1 MSTNC
6 YNPIKGIDD
15 VISSKIQGWNKYRV
29 ATLRGMYDE
38 SHPSPLDTSDLDK
51 AVQELISYRR
61 NLGKVNAESI
71 KTASFNLSESY
82 QKLKESFSAEERF
95 NRINMISTMF
105 SDRLDA
111 LQEAN
116 PSLSRKVIC
125 NGFISNGKLVAG
137 QFSVFEGVYNDLLE
151 YYLEAVEEDDMD
163 TANSYKKV
171 LENWGALVS
180 HARMRLRDTE
190 ELKLGNNIEYADD
203 TNPDNYN
210 DNKLS
215 ELYDASESKRE
226 AWQET
231 SDMQSAF
238 GSVGKQVRKL
248 LGSIQRVENGEEVYD
263 DLGFPIMLDP
273 VKTHQSLIEILRGVT
288 SENQMIG
295 LLRNASSSQSWLQPV
310 IEELENNDQLRT
322 QFYVDFKKNFQ
333 PYSILLEEIKN
344 ELRTFK
350 TLILN
355 RVNISL
361 SGQYLTS
368 ITLGKQVNPDTSVF
382 NKDGSINWKNLQN
395 LREIVAEYFPSKN
408 VSIVPKFYSNKE
420 TSWQEKKR
428 VLIKIT
434 EALGIDI
441 DGNTLDRIMSNG
453 RDLHK
458 FTDAISELI
467 EFGTDKILNKS
478 ELESLNKG
486 NFSLSKSSFKD
497 FIKFSPAGSTAKQG
511 VIREKIDKML
521 TIITKNR
528 EGLRL
533 ESRVRHKDKN
543 GNNITLFSNVIPSYL
558 GDKMD
563 RIASFVTNN
572 DRQGLRRMIENEFLD
587 SSFFM
592 DNGTILNRWIK
603 DLYESDLDEK
613 SFATNF
619 VFKRFLG
626 TSDNSFENFT
636 SKQHAIDMM
645 TEYFSERQISPKNI
659 KYIDEE
665 EFNKSKNLKSFP
677 KDQLYYVNGTNY
689 YYKYNSID
697 SKGNNV
703 WTKHIKDD
711 YAYYPVFILGDSGVS
726 KFIKAKRYSAKE
738 ILDGLYDVYR
748 QERRRMALTKAANS
762 KLKEEE
768 YSPIENFSNKED
780 EYTILPFL
788 NKDYK
793 SPDGTVGKYAAM
805 IGENPSKQ
813 EVVKAIQAYME
824 EAVNIF
830 KKNLNNLGLLETKEV
845 YNPNTNKKEVQYIYF
860 SQEVNGDK
868 TIDKVIADYY
878 WNTKFATIQQ
888 LQLFTIDPAFYKGT
902 KDLQKRY
909 KEIHAPG
916 SVLSLEARDFDG
928 NLYSKDGIERC
939 VYFDDINLNAELSN
953 PEFMTAI
960 KAKFGKNSPVYKAYT
975 KNTLTDGQGYRTLES
990 YRKVMGMAG
999 KWTQEMENVY
1009 NAIKQLRAEYGK
1021 DAQIPSDKLA
1031 EIASMAVVF
1040 QPIKPYMYTIENYAV
1055 NNTDKLKIPVQHKYA
1070 EAVLIPELLP
1080 AGSKLRDMAYWMESK
1095 GVDLVGST
1103 KIVKVGG
1110 FGSTD
1115 ISKASNAKELNDAL
1129 DKAYIH
1135 QLSYGDYRI
1144 QTNVPEHINS
1154 SQLFGTQVRKLIMTN
1169 VEMDDY
1175 HYENYVG
1182 GNKVNL
1188 GGKYGDVRLNGRNLV
1203 SFYNSLI
1210 VANILESYDLF
1221 ANEVSDIKKLSDKL
1235 LQTTINNSR
1244 ESMDNML
1251 AYSLTGDD
1259 KFLVPLFEGALEH
1272 DSSAMLFSMFKKR
1285 VNKQSIKGG
1294 SAVQVSA
1301 MGIKGYEE
1309 SGDLK
1314 YVVDPNNPNNI
1325 LYAECE
1331 IPWDISYT
1339 DINGKEV
1346 TLEFSDYCNEDG
1358 TLKTDKDGNTLLE
1371 KKFPNALSILA
1382 YRIPT
1387 ERDYSMINLRVKRF
1401 SQKTAGGTIKVPAQ
1415 GTTIAGFDFD
1425 IDKLYFM
1432 RNEYRQRELSSS
1444 EVAEI
1449 WKEFYET
1456 YSNIKDVLKEAREE
1470 DTESLDRLYKY
1481 WDKAGLPYSY
1491 KEAFA
1496 QFIADRGYISFES
1509 YDFSKSPLDNT
1520 RAARNNMLIKLI
1532 QERLMDYETFEQRYT
1547 PGGFANASKAAR
1559 TLRELLF
1566 GSLEGIVSRGTSTSK
1581 ISGENISS
1589 KGSEFAKK
1597 LTNVG
1602 NNLEVTYKGVTFR
1615 NAEHAYQTWKSGE
1628 FDNTAYNSINTW
1640 KPVGSKPVNK
1650 QINFQIMVDILT
1662 EKLKQ
1667 HPELIEGIKERGGHE
1682 YIISSTHNVVGDKY
1696 WESSGQNA
1704 FIKALAEAA
1713 INVGIS
1719 PINNNFIKSTVD
1731 FNAIAERAKD
1741 SKSDPEPNYD
1751 PSDPMTIIT
1760 YNQQNQVAGKLIGI
1774 FANQNTNH
1782 AFSSLMKEFTLKEP
1796 IRFAGHSYNDLLHA
1810 PKGIDVDLNV
1820 AEFLAA
1826 SVDAVKDPVLNF
1838 LNLNTITAD
1847 AGAVLARI
1855 GYTTQEIGLLFNQP
1869 IIKEICEYSF
1879 NNGVTADMAIREV
1892 VKNYM
1897 GDDTESPKA
1906 NPDEDFSINKL
1917 ALNIVNDRVM
1927 REQGKNAM
1935 DNKSFKA
1942 DQLKVAELFSQI
1954 QTVAGDVSQFVTST
1968 KFTASNAVGSTF
1980 GDLYSQQMK
1989 VKNYIDKF
1997 VVKNGKNALSVN
2009 IKVTDTIDSP
2019 ITNNTNLQ
2027 GSNQE
2032 YLESLIENPLAYE
2045 QAMYDMNRRANSL
2058 LNSYYPY
2065 ETPSY
2070 RNARNRLASLT
2081 KNNFLDADTINSI
2094 HSDMLVYMLSQQE
2107 DSLFNGEIPIPVDS
2121 INTPNLDT
2129 TVNSYTGN
2137 ITPDANTIFVFG
2149 SNPEGRHGAG
2159 AAKIAREQFGAI
2171 YGQGEGLQGNAYA
2184 LPTKDLRVTKNNGLR
2199 SISEAQIIEN
2209 IKKLYEVAKQN
2220 PDKQFKIA
2228 YRNTDKASLNGYTG
2242 LEMIDMFLKAGS
2254 IPTNIVFS
2262 KEWID
2267 TGKFDLPTKKV
2278 QSTSKSYIPA
2288 REYYTKHFA
2297 KEVFN
2302 TLESN
2307 PDLKSLPLFQYM
2319 QFVTNEKTGDI
2330 SMNVQGIG
2338 GLAPYQKDE
2347 LKESW
2352 AELLKTEPDLASNLF
2367 MYNFYKLGFT
2377 FSPLAFMNLAPTE
2390 LKLNMKLWR
2399 EWDPSADN
2407 GKGAWIQSDKSYID
2421 FLNEVKKGISVNIEE
2436 FAKQYILNHLDNRS
2450 LVFTAKGSTR
2460 DFLKKEVYKNG
2471 VAASEFTLKVSKL
2484 GDDAKNYT
2492 IADDTIPKSWTAF
2505 RPCIIVDGIVY
2516 MCESG
2521 NDKFNVSTDGSMT
2534 YRKVSQLGTTNKSL
2548 QYISDSETKITDSQT
2563 YDDKMPGSTKRED
2576 RVPEEHPEKV
2586 DRDKL
2591 VNDLIYYSLMNGNL
2605 VEESTDKFKEDIS
2618 IFKDSDLKDTI
2629 EDIKNELRE
2638 KGLIDKTGKKIC

>member
-1 MSTNC
+1 MSTKC

-15 VISSKIQGWNKYRV
+15 VIASKIQGWNEYRV

-38 SHPSPLDTSDLDK
+38 SHSSPLDTSDLDK
-51 AVQELISYRR
+51 AVQDLISYRR
-61 NLGKVNAESI
+61 DLGKMNAESI
-71 KTASFNLSESY
+71 KTTSSNLSESY
-82 QKLKESFSAEERF
+82 QKLKESLSAEERF

-116 PSLSRKVIC
+116 PFLSRKVIC
-125 NGFISNGKLVAG
+125 NGFVSNGKLVAG

-151 YYLEAVEEDDMD
+151 YYSEAVEEGDMD

-190 ELKLGNNIEYADD
+190 ELRLGDKIEYADD

-231 SDMQSAF
+231 SDMHSAF

-273 VKTHQSLIEILRGVT
+273 VKAHQSLIEILRGVT
-288 SENQMIG
+288 SERQMIG
-295 LLRNASSSQSWLQPV
+295 LLRNASNSQTWLQPV

-333 PYSILLEEIKN
+333 PYSILLEEVKN
-344 ELRTFK
+344 GLRTFK

-355 RVNISL
+355 RVNNSL

-368 ITLGKQVNPDTSVF
+368 ITLGKQVNPNTSVF
-382 NKDGSINWKNLQN
+382 NKDGSINWKNLQS
-395 LREIVAEYFPSKN
+395 LRELVKEYFPSKS
-408 VSIVPKFYSNKE
+408 VSITPKFYNNKE

-441 DGNTLDRIMSNG
+441 DGGTLDKIMSSG

-458 FTDAISELI
+458 FTDAISELV
-467 EFGTDKILNKS
+467 EFGTDKILNKK
-478 ELESLNKG
+478 ELESLDKG
-486 NFSLSKSSFKD
+486 EYSLSNRSFKD
-497 FIKFSPAGSTAKQG
+497 FIRFSPAGSTAKQG

-521 TIITKNR
+521 SIVTKNR

-543 GNNITLFSNVIPSYL
+543 GNNVTLFSNVIPSYL

-563 RIASFVTNN
+563 RIASFVSNN

-592 DNGTILNRWIK
+592 DKDNGTIFNRWLR
-603 DLYESDLDEK
+603 DLYESGLDEK
-613 SFATNF
+613 DFAANF
-619 VFKRFLG
+619 GFKRFLG

-645 TEYFSERQISPKNI
+645 AEYFSERQKSP
-659 KYIDEE
+659 
-665 EFNKSKNLKSFP
+665 
-677 KDQLYYVNGTNY
+677 
-689 YYKYNSID
+689 NSQ
-697 SKGNNV
+697 
-703 WTKHIKDD
+703 

-726 KFIKAKRYSAKE
+726 KFIKAKRYSTQE

-748 QERRRMALTKAANS
+748 QERRRMALTSAANT
-762 KLKEEE
+762 KLKEGG
-768 YSPIENFSNKED
+768 YSLIENFSSKEN
-780 EYTILPFL
+780 EYTALPFL

-793 SPDGTVGKYAAM
+793 SPDGTVGKYADM

-824 EAVNIF
+824 EAVNSF
-830 KKNLNNLGLLETKEV
+830 KTSLNNLGLLETKEV
-845 YNPNTNKKEVQYIYF
+845 YNPKTNKKEVQYVYF
-860 SQEVNGDK
+860 SQEVKGNK
-868 TIDKVIADYY
+868 SIDEVIADYY

-928 NLYSKDGIERC
+928 NLYSEDGIERC
-939 VYFDDINLNAELSN
+939 VYFDDINLNAEVSN
-953 PEFMTAI
+953 PEFMKAI
-960 KAKFGKNSPVYKAYT
+960 EAKFGKNSPVYKAYT

-1009 NAIKQLRAEYGK
+1009 NTIKQLRAEYGK
-1021 DAQIPSDKLA
+1021 DAQIPSDKLT
-1031 EIASMAVVF
+1031 EIANMSVVF
-1040 QPIKPYMYTIENYAV
+1040 QPIKPYMYTIENLAV
-1055 NNTDKLKIPVQHKYA
+1055 NSTDKLKIPVQHKYA

-1115 ISKASNAKELNDAL
+1115 MSKASNAQELSNAL

-1154 SQLFGTQVRKLIMTN
+1154 SQLFGTQVRKLIMAN
-1169 VEMDDY
+1169 IKMDDY

-1182 GNKVNL
+1182 GKKVNL
-1188 GGKYGDVRLNGRNLV
+1188 GGKYGEVRLNGRNLV

-1210 VANILESYDLF
+1210 VANILKSYDLF

-1272 DSSAMLFSMFKKR
+1272 DSSAMLFSIFKKR

-1309 SGDLK
+1309 SGDLH
-1314 YVVDPNNPNNI
+1314 YVVDPNNPDNI

-1346 TLEFSDYCNEDG
+1346 ALEFSDYCNEDG

-1456 YSNIKDVLKEAREE
+1456 YPNIKDVLKEAREE
-1470 DTESLDRLYKY
+1470 DTESLNRLYRY

-1509 YDFSKSPLDNT
+1509 YDFSKSSLDNT

-1566 GSLEGIVSRGTSTSK
+1566 GNLEGIVSR
-1581 ISGENISS
+1581 E
-1589 KGSEFAKK
+1589 
-1597 LTNVG
+1597 
-1602 NNLEVTYKGVTFR
+1602 
-1615 NAEHAYQTWKSGE
+1615 
-1628 FDNTAYNSINTW
+1628 
-1640 KPVGSKPVNK
+1640 
-1650 QINFQIMVDILT
+1650 
-1662 EKLKQ
+1662 
-1667 HPELIEGIKERGGHE
+1667 
-1682 YIISSTHNVVGDKY
+1682 
-1696 WESSGQNA
+1696 
-1704 FIKALAEAA
+1704 
-1713 INVGIS
+1713 
-1719 PINNNFIKSTVD
+1719 TVD

-1751 PSDPMTIIT
+1751 SSDPMTIIT

-1782 AFSSLMKEFTLKEP
+1782 AFSSLMSEFTLKDP

-1879 NNGVTADMAIREV
+1879 NNGVTADMAMREV

-1935 DNKSFKA
+1935 DNQSFKA

-1954 QTVAGDVSQFVTST
+1954 QTVAGDISQFVTSS

-2009 IKVTDTIDSP
+2009 MKVTDIIDSP

-2032 YLESLIENPLAYE
+2032 YLKSLIENPLAYE
-2045 QAMYDMNRRANSL
+2045 QAMYDMNRRAGML

-2065 ETPSY
+2065 NTPSY
-2070 RNARNRLASLT
+2070 SGARNRLAELT
-2081 KNNFLDADTINSI
+2081 KSNFLDADTINSI

-2107 DSLFNGEIPIPVDS
+2107 DSLFNGEM
-2121 INTPNLDT
+2121 
-2129 TVNSYTGN
+2129 
-2137 ITPDANTIFVFG
+2137 
-2149 SNPEGRHGAG
+2149 
-2159 AAKIAREQFGAI
+2159 
-2171 YGQGEGLQGNAYA
+2171 
-2184 LPTKDLRVTKNNGLR
+2184 PTKDG
-2199 SISEAQIIEN
+2199 
-2209 IKKLYEVAKQN
+2209 
-2220 PDKQFKIA
+2220 
-2228 YRNTDKASLNGYTG
+2228 
-2242 LEMIDMFLKAGS
+2242 
-2254 IPTNIVFS
+2254 
-2262 KEWID
+2262 
-2267 TGKFDLPTKKV
+2267 
-2278 QSTSKSYIPA
+2278 IPA

-2352 AELLKTEPDLASNLF
+2352 AELLKTEPDLARDLF

-2390 LKLNMKLWR
+2390 LKLAIKVGR
-2399 EWDPSADN
+2399 KWDSSANDGN
-2407 GKGAWIQSDKSYID
+2407 GAWVERSYVD
-2421 FLNEVKKGISVNIEE
+2421 FLNDVKEGTVTANSEK
-2436 FAKQYILNHLDNRS
+2436 FAKQYILNHLDNRR
-2450 LVFTAKGSTR
+2450 LVFTAKGSN
-2460 DFLKKEVYKNG
+2460 LKYLKTLVYKNG
-2471 VAASEFTLKVSKL
+2471 EAVSNFTLDVNKL

-2492 IADDTIPKSWTAF
+2492 IKDSTLPKNCVAF
-2505 RPCIIVDGIVY
+2505 RPCIVVDGITY
-2516 MCESG
+2516 ICDSS
-2521 NDKFNVSTDGSMT
+2521 NDKFNVSYDGSIT
-2534 YRKVSQLGTTNKSL
+2534 YYKVSQLGTTNKSL
-2548 QYISDSETKITDSQT
+2548 QYVSDSESRLTDNEQYDNNMEGNSSQEFIPENT
-2563 YDDKMPGSTKRED
+2563 PNSFNREETINQIID
-2576 RVPEEHPEKV
+2576 YGIKNGEFMAEQVESIKEYLNSQSDVDLSDTVNAIRNEIQNSGLTDNTGEKV
-2586 DRDKL
+2586 
-2591 VNDLIYYSLMNGNL
+2591 
-2605 VEESTDKFKEDIS
+2605 
-2618 IFKDSDLKDTI
+2618 
-2629 EDIKNELRE
+2629 
-2638 KGLIDKTGKKIC
+2638 C

>member
-1 MSTNC
+1 MSTKC

-15 VISSKIQGWNKYRV
+15 VIASKIQGWNEYRV
-29 ATLRGMYDE
+29 AILRGMYDE
-38 SHPSPLDTSDLDK
+38 SHSSPLDTSDLDK
-51 AVQELISYRR
+51 AVQDLISYRR
-61 NLGKVNAESI
+61 DLGKMNAESI
-71 KTASFNLSESY
+71 KTTSSNLSESY

-125 NGFISNGKLVAG
+125 NGFVSNGKLVAG

-151 YYLEAVEEDDMD
+151 YYSEAVEEGDMD

-190 ELKLGNNIEYADD
+190 ELRLGDKIEYADD

-231 SDMQSAF
+231 SDMHSAF

-273 VKTHQSLIEILRGVT
+273 VKAHQSLIEILRGVT
-288 SENQMIG
+288 SERQMIG
-295 LLRNASSSQSWLQPV
+295 LLRNASNSQTWLQPV

-333 PYSILLEEIKN
+333 PYSILLEEVKN
-344 ELRTFK
+344 GLRTFK

-355 RVNISL
+355 RVNNSL

-368 ITLGKQVNPDTSVF
+368 ITLGKQVNPNTSVF
-382 NKDGSINWKNLQN
+382 NKDGSINWKNLQS
-395 LREIVAEYFPSKN
+395 LRELVKEYFPSKS
-408 VSIVPKFYSNKE
+408 VSITPKFYNNKE

-441 DGNTLDRIMSNG
+441 DGGTLDKIMSSG

-458 FTDAISELI
+458 FTDAISELV
-467 EFGTDKILNKS
+467 EFGTDKILNKK
-478 ELESLNKG
+478 ELESLDKG
-486 NFSLSKSSFKD
+486 EYSLSNRSFKD
-497 FIKFSPAGSTAKQG
+497 FIRFSPAGSTAKQG

-521 TIITKNR
+521 SIVTKNR

-572 DRQGLRRMIENEFLD
+572 DRQGLRKMIESEYLD

-592 DNGTILNRWIK
+592 DKDNGTIFNRWLR
-603 DLYESDLDEK
+603 DLYESGLDEK
-613 SFATNF
+613 DFAANF
-619 VFKRFLG
+619 GFKRFLG

-645 TEYFSERQISPKNI
+645 AEYWSERQISPKDI

-677 KDQLYYVNGTNY
+677 KDKLYYINGTNY
-689 YYKYNSID
+689 YYKYNGVD
-697 SKGNNV
+697 SKENTI
-703 WTKHIKDD
+703 WTKHVKDD

-726 KFIKAKRYSAKE
+726 KFIKAKRYSAQE

-748 QERRRMALTKAANS
+748 QERRRMALTVAANA
-762 KLKEEE
+762 KLKQGN
-768 YSPIENFSNKED
+768 YSLIDNFSGKEN
-780 EYTILPFL
+780 EFTALPFL

-793 SPDGTVGKYAAM
+793 SPDGTIGKYAEM
-805 IGENPSKQ
+805 IGDNPSKQ
-813 EVVKAIQAYME
+813 EVTKAIEAYME
-824 EAVNIF
+824 EAVTGF
-830 KKNLNNLGLLETKEV
+830 KTNLDNLGLLETKEV
-845 YNPNTNKKEVQYIYF
+845 YNPSTNKKEAQYVYF
-860 SQEVNGDK
+860 SQEVNGNK
-868 TIDKVIADYY
+868 TIDEVIADYY

-888 LQLFTIDPAFYKGT
+888 LQMFTIDPAFYNGT

-916 SVLSLEARDFDG
+916 TVLSLEAKDFDG
-928 NLYSKDGIERC
+928 NLYSEDGIERC
-939 VYFDDINLNAELSN
+939 VYFDDINLNAEVSN
-953 PEFMTAI
+953 PEFMKAI
-960 KAKFGKNSPVYKAYT
+960 EAKFGKNSSVYKAYT

-1009 NAIKQLRAEYGK
+1009 KAIKQLRAEYGK
-1021 DAQIPSDKLA
+1021 DAQIPADKLE
-1031 EIASMAVVF
+1031 EIAKMSVVF

-1055 NNTDKLKIPVQHKYA
+1055 NNTDKLKISVNHKYA

-1115 ISKASNAKELNDAL
+1115 ISKASNAKELNAAL
-1129 DKAYIH
+1129 DKAYVH

-1154 SQLFGTQVRKLIMTN
+1154 SQLFGTQVRKLIMAN
-1169 VEMDDY
+1169 IKMDDC
-1175 HYENYVG
+1175 HYKNYVG
-1182 GNKVNL
+1182 GKKVNL
-1188 GGKYGDVRLNGRNLV
+1188 GGKYGEVRLNGRNLV

-1210 VANILESYDLF
+1210 VSNILESYDLF

-1309 SGDLK
+1309 SGDLE
-1314 YVVDPNNPNNI
+1314 YVIDPNNPNNI

-1331 IPWDISYT
+1331 IPWDVSYT
-1339 DINGKEV
+1339 DVNGNEV
-1346 TLEFSDYCNEDG
+1346 ALEFSDYCNEDG
-1358 TLKTDKDGNTLLE
+1358 TLKTDKDGKALLE

-1401 SQKTAGGTIKVPAQ
+1401 SQKTAGGTLKVPAQ

-1432 RNEYRQRELSSS
+1432 RNEYTQTKLTDKQIEEIWGEIYKENPDIKAALLRVRNENTTAQELITDLFKSFYNSDLAQD
-1444 EVAEI
+1444 VAE
-1449 WKEFYET
+1449 T
-1456 YSNIKDVLKEAREE
+1456 SLKK
-1470 DTESLDRLYKY
+1470 DRLYKY
-1481 WDKAGLPYSY
+1481 WNEAGLEGSPQEVFSKYLEKHSDKY
-1491 KEAFA
+1491 L
-1496 QFIADRGYISFES
+1496 SFES
-1509 YDFSKSPLDNT
+1509 YDFSKSPLENT

-1566 GSLEGIVSRGTSTSK
+1566 GNLEGIVSRG
-1581 ISGENISS
+1581 
-1589 KGSEFAKK
+1589 
-1597 LTNVG
+1597 
-1602 NNLEVTYKGVTFR
+1602 
-1615 NAEHAYQTWKSGE
+1615 
-1628 FDNTAYNSINTW
+1628 
-1640 KPVGSKPVNK
+1640 
-1650 QINFQIMVDILT
+1650 
-1662 EKLKQ
+1662 
-1667 HPELIEGIKERGGHE
+1667 
-1682 YIISSTHNVVGDKY
+1682 
-1696 WESSGQNA
+1696 
-1704 FIKALAEAA
+1704 
-1713 INVGIS
+1713 
-1719 PINNNFIKSTVD
+1719 TVD

-1741 SKSDPEPNYD
+1741 KKSDPEPNYD

-1782 AFSSLMKEFTLKEP
+1782 AFSSLMSEFTLKNP

-1879 NNGVTADMAIREV
+1879 NNGVTADMAMREV

-1897 GDDTESPKA
+1897 GDDTKSPKA

-1935 DNKSFKA
+1935 DNQSFKA

-1954 QTVAGDVSQFVTST
+1954 QTVAGDISQFVTSS

-2009 IKVTDTIDSP
+2009 MKVTDVINSP
-2019 ITNNTNLQ
+2019 ITNDANLY

-2045 QAMYDMNRRANSL
+2045 QAMYDMNRSAGIL
-2058 LNSYYPY
+2058 LNNYYPY
-2065 ETPSY
+2065 NTLAYS
-2070 RNARNRLASLT
+2070 NARNRLASLT
-2081 KNNFLDADTINSI
+2081 KSNFLDADTINSI
-2094 HSDMLVYMLSQQE
+2094 HSDMLVYMLAQQE
-2107 DSLFNGEIPIPVDS
+2107 DSLFNGEM
-2121 INTPNLDT
+2121 
-2129 TVNSYTGN
+2129 
-2137 ITPDANTIFVFG
+2137 
-2149 SNPEGRHGAG
+2149 
-2159 AAKIAREQFGAI
+2159 
-2171 YGQGEGLQGNAYA
+2171 
-2184 LPTKDLRVTKNNGLR
+2184 PTKNG
-2199 SISEAQIIEN
+2199 
-2209 IKKLYEVAKQN
+2209 
-2220 PDKQFKIA
+2220 
-2228 YRNTDKASLNGYTG
+2228 
-2242 LEMIDMFLKAGS
+2242 
-2254 IPTNIVFS
+2254 
-2262 KEWID
+2262 
-2267 TGKFDLPTKKV
+2267 
-2278 QSTSKSYIPA
+2278 IPA

-2297 KEVFN
+2297 REVFN

-2319 QFVTNEKTGDI
+2319 QFVTDEKTGDI

-2352 AELLKTEPDLASNLF
+2352 AELLKTEPDLARDLF

-2390 LKLNMKLWR
+2390 LKLAIKVGR
-2399 EWDPSADN
+2399 KWDSSANDGN
-2407 GKGAWIQSDKSYID
+2407 GAWIERSYID
-2421 FLNEVKKGISVNIEE
+2421 FLNDVMEGYIHVNSEK
-2436 FAKQYILNHLDNRS
+2436 FAKQYILNHLDNKK
-2450 LVFTAKGSTR
+2450 LVFTAKGSN
-2460 DFLKKEVYKNG
+2460 LKYLKTLVYKNNEA
-2471 VAASEFTLKVSKL
+2471 VSNFTLDVSKL
-2484 GDDAKNYT
+2484 GDDANNYT
-2492 IADDTIPKSWTAF
+2492 IKDDTLQKNQTAF
-2505 RPCIIVDGIVY
+2505 RPCIVVDGIVY
-2516 MCESG
+2516 MCNNG
-2521 NDKFNVSTDGSMT
+2521 NDKFNVSTGGSIT
-2534 YRKVSQLGTTNKSL
+2534 YYKVSQLGTTNKSL
-2548 QYISDSETKITDSQT
+2548 QYVSDSEAKITDSQT
-2563 YDDKMPGSTKRED
+2563 YDNKIPGSTKMED
-2576 RVPEEHPEKV
+2576 IVPEEHPEKV

-2591 VNDLIYYSLMNGNL
+2591 VNDLIKYSIMNGNL
-2605 VEESTDKFKEDIS
+2605 AGEKTELEKFKKDIS
-2618 IFKDSDLKDTI
+2618 IFNDSDIIETI
-2629 EDIKNELRE
+2629 EGIKKELRE
-2638 KGLIDKTGKKIC
+2638 KGLIDNTGEKVC

>member
-1 MSTNC
+1 MSTKC

-15 VISSKIQGWNKYRV
+15 VIASKIQGWNEYRV

-38 SHPSPLDTSDLDK
+38 SHSSPLDTSDLDR
-51 AVQELISYRR
+51 AVQDLISYRR
-61 NLGKVNAESI
+61 DLGKMNAESI
-71 KTASFNLSESY
+71 KTTSSNLSESY

-116 PSLSRKVIC
+116 PFLSRKVIC
-125 NGFISNGKLVAG
+125 NGFVSNGKLVAG

-151 YYLEAVEEDDMD
+151 YYSEAVEEGDMD

-190 ELKLGNNIEYADD
+190 ELRLGDKIEYADD

-231 SDMQSAF
+231 SDMHSAF

-273 VKTHQSLIEILRGVT
+273 VKAHQSLIEILRGVT
-288 SENQMIG
+288 SERQMIG
-295 LLRNASSSQSWLQPV
+295 LLRNASNSQTWLQPV

-333 PYSILLEEIKN
+333 PYSILLEEVKN
-344 ELRTFK
+344 GLRTFK

-355 RVNISL
+355 RVNNSL

-368 ITLGKQVNPDTSVF
+368 ITLGKQVNPNTSVF
-382 NKDGSINWKNLQN
+382 NKDGSINWKNLQS
-395 LREIVAEYFPSKN
+395 LRELVKEYFPSKS
-408 VSIVPKFYSNKE
+408 VSITPKFYNNKE

-441 DGNTLDRIMSNG
+441 DGGTLDKIMSSG

-458 FTDAISELI
+458 FTDAISELV
-467 EFGTDKILNKS
+467 EFGTDKILNKK
-478 ELESLNKG
+478 ELESLDKG
-486 NFSLSKSSFKD
+486 EYSLSNRSFKD
-497 FIKFSPAGSTAKQG
+497 FIRFSPAGSTAKQG

-521 TIITKNR
+521 SIVTKNR

-543 GNNITLFSNVIPSYL
+543 GNNVTLFSNVIPSYL

-563 RIASFVTNN
+563 RIASFVSNN

-592 DNGTILNRWIK
+592 DKDNGTIFNRWLR
-603 DLYESDLDEK
+603 DLYESGLDEK
-613 SFATNF
+613 DFAANF
-619 VFKRFLG
+619 GFKRFLG

-645 TEYFSERQISPKNI
+645 AEYFSERQKSP
-659 KYIDEE
+659 
-665 EFNKSKNLKSFP
+665 
-677 KDQLYYVNGTNY
+677 
-689 YYKYNSID
+689 NSQ
-697 SKGNNV
+697 
-703 WTKHIKDD
+703 

-726 KFIKAKRYSAKE
+726 KFIKAKRYSAQE

-748 QERRRMALTKAANS
+748 QERRRMALTSAANT
-762 KLKEEE
+762 KLKEGG
-768 YSPIENFSNKED
+768 YSLIENFSSKEN
-780 EYTILPFL
+780 EYTALPFL

-824 EAVNIF
+824 EAVNSF
-830 KKNLNNLGLLETKEV
+830 KTSLNNLGLLETKEV
-845 YNPNTNKKEVQYIYF
+845 YNPKTNKKEVQYVYF
-860 SQEVNGDK
+860 SQEVNGNK
-868 TIDKVIADYY
+868 SIDEVIADYY

-928 NLYSKDGIERC
+928 NLYSEDGIERC
-939 VYFDDINLNAELSN
+939 VYFDDINLNAEVSN
-953 PEFMTAI
+953 PEFMKAI
-960 KAKFGKNSPVYKAYT
+960 EAKFGKNSPVYKAYT

-1009 NAIKQLRAEYGK
+1009 NTIKQLRAEYGK
-1021 DAQIPSDKLA
+1021 DAQIPSDKLT
-1031 EIASMAVVF
+1031 EIANMSVVF
-1040 QPIKPYMYTIENYAV
+1040 QPIKPYMYTIENLAV
-1055 NNTDKLKIPVQHKYA
+1055 NSTDKLKIPVQHKYA

-1115 ISKASNAKELNDAL
+1115 ISKASNAQELSNAL

-1154 SQLFGTQVRKLIMTN
+1154 SQLFGTQVRKLIMAN
-1169 VEMDDY
+1169 IKMDDY

-1182 GNKVNL
+1182 GKKVNL
-1188 GGKYGDVRLNGRNLV
+1188 GGKYGEVRLNGRNLV

-1210 VANILESYDLF
+1210 VANILKSYDLF

-1272 DSSAMLFSMFKKR
+1272 DSSAMLFSIFKKR

-1309 SGDLK
+1309 SGDLH

-1346 TLEFSDYCNEDG
+1346 ALEFSDYCNEDG

-1456 YSNIKDVLKEAREE
+1456 YLNIKDVLKEAREE
-1470 DTESLDRLYKY
+1470 DTESLNRLYKY

-1566 GSLEGIVSRGTSTSK
+1566 GNLEGIVSRG
-1581 ISGENISS
+1581 
-1589 KGSEFAKK
+1589 
-1597 LTNVG
+1597 
-1602 NNLEVTYKGVTFR
+1602 
-1615 NAEHAYQTWKSGE
+1615 
-1628 FDNTAYNSINTW
+1628 
-1640 KPVGSKPVNK
+1640 
-1650 QINFQIMVDILT
+1650 
-1662 EKLKQ
+1662 
-1667 HPELIEGIKERGGHE
+1667 
-1682 YIISSTHNVVGDKY
+1682 
-1696 WESSGQNA
+1696 
-1704 FIKALAEAA
+1704 
-1713 INVGIS
+1713 
-1719 PINNNFIKSTVD
+1719 TVD

-1782 AFSSLMKEFTLKEP
+1782 AFSSLTSEFTLKDP

-1879 NNGVTADMAIREV
+1879 NNGVTADMAMREV

-1935 DNKSFKA
+1935 DNQSFKA

-1954 QTVAGDVSQFVTST
+1954 QTVAGDISQFVTSS

-2009 IKVTDTIDSP
+2009 MKVTDIIDSP

-2032 YLESLIENPLAYE
+2032 YLKSLIENPLAYE
-2045 QAMYDMNRRANSL
+2045 QAMYDMNRRAGML

-2065 ETPSY
+2065 NTPSY
-2070 RNARNRLASLT
+2070 SGARNRLAELT
-2081 KNNFLDADTINSI
+2081 KSNFLDADTINSI

-2107 DSLFNGEIPIPVDS
+2107 DSLFNGEM
-2121 INTPNLDT
+2121 
-2129 TVNSYTGN
+2129 
-2137 ITPDANTIFVFG
+2137 
-2149 SNPEGRHGAG
+2149 
-2159 AAKIAREQFGAI
+2159 
-2171 YGQGEGLQGNAYA
+2171 
-2184 LPTKDLRVTKNNGLR
+2184 PTKDG
-2199 SISEAQIIEN
+2199 
-2209 IKKLYEVAKQN
+2209 
-2220 PDKQFKIA
+2220 
-2228 YRNTDKASLNGYTG
+2228 
-2242 LEMIDMFLKAGS
+2242 
-2254 IPTNIVFS
+2254 
-2262 KEWID
+2262 
-2267 TGKFDLPTKKV
+2267 
-2278 QSTSKSYIPA
+2278 IPA

-2352 AELLKTEPDLASNLF
+2352 AELLKTEPDLARDLF

-2390 LKLNMKLWR
+2390 LKLAIKVGR
-2399 EWDPSADN
+2399 KWDSSANDGN
-2407 GKGAWIQSDKSYID
+2407 GAWVERSYVD
-2421 FLNEVKKGISVNIEE
+2421 FLNDVKEGTVTANSEK
-2436 FAKQYILNHLDNRS
+2436 FAKQYILNHLDNRR
-2450 LVFTAKGSTR
+2450 LVFTAKGSN
-2460 DFLKKEVYKNG
+2460 LKYLKTLVYKN
-2471 VAASEFTLKVSKL
+2471 SEAVSNFTLDVNKL

-2492 IADDTIPKSWTAF
+2492 IKDSTLPKNCVAF
-2505 RPCIIVDGIVY
+2505 RPCIVVDGITY
-2516 MCESG
+2516 ICDSS
-2521 NDKFNVSTDGSMT
+2521 NDKFNVSYDGSIT
-2534 YRKVSQLGTTNKSL
+2534 YYKVSQLGTTNKSL
-2548 QYISDSETKITDSQT
+2548 QYVSDSESRLTDNEQYDNNMEGNSSQEFIPENT
-2563 YDDKMPGSTKRED
+2563 PNSFNREEAINQIID
-2576 RVPEEHPEKV
+2576 YGIKNGEFMAEQVESIKDYLNSQSDVDLSDTVNAIRNEIQNSGLTDNTGEKV
-2586 DRDKL
+2586 
-2591 VNDLIYYSLMNGNL
+2591 
-2605 VEESTDKFKEDIS
+2605 
-2618 IFKDSDLKDTI
+2618 
-2629 EDIKNELRE
+2629 
-2638 KGLIDKTGKKIC
+2638 C

>member
-1 MSTNC
+1 MSTKC

-15 VISSKIQGWNKYRV
+15 VIASKIQGWNEYGV

-38 SHPSPLDTSDLDK
+38 SHSSPLDTSDLDK
-51 AVQELISYRR
+51 AVQDLISYRR
-61 NLGKVNAESI
+61 DLGKMNAESI
-71 KTASFNLSESY
+71 KTTSSNLSESY

-116 PSLSRKVIC
+116 PFLSRKVIC
-125 NGFISNGKLVAG
+125 NGFVSNGKLVAG

-151 YYLEAVEEDDMD
+151 YYSEAVEEGDMD

-190 ELKLGNNIEYADD
+190 ELRLGDKIEYADD

-231 SDMQSAF
+231 SDMHSAF

-273 VKTHQSLIEILRGVT
+273 VKAHQSLIEILRGVT
-288 SENQMIG
+288 SERQMIG
-295 LLRNASSSQSWLQPV
+295 LLRNASNSQTWLQPV

-333 PYSILLEEIKN
+333 PYSILLEEVKN
-344 ELRTFK
+344 GLRTFK

-355 RVNISL
+355 RVNNSL

-368 ITLGKQVNPDTSVF
+368 ITLGKQVNPNTSVF
-382 NKDGSINWKNLQN
+382 NKDGSINWKNLQS
-395 LREIVAEYFPSKN
+395 LRELVKEYFPSKS
-408 VSIVPKFYSNKE
+408 VSITPKFYNNKE

-441 DGNTLDRIMSNG
+441 DGGTLDKIMSSG

-458 FTDAISELI
+458 FTDAISELV
-467 EFGTDKILNKS
+467 EFGTDKILNKK
-478 ELESLNKG
+478 ELESLDKG
-486 NFSLSKSSFKD
+486 EYSLSNRSFKD
-497 FIKFSPAGSTAKQG
+497 FIRFSPAGSTAKQG

-521 TIITKNR
+521 SIVTKNR

-543 GNNITLFSNVIPSYL
+543 GNNVTLFSNVIPSYL

-563 RIASFVTNN
+563 RIASFVSNN

-592 DNGTILNRWIK
+592 DKDNGTIFNRWLR
-603 DLYESDLDEK
+603 DLYESGLDEK
-613 SFATNF
+613 DFAANF
-619 VFKRFLG
+619 GFKRFLG

-645 TEYFSERQISPKNI
+645 AEYFSERQLSA
-659 KYIDEE
+659 
-665 EFNKSKNLKSFP
+665 
-677 KDQLYYVNGTNY
+677 
-689 YYKYNSID
+689 NSQ
-697 SKGNNV
+697 
-703 WTKHIKDD
+703 

-726 KFIKAKRYSAKE
+726 KFIKAKRYSAQE

-748 QERRRMALTKAANS
+748 QERRRMALTSAANT
-762 KLKEEE
+762 KLKEGG
-768 YSPIENFSNKED
+768 YSLIENFSSKEN
-780 EYTILPFL
+780 EYTALPFL

-824 EAVNIF
+824 EAVNSF
-830 KKNLNNLGLLETKEV
+830 KTSLNNLGLLETKEV
-845 YNPNTNKKEVQYIYF
+845 YNPKTNKKEVQYVYF
-860 SQEVNGDK
+860 SQEVNGNK
-868 TIDKVIADYY
+868 SIDEVIADYY

-928 NLYSKDGIERC
+928 NLYSEDGIERC
-939 VYFDDINLNAELSN
+939 VYFDDINLNAEMSN
-953 PEFMTAI
+953 PEFMKAI
-960 KAKFGKNSPVYKAYT
+960 EAKFGKNSPVYKAYT

-1009 NAIKQLRAEYGK
+1009 NTIKQLRAEYGK
-1021 DAQIPSDKLA
+1021 DAQIPSDKLT
-1031 EIASMAVVF
+1031 EIANMSVVF
-1040 QPIKPYMYTIENYAV
+1040 QPIKPYMYTIENLAV
-1055 NNTDKLKIPVQHKYA
+1055 NSTDKLKIPVQHKYA

-1115 ISKASNAKELNDAL
+1115 ISKASNAQELSNAL

-1154 SQLFGTQVRKLIMTN
+1154 SQLFGTQVRKLIMAN
-1169 VEMDDY
+1169 IKMDDY

-1182 GNKVNL
+1182 GKKVNL
-1188 GGKYGDVRLNGRNLV
+1188 GGKYGEVRLNGRNLV

-1210 VANILESYDLF
+1210 VANILKSYDLF

-1272 DSSAMLFSMFKKR
+1272 DSSAMLFSIFKKR

-1309 SGDLK
+1309 SGDLH

-1346 TLEFSDYCNEDG
+1346 ALEFSDYCNEDG

-1456 YSNIKDVLKEAREE
+1456 YPNIKDVLKEAREE
-1470 DTESLDRLYKY
+1470 DTESLNRLYKY

-1509 YDFSKSPLDNT
+1509 YDFSKSSLDNT

-1566 GSLEGIVSRGTSTSK
+1566 GNLEGIVSRG
-1581 ISGENISS
+1581 
-1589 KGSEFAKK
+1589 
-1597 LTNVG
+1597 
-1602 NNLEVTYKGVTFR
+1602 
-1615 NAEHAYQTWKSGE
+1615 
-1628 FDNTAYNSINTW
+1628 
-1640 KPVGSKPVNK
+1640 
-1650 QINFQIMVDILT
+1650 
-1662 EKLKQ
+1662 
-1667 HPELIEGIKERGGHE
+1667 
-1682 YIISSTHNVVGDKY
+1682 
-1696 WESSGQNA
+1696 
-1704 FIKALAEAA
+1704 
-1713 INVGIS
+1713 
-1719 PINNNFIKSTVD
+1719 TVD

-1782 AFSSLMKEFTLKEP
+1782 AFSSLMSEFTLKDP

-1879 NNGVTADMAIREV
+1879 NNGVTADMAMREV

-1935 DNKSFKA
+1935 DNQSFKA

-1954 QTVAGDVSQFVTST
+1954 QTVAGDTSQFVTSS

-2009 IKVTDTIDSP
+2009 MKVTDIIDSP

-2045 QAMYDMNRRANSL
+2045 QAMYDMNRRAGML

-2065 ETPSY
+2065 NTPSY
-2070 RNARNRLASLT
+2070 SGARNRLAELT
-2081 KNNFLDADTINSI
+2081 KSNFLDADTINSI

-2107 DSLFNGEIPIPVDS
+2107 DSLFNGEM
-2121 INTPNLDT
+2121 
-2129 TVNSYTGN
+2129 
-2137 ITPDANTIFVFG
+2137 
-2149 SNPEGRHGAG
+2149 
-2159 AAKIAREQFGAI
+2159 
-2171 YGQGEGLQGNAYA
+2171 
-2184 LPTKDLRVTKNNGLR
+2184 PTKDG
-2199 SISEAQIIEN
+2199 
-2209 IKKLYEVAKQN
+2209 
-2220 PDKQFKIA
+2220 
-2228 YRNTDKASLNGYTG
+2228 
-2242 LEMIDMFLKAGS
+2242 
-2254 IPTNIVFS
+2254 
-2262 KEWID
+2262 
-2267 TGKFDLPTKKV
+2267 
-2278 QSTSKSYIPA
+2278 IPA

-2302 TLESN
+2302 TLGSN

-2347 LKESW
+2347 LKENW
-2352 AELLKTEPDLASNLF
+2352 AELLKTEPDLARDLF

-2390 LKLNMKLWR
+2390 LKLAIKVGR
-2399 EWDPSADN
+2399 KWDSSANDGN
-2407 GKGAWIQSDKSYID
+2407 GAWVERSYVD
-2421 FLNEVKKGISVNIEE
+2421 FLNDVKEGTVTANSEK
-2436 FAKQYILNHLDNRS
+2436 FAKQYILNHLDNKR
-2450 LVFTAKGSTR
+2450 LVLTAKGSIYKLIK
-2460 DFLKKEVYKNG
+2460 DDVYKNNET
-2471 VAASEFTLKVSKL
+2471 VSSFTLNGGKL
-2484 GDDAKNYT
+2484 GDDAKYFT
-2492 IADDTIPKSWTAF
+2492 IKDSSLPKNVIAF
-2505 RPCIIVDGIVY
+2505 RPCIVIDGVIY

-2521 NDKFNVSTDGSMT
+2521 NDKFNVSYDGSIT
-2534 YRKVSQLGTTNKSL
+2534 YYKVSQLGTTNKSL
-2548 QYISDSETKITDSQT
+2548 QYVSDSESKMKDTESYDSNIS
-2563 YDDKMPGSTKRED
+2563 GSTKKED
-2576 RVPEEHPEKV
+2576 LIPEQNPEKFN
-2586 DRDKL
+2586 REELINKL
-2591 VNDLIYYSLMNGNL
+2591 MLYSLKNGNL
-2605 VEESTDKFKEDIS
+2605 VSEDVDKFKKDIS
-2618 IFKDSDLKDTI
+2618 TLNNSDLIETI
-2629 EDIKNELRE
+2629 NDIRVELKE
-2638 KGLIDKTGKKIC
+2638 KGLIDNSGNLVC

>member
-1 MSTNC
+1 MSTKC

-15 VISSKIQGWNKYRV
+15 VIASKIQGWNEYRV

-38 SHPSPLDTSDLDK
+38 SHSSPLDTSDLDR
-51 AVQELISYRR
+51 AVQDLISYRR
-61 NLGKVNAESI
+61 DLGKMNAESI
-71 KTASFNLSESY
+71 KTTSSNLSESY

-116 PSLSRKVIC
+116 PFLSRKVIC
-125 NGFISNGKLVAG
+125 NGFVSNGKLVAG

-151 YYLEAVEEDDMD
+151 YYSEAVEEGDMD

-190 ELKLGNNIEYADD
+190 ELRLGDKIEYADD

-231 SDMQSAF
+231 SDMHSAF

-273 VKTHQSLIEILRGVT
+273 VKAHQSLIEILRGVT
-288 SENQMIG
+288 SERQMIG
-295 LLRNASSSQSWLQPV
+295 LLRNASNSQTWLQPV

-333 PYSILLEEIKN
+333 PYSILLEEVKN
-344 ELRTFK
+344 GLRTFK

-355 RVNISL
+355 RVNNSL

-368 ITLGKQVNPDTSVF
+368 ITLGKQVNPNTSVF
-382 NKDGSINWKNLQN
+382 NKDGSINWKNLQS
-395 LREIVAEYFPSKN
+395 LRELVKEYFPSKS
-408 VSIVPKFYSNKE
+408 VSITPKFYNNKE

-441 DGNTLDRIMSNG
+441 DGGTLDKIMSSG

-458 FTDAISELI
+458 FTDAISELV
-467 EFGTDKILNKS
+467 EFGTDKILNKK
-478 ELESLNKG
+478 ELESLDKG
-486 NFSLSKSSFKD
+486 EYSLSNRSFKD
-497 FIKFSPAGSTAKQG
+497 FIRFSPAGSTAKQG

-521 TIITKNR
+521 SIVTKNR

-543 GNNITLFSNVIPSYL
+543 GNNVTLFSNVIPSYL

-563 RIASFVTNN
+563 RIASFVSNN

-592 DNGTILNRWIK
+592 DKDNGTIFNRWLR
-603 DLYESDLDEK
+603 DLYESGLDEK
-613 SFATNF
+613 DFAANF
-619 VFKRFLG
+619 GFKRFLG

-645 TEYFSERQISPKNI
+645 AEYFSERQKSP
-659 KYIDEE
+659 
-665 EFNKSKNLKSFP
+665 
-677 KDQLYYVNGTNY
+677 
-689 YYKYNSID
+689 NSQ
-697 SKGNNV
+697 
-703 WTKHIKDD
+703 

-726 KFIKAKRYSAKE
+726 KFIKAKRYSAQE

-748 QERRRMALTKAANS
+748 QERRRMALTSAANT
-762 KLKEEE
+762 KLKEGG
-768 YSPIENFSNKED
+768 YSLIENFSSKEN
-780 EYTILPFL
+780 EYTALPFL

-824 EAVNIF
+824 EAVNSF
-830 KKNLNNLGLLETKEV
+830 KTSLNNLGLLETKEV
-845 YNPNTNKKEVQYIYF
+845 YNPKTNKKEVQYVYF
-860 SQEVNGDK
+860 SQEVNGNK
-868 TIDKVIADYY
+868 SIDEVIADYY

-928 NLYSKDGIERC
+928 NLYSEDGIERC
-939 VYFDDINLNAELSN
+939 VYFDDINLNAEVSN
-953 PEFMTAI
+953 PEFMKAI
-960 KAKFGKNSPVYKAYT
+960 EAKFGKNSPVYKAYT

-1009 NAIKQLRAEYGK
+1009 NTIKQLRAEYGK
-1021 DAQIPSDKLA
+1021 DAQIPSDKLT
-1031 EIASMAVVF
+1031 EIANMSVVF
-1040 QPIKPYMYTIENYAV
+1040 QPIKPYMYTIENLAV
-1055 NNTDKLKIPVQHKYA
+1055 NSTDKLKIPVQHKYA

-1115 ISKASNAKELNDAL
+1115 ISKASNAQELSNAL

-1154 SQLFGTQVRKLIMTN
+1154 SQLFGTQVRKLIMAN
-1169 VEMDDY
+1169 IKMDDY

-1182 GNKVNL
+1182 GKKVNL
-1188 GGKYGDVRLNGRNLV
+1188 GGKYGEVRLNGRNLV

-1210 VANILESYDLF
+1210 VANILKSYDLF

-1272 DSSAMLFSMFKKR
+1272 DSSAMLFSIFKKR

-1309 SGDLK
+1309 SGDLH

-1346 TLEFSDYCNEDG
+1346 ALEFSDYCNEDG

-1456 YSNIKDVLKEAREE
+1456 YPNIKDVLKEGREE
-1470 DTESLDRLYKY
+1470 DTESLNRLYKY

-1509 YDFSKSPLDNT
+1509 YDFSKSSLDNT

-1566 GSLEGIVSRGTSTSK
+1566 GNLEGIVSR
-1581 ISGENISS
+1581 E
-1589 KGSEFAKK
+1589 
-1597 LTNVG
+1597 
-1602 NNLEVTYKGVTFR
+1602 
-1615 NAEHAYQTWKSGE
+1615 
-1628 FDNTAYNSINTW
+1628 
-1640 KPVGSKPVNK
+1640 
-1650 QINFQIMVDILT
+1650 
-1662 EKLKQ
+1662 
-1667 HPELIEGIKERGGHE
+1667 
-1682 YIISSTHNVVGDKY
+1682 
-1696 WESSGQNA
+1696 
-1704 FIKALAEAA
+1704 
-1713 INVGIS
+1713 
-1719 PINNNFIKSTVD
+1719 TVD

-1782 AFSSLMKEFTLKEP
+1782 AFSSLMSEFTLKDP

-1879 NNGVTADMAIREV
+1879 NNGVTADMAMREV

-1935 DNKSFKA
+1935 DNQSFKA

-1954 QTVAGDVSQFVTST
+1954 QTVAGDISQFVTSS

-2009 IKVTDTIDSP
+2009 MKVTDIIDSP

-2032 YLESLIENPLAYE
+2032 YLKSLIENPLAYE
-2045 QAMYDMNRRANSL
+2045 QAMYDMNRRAGML

-2065 ETPSY
+2065 NTPSY
-2070 RNARNRLASLT
+2070 SGARNRLAELT
-2081 KNNFLDADTINSI
+2081 KSNFLDADTINSI

-2107 DSLFNGEIPIPVDS
+2107 DSLFNGEM
-2121 INTPNLDT
+2121 
-2129 TVNSYTGN
+2129 
-2137 ITPDANTIFVFG
+2137 
-2149 SNPEGRHGAG
+2149 
-2159 AAKIAREQFGAI
+2159 
-2171 YGQGEGLQGNAYA
+2171 
-2184 LPTKDLRVTKNNGLR
+2184 PTKDG
-2199 SISEAQIIEN
+2199 
-2209 IKKLYEVAKQN
+2209 
-2220 PDKQFKIA
+2220 
-2228 YRNTDKASLNGYTG
+2228 
-2242 LEMIDMFLKAGS
+2242 
-2254 IPTNIVFS
+2254 
-2262 KEWID
+2262 
-2267 TGKFDLPTKKV
+2267 
-2278 QSTSKSYIPA
+2278 IPA

-2347 LKESW
+2347 LKGSW
-2352 AELLKTEPDLASNLF
+2352 AELLKTEPDLARDLF

-2390 LKLNMKLWR
+2390 LKLAIKVGR
-2399 EWDPSADN
+2399 KWDSSANDGN
-2407 GKGAWIQSDKSYID
+2407 GAWVERSYVD
-2421 FLNEVKKGISVNIEE
+2421 FLNDVKEGTVTANSEK
-2436 FAKQYILNHLDNRS
+2436 FAKQYILNHLDNRR
-2450 LVFTAKGSTR
+2450 LVFTAKGSN
-2460 DFLKKEVYKNG
+2460 LKYLKTLVYKNG
-2471 VAASEFTLKVSKL
+2471 EAVSNFTLDVNKL

-2492 IADDTIPKSWTAF
+2492 IKDSTLPKNCVAF
-2505 RPCIIVDGIVY
+2505 RPCIVVDGITY
-2516 MCESG
+2516 ICDSS
-2521 NDKFNVSTDGSMT
+2521 NDKFNVSYDGSIT
-2534 YRKVSQLGTTNKSL
+2534 YYKVSQLGTTNKSL
-2548 QYISDSETKITDSQT
+2548 QYVSDSESRLTDNEQYDNNMEGNSSQEFIPENT
-2563 YDDKMPGSTKRED
+2563 PNSFNREEAINQIID
-2576 RVPEEHPEKV
+2576 YGIKNGEFMAEQVESIKEYLNSQSDVDLSDTVNAIRNEIQNSGLTDNTGEKV
-2586 DRDKL
+2586 
-2591 VNDLIYYSLMNGNL
+2591 
-2605 VEESTDKFKEDIS
+2605 
-2618 IFKDSDLKDTI
+2618 
-2629 EDIKNELRE
+2629 
-2638 KGLIDKTGKKIC
+2638 C

>member
-1 MSTNC
+1 MSTKC

-15 VISSKIQGWNKYRV
+15 IIASKIQGWNEYRV

-38 SHPSPLDTSDLDK
+38 SHSSPLDTSDLDK
-51 AVQELISYRR
+51 AVQDLISYRR
-61 NLGKVNAESI
+61 DLGKINAESI
-71 KTASFNLSESY
+71 KTTSSNLSESY

-116 PSLSRKVIC
+116 PFLSRKVIC
-125 NGFISNGKLVAG
+125 NGFVSNGKLVAG

-151 YYLEAVEEDDMD
+151 YYSEAVEEGDMD

-180 HARMRLRDTE
+180 HTRMRLRDTE
-190 ELKLGNNIEYADD
+190 ELRLGDKIEYADD

-231 SDMQSAF
+231 SDMHSAF

-273 VKTHQSLIEILRGVT
+273 VKAHQSLIEILRGVT
-288 SENQMIG
+288 SERQMIG
-295 LLRNASSSQSWLQPV
+295 LLRNASNSQTWLQPV

-333 PYSILLEEIKN
+333 PYSILLEEVKN
-344 ELRTFK
+344 GLRTFK
-350 TLILN
+350 TPILN
-355 RVNISL
+355 RVNNSL

-368 ITLGKQVNPDTSVF
+368 ITLGKQVNPNTSVF
-382 NKDGSINWKNLQN
+382 NKDGSINWKNLQS
-395 LREIVAEYFPSKN
+395 LRELVKEYFLSKS
-408 VSIVPKFYSNKE
+408 VSITSKFYNNKE

-441 DGNTLDRIMSNG
+441 DGGTLDKIMSSG

-458 FTDAISELI
+458 FTDAISELV
-467 EFGTDKILNKS
+467 EFGTDKILNKK
-478 ELESLNKG
+478 ELESLDKG
-486 NFSLSKSSFKD
+486 EYSLSNRSFKD
-497 FIKFSPAGSTAKQG
+497 FIRFSPAGSTAKQG

-521 TIITKNR
+521 SIVTKNR

-543 GNNITLFSNVIPSYL
+543 GNNVTLFSNVIPSYL

-563 RIASFVTNN
+563 RIASFVSNN

-592 DNGTILNRWIK
+592 DKDNGTIFNRWLR
-603 DLYESDLDEK
+603 DLYESGLDEK
-613 SFATNF
+613 DFAANF
-619 VFKRFLG
+619 EFKRFLG

-645 TEYFSERQISPKNI
+645 AEYFSERQKSP
-659 KYIDEE
+659 
-665 EFNKSKNLKSFP
+665 
-677 KDQLYYVNGTNY
+677 
-689 YYKYNSID
+689 NSQ
-697 SKGNNV
+697 
-703 WTKHIKDD
+703 

-726 KFIKAKRYSAKE
+726 KFIKAKRYSTQE

-748 QERRRMALTKAANS
+748 QERRRMALTSAANT
-762 KLKEEE
+762 KLKEGG
-768 YSPIENFSNKED
+768 YSLIENFSSKEN
-780 EYTILPFL
+780 EYTALPFL

-824 EAVNIF
+824 EAVNSF
-830 KKNLNNLGLLETKEV
+830 KTSLNNLGLLETKEV
-845 YNPNTNKKEVQYIYF
+845 YNPKTNKKEVQYVYF
-860 SQEVNGDK
+860 SQEVNGNK
-868 TIDKVIADYY
+868 SIDEVIADYY

-928 NLYSKDGIERC
+928 NLYSEDGIERC
-939 VYFDDINLNAELSN
+939 VYFDDINLNAEVSN
-953 PEFMTAI
+953 PEFMKAI
-960 KAKFGKNSPVYKAYT
+960 EAKFGKNSPVYKAYT

-1009 NAIKQLRAEYGK
+1009 NTIKQLRAEYGK
-1021 DAQIPSDKLA
+1021 DAQIPSDKLT
-1031 EIASMAVVF
+1031 EIANMSVVF
-1040 QPIKPYMYTIENYAV
+1040 QPIKPYMYTIENLAV
-1055 NNTDKLKIPVQHKYA
+1055 NSTDKLKIPVQHKYA

-1115 ISKASNAKELNDAL
+1115 ISKASNAQELSNAL

-1154 SQLFGTQVRKLIMTN
+1154 SQLFGTQVRKLIMAN
-1169 VEMDDY
+1169 IKMDDY

-1182 GNKVNL
+1182 GKKVNL
-1188 GGKYGDVRLNGRNLV
+1188 GGKYGEVRLNGRNLV

-1272 DSSAMLFSMFKKR
+1272 DSSAMLFSIFKKR

-1309 SGDLK
+1309 SGDLH

-1346 TLEFSDYCNEDG
+1346 ALEFSDYCNEDG

-1456 YSNIKDVLKEAREE
+1456 YLNIKDVLKEAREE
-1470 DTESLDRLYKY
+1470 DTESLNRLYKY

-1509 YDFSKSPLDNT
+1509 YDFSKSSLDNT

-1566 GSLEGIVSRGTSTSK
+1566 GNLEGIVSR
-1581 ISGENISS
+1581 E
-1589 KGSEFAKK
+1589 
-1597 LTNVG
+1597 
-1602 NNLEVTYKGVTFR
+1602 
-1615 NAEHAYQTWKSGE
+1615 
-1628 FDNTAYNSINTW
+1628 
-1640 KPVGSKPVNK
+1640 
-1650 QINFQIMVDILT
+1650 
-1662 EKLKQ
+1662 
-1667 HPELIEGIKERGGHE
+1667 
-1682 YIISSTHNVVGDKY
+1682 
-1696 WESSGQNA
+1696 
-1704 FIKALAEAA
+1704 
-1713 INVGIS
+1713 
-1719 PINNNFIKSTVD
+1719 TVD

-1782 AFSSLMKEFTLKEP
+1782 AFSSLMSEFTLKDP
-1796 IRFAGHSYNDLLHA
+1796 IRFAGHSYNDLLHT

-1879 NNGVTADMAIREV
+1879 NNGVTADMAMREV

-1897 GDDTESPKA
+1897 GDDTESPKV

-1917 ALNIVNDRVM
+1917 ALNIINNRVM

-1935 DNKSFKA
+1935 DNQSFKA

-1954 QTVAGDVSQFVTST
+1954 QTVAGDISQFVTSS

-2009 IKVTDTIDSP
+2009 MKVTDIIDSP

-2032 YLESLIENPLAYE
+2032 YLKSLIENPLAYE
-2045 QAMYDMNRRANSL
+2045 QAMYDMNRRAGML

-2065 ETPSY
+2065 NTPSY
-2070 RNARNRLASLT
+2070 SGARNRLAELT
-2081 KNNFLDADTINSI
+2081 KSNFLDADTINSI

-2107 DSLFNGEIPIPVDS
+2107 DSLFNGEM
-2121 INTPNLDT
+2121 
-2129 TVNSYTGN
+2129 
-2137 ITPDANTIFVFG
+2137 
-2149 SNPEGRHGAG
+2149 
-2159 AAKIAREQFGAI
+2159 
-2171 YGQGEGLQGNAYA
+2171 
-2184 LPTKDLRVTKNNGLR
+2184 PTKDG
-2199 SISEAQIIEN
+2199 
-2209 IKKLYEVAKQN
+2209 
-2220 PDKQFKIA
+2220 
-2228 YRNTDKASLNGYTG
+2228 
-2242 LEMIDMFLKAGS
+2242 
-2254 IPTNIVFS
+2254 
-2262 KEWID
+2262 
-2267 TGKFDLPTKKV
+2267 
-2278 QSTSKSYIPA
+2278 IPA

-2319 QFVTNEKTGDI
+2319 QFVTNEKTGDT

-2347 LKESW
+2347 LKGSW
-2352 AELLKTEPDLASNLF
+2352 AELLKTEPDLARDLF

-2390 LKLNMKLWR
+2390 LKLAIKVGR
-2399 EWDPSADN
+2399 KWDSSANDGN
-2407 GKGAWIQSDKSYID
+2407 GAWVERSYVD
-2421 FLNEVKKGISVNIEE
+2421 FLNDVKEGTVTANSEK
-2436 FAKQYILNHLDNRS
+2436 FAKQYILNHLDNRR
-2450 LVFTAKGSTR
+2450 LVFTAKGSN
-2460 DFLKKEVYKNG
+2460 LKYLKTLVYKNG
-2471 VAASEFTLKVSKL
+2471 EAVSNFTLDVNKL

-2492 IADDTIPKSWTAF
+2492 IKDSTLPKNCVAF
-2505 RPCIIVDGIVY
+2505 RPCIVVDGITY
-2516 MCESG
+2516 ICDSS
-2521 NDKFNVSTDGSMT
+2521 NDKFNVSYDGSIT
-2534 YRKVSQLGTTNKSL
+2534 YYKVSQLGTTNKSL
-2548 QYISDSETKITDSQT
+2548 QYVSDSESRLTDNEQYDNNMEGNSSQEFIPENT
-2563 YDDKMPGSTKRED
+2563 PNSFNREEAINQIID
-2576 RVPEEHPEKV
+2576 YGIKNGEFMAEQVESIKEYLNSQSDVDLSDTVNAIRNEIQNSGLTDNTGEKV
-2586 DRDKL
+2586 
-2591 VNDLIYYSLMNGNL
+2591 
-2605 VEESTDKFKEDIS
+2605 
-2618 IFKDSDLKDTI
+2618 
-2629 EDIKNELRE
+2629 
-2638 KGLIDKTGKKIC
+2638 C

>member
-1 MSTNC
+1 MSTKC

-15 VISSKIQGWNKYRV
+15 VIASKIQGWNEYRV

-38 SHPSPLDTSDLDK
+38 SHSSPLDTSDLDK
-51 AVQELISYRR
+51 AVQDLISYRR
-61 NLGKVNAESI
+61 DLGKMNAESI
-71 KTASFNLSESY
+71 KTTSSNLSESY

-116 PSLSRKVIC
+116 PFLSRKVIC
-125 NGFISNGKLVAG
+125 NGFVSNGKLVAG

-151 YYLEAVEEDDMD
+151 YYSEAVEEGDMD

-190 ELKLGNNIEYADD
+190 ELRLGDKIEYADD

-231 SDMQSAF
+231 SDMHSAF

-273 VKTHQSLIEILRGVT
+273 VKAHQSLIEILRGVT
-288 SENQMIG
+288 SERQMIG
-295 LLRNASSSQSWLQPV
+295 LLRNASNSQTWLQPV

-333 PYSILLEEIKN
+333 PYSILLEEVKN
-344 ELRTFK
+344 GLRTFK

-355 RVNISL
+355 RVNNSL

-368 ITLGKQVNPDTSVF
+368 ITLGKQVNPNTSVF
-382 NKDGSINWKNLQN
+382 NKDGSINWKNLQS
-395 LREIVAEYFPSKN
+395 LRELVKEYFPSKS
-408 VSIVPKFYSNKE
+408 VSITPKFYNNKE

-441 DGNTLDRIMSNG
+441 DGGTLDKIMSSG

-458 FTDAISELI
+458 FTDAISELV
-467 EFGTDKILNKS
+467 EFGTDKILNKK
-478 ELESLNKG
+478 ELESLDKG
-486 NFSLSKSSFKD
+486 EYSLSNRSFKD
-497 FIKFSPAGSTAKQG
+497 FIRFSPAGSTAKQG

-521 TIITKNR
+521 SIVTKNR

-543 GNNITLFSNVIPSYL
+543 GNNVTLFSNVIPSYL

-563 RIASFVTNN
+563 RIASFVSNN

-592 DNGTILNRWIK
+592 DKDNGTIFNRWLR
-603 DLYESDLDEK
+603 DLYESGLDEK
-613 SFATNF
+613 DFAANF
-619 VFKRFLG
+619 GFKRFLG

-645 TEYFSERQISPKNI
+645 AEYFSERQKSP
-659 KYIDEE
+659 
-665 EFNKSKNLKSFP
+665 
-677 KDQLYYVNGTNY
+677 
-689 YYKYNSID
+689 NSQ
-697 SKGNNV
+697 
-703 WTKHIKDD
+703 

-726 KFIKAKRYSAKE
+726 KFIKAKRYSAQE

-748 QERRRMALTKAANS
+748 QERRRMALTSAANT
-762 KLKEEE
+762 KLKEGG
-768 YSPIENFSNKED
+768 YSLIENFSSKEN
-780 EYTILPFL
+780 EYTALPFL

-824 EAVNIF
+824 EAVNSF
-830 KKNLNNLGLLETKEV
+830 KTSLNNLGLLETKEV
-845 YNPNTNKKEVQYIYF
+845 YNPKTNKKEVQYVYF
-860 SQEVNGDK
+860 SQEVNGNK
-868 TIDKVIADYY
+868 SIDEVIADYY

-928 NLYSKDGIERC
+928 NLYSEDGIERC
-939 VYFDDINLNAELSN
+939 VYFDDINLNAEVSN
-953 PEFMTAI
+953 PEFMKAI
-960 KAKFGKNSPVYKAYT
+960 EAKFGKNSPVYKAYT

-1009 NAIKQLRAEYGK
+1009 NTIKQLRAEYGK
-1021 DAQIPSDKLA
+1021 DAQIPSDKLT
-1031 EIASMAVVF
+1031 EIANMSVVF
-1040 QPIKPYMYTIENYAV
+1040 QPIKPYMYTIENLAV
-1055 NNTDKLKIPVQHKYA
+1055 NSTDKLKIPVQHKYA

-1115 ISKASNAKELNDAL
+1115 ISKASNAQELSNAL

-1154 SQLFGTQVRKLIMTN
+1154 SQLFGTQVRKLIMAN
-1169 VEMDDY
+1169 IKMDDY

-1182 GNKVNL
+1182 GKKVNL
-1188 GGKYGDVRLNGRNLV
+1188 GGKYGEVRLNGRNLV

-1210 VANILESYDLF
+1210 VANILKSYDLF

-1272 DSSAMLFSMFKKR
+1272 DSSAMLFSIFKKR

-1294 SAVQVSA
+1294 SAIQVSA

-1309 SGDLK
+1309 PGDLQ

-1325 LYAECE
+1325 LYAGCE

-1346 TLEFSDYCNEDG
+1346 ALEFSDYCNEDG

-1456 YSNIKDVLKEAREE
+1456 YPNIKDVLKEAREE
-1470 DTESLDRLYKY
+1470 DTESLNRLYKY

-1566 GSLEGIVSRGTSTSK
+1566 GNLEGIVSRG
-1581 ISGENISS
+1581 
-1589 KGSEFAKK
+1589 
-1597 LTNVG
+1597 
-1602 NNLEVTYKGVTFR
+1602 
-1615 NAEHAYQTWKSGE
+1615 
-1628 FDNTAYNSINTW
+1628 
-1640 KPVGSKPVNK
+1640 
-1650 QINFQIMVDILT
+1650 
-1662 EKLKQ
+1662 
-1667 HPELIEGIKERGGHE
+1667 
-1682 YIISSTHNVVGDKY
+1682 
-1696 WESSGQNA
+1696 
-1704 FIKALAEAA
+1704 
-1713 INVGIS
+1713 
-1719 PINNNFIKSTVD
+1719 TVD

-1782 AFSSLMKEFTLKEP
+1782 AFSSLMSEFTLKDP

-1879 NNGVTADMAIREV
+1879 NNGVTADMAMREV

-1935 DNKSFKA
+1935 DNQSFKA

-1954 QTVAGDVSQFVTST
+1954 QTVAGDTSQFVTSS

-2009 IKVTDTIDSP
+2009 MKVTDIIDSP

-2032 YLESLIENPLAYE
+2032 YLKSLIENPLAYE
-2045 QAMYDMNRRANSL
+2045 QAMYDMNRRAGML

-2065 ETPSY
+2065 NTPSY
-2070 RNARNRLASLT
+2070 SGARNRLAELT
-2081 KNNFLDADTINSI
+2081 KSNFLDADTINSI

-2107 DSLFNGEIPIPVDS
+2107 DSLFNGEM
-2121 INTPNLDT
+2121 
-2129 TVNSYTGN
+2129 
-2137 ITPDANTIFVFG
+2137 
-2149 SNPEGRHGAG
+2149 
-2159 AAKIAREQFGAI
+2159 
-2171 YGQGEGLQGNAYA
+2171 
-2184 LPTKDLRVTKNNGLR
+2184 PTKDG
-2199 SISEAQIIEN
+2199 
-2209 IKKLYEVAKQN
+2209 
-2220 PDKQFKIA
+2220 
-2228 YRNTDKASLNGYTG
+2228 
-2242 LEMIDMFLKAGS
+2242 
-2254 IPTNIVFS
+2254 
-2262 KEWID
+2262 
-2267 TGKFDLPTKKV
+2267 
-2278 QSTSKSYIPA
+2278 IPA

-2352 AELLKTEPDLASNLF
+2352 AELLKTEPDLARDLF

-2390 LKLNMKLWR
+2390 LKLAIKVGR
-2399 EWDPSADN
+2399 KWDSSANDGN
-2407 GKGAWIQSDKSYID
+2407 GAWVERSYVD
-2421 FLNEVKKGISVNIEE
+2421 FLNDVKEGTVTANSEK
-2436 FAKQYILNHLDNRS
+2436 FAKQYILNHLDNRR
-2450 LVFTAKGSTR
+2450 LVFTAKGSN
-2460 DFLKKEVYKNG
+2460 LKYLKTLVYKNG
-2471 VAASEFTLKVSKL
+2471 EAVSNFTLDVNKL

-2492 IADDTIPKSWTAF
+2492 IKDSTLPKNCVAF
-2505 RPCIIVDGIVY
+2505 RPCIVVDGITY
-2516 MCESG
+2516 ICDSS
-2521 NDKFNVSTDGSMT
+2521 NDKFNVSYDGSIT
-2534 YRKVSQLGTTNKSL
+2534 YYKVSQLGTTNKSL
-2548 QYISDSETKITDSQT
+2548 QYVSDSESRLTDNEQYDNNMEGNSSQEFIPENT
-2563 YDDKMPGSTKRED
+2563 PNSFNREEAINQIID
-2576 RVPEEHPEKV
+2576 YGIKNGEFMAEQVESIKEYLNSQSDVDLSDTVNAIRNEIQNSGLTDNTGEKV
-2586 DRDKL
+2586 
-2591 VNDLIYYSLMNGNL
+2591 
-2605 VEESTDKFKEDIS
+2605 
-2618 IFKDSDLKDTI
+2618 
-2629 EDIKNELRE
+2629 
-2638 KGLIDKTGKKIC
+2638 C

>member
-1 MSTNC
+1 MSTKC

-15 VISSKIQGWNKYRV
+15 VIASKIQGWNEYRV

-38 SHPSPLDTSDLDK
+38 SHSSPLDTSDLDK
-51 AVQELISYRR
+51 AVQDLISYRR
-61 NLGKVNAESI
+61 DLGKMNAESI
-71 KTASFNLSESY
+71 KTTSSNLSESY

-116 PSLSRKVIC
+116 PFLSRKVIC
-125 NGFISNGKLVAG
+125 NGFVSNGKLVAG

-151 YYLEAVEEDDMD
+151 YYSEAVEEGDMD

-190 ELKLGNNIEYADD
+190 ELRLGDKIEYADD

-231 SDMQSAF
+231 SDMHSAF

-273 VKTHQSLIEILRGVT
+273 VKAHQSLIKILRGVT
-288 SENQMIG
+288 SERQMIG
-295 LLRNASSSQSWLQPV
+295 LLRNASNSQTWLQPV

-333 PYSILLEEIKN
+333 PYSILLEEVKN
-344 ELRTFK
+344 GLRTFK

-355 RVNISL
+355 RVNNSL

-368 ITLGKQVNPDTSVF
+368 ITLGKQVNPNTSVF
-382 NKDGSINWKNLQN
+382 NKDGSINWKNLQS
-395 LREIVAEYFPSKN
+395 LRELVKEYFPSKS
-408 VSIVPKFYSNKE
+408 VSITPKFYNNKE

-441 DGNTLDRIMSNG
+441 DGGTLDKIMSSG

-458 FTDAISELI
+458 FTDAISELV
-467 EFGTDKILNKS
+467 EFGTDKILNKK
-478 ELESLNKG
+478 ELESLDKG
-486 NFSLSKSSFKD
+486 EYSLSNRSFKD
-497 FIKFSPAGSTAKQG
+497 FIRFSPAGSTAKQG

-521 TIITKNR
+521 SIVTKNR

-543 GNNITLFSNVIPSYL
+543 GNNVTLFSNVIPSYL

-563 RIASFVTNN
+563 RIASFVSNN

-592 DNGTILNRWIK
+592 DKDNGTIFNRWLR
-603 DLYESDLDEK
+603 DLYESGLDEK
-613 SFATNF
+613 DFAANF
-619 VFKRFLG
+619 GFKRFLG

-645 TEYFSERQISPKNI
+645 AEYFSERQKSP
-659 KYIDEE
+659 
-665 EFNKSKNLKSFP
+665 
-677 KDQLYYVNGTNY
+677 
-689 YYKYNSID
+689 NSQ
-697 SKGNNV
+697 
-703 WTKHIKDD
+703 

-726 KFIKAKRYSAKE
+726 KFIKAKRYSAQE

-748 QERRRMALTKAANS
+748 QERRRMALTSAANT
-762 KLKEEE
+762 KLKEGG
-768 YSPIENFSNKED
+768 YSLIENFSSKEN
-780 EYTILPFL
+780 EYTALPFL
-788 NKDYK
+788 NKDYE

-824 EAVNIF
+824 EAVNSF
-830 KKNLNNLGLLETKEV
+830 KTSLNNLGLLETKEV
-845 YNPNTNKKEVQYIYF
+845 YNPKTNKKEVQYVYF
-860 SQEVNGDK
+860 SQEVNGNK
-868 TIDKVIADYY
+868 SIDEVIADYY

-928 NLYSKDGIERC
+928 NLYSEDGIERC
-939 VYFDDINLNAELSN
+939 VYFDDINLNAEVSN
-953 PEFMTAI
+953 PEFMKAI
-960 KAKFGKNSPVYKAYT
+960 EAKFGKNSPVYKAYT

-1009 NAIKQLRAEYGK
+1009 NTIKQLRAEYGK
-1021 DAQIPSDKLA
+1021 DAQIPSDKLT
-1031 EIASMAVVF
+1031 EIANMSVVF
-1040 QPIKPYMYTIENYAV
+1040 QPIKPYMYTIENLAV
-1055 NNTDKLKIPVQHKYA
+1055 NSTDKLKIPVQHKYA

-1115 ISKASNAKELNDAL
+1115 ISKASNAQELSNAL

-1154 SQLFGTQVRKLIMTN
+1154 SQLFGTQVRKLIMAN
-1169 VEMDDY
+1169 IKMDDY

-1182 GNKVNL
+1182 GKKVNL
-1188 GGKYGDVRLNGRNLV
+1188 GGKYGEVRLNGRNLV

-1210 VANILESYDLF
+1210 VANILKSYDLF

-1272 DSSAMLFSMFKKR
+1272 DSSAMLFSIFKKR

-1309 SGDLK
+1309 SGDLH

-1346 TLEFSDYCNEDG
+1346 ALEFSDYCNEDG

-1456 YSNIKDVLKEAREE
+1456 YPNIKDVLKEAREE
-1470 DTESLDRLYKY
+1470 DTESLNRLYKY

-1566 GSLEGIVSRGTSTSK
+1566 GNLEGIVSRG
-1581 ISGENISS
+1581 
-1589 KGSEFAKK
+1589 
-1597 LTNVG
+1597 
-1602 NNLEVTYKGVTFR
+1602 
-1615 NAEHAYQTWKSGE
+1615 
-1628 FDNTAYNSINTW
+1628 
-1640 KPVGSKPVNK
+1640 
-1650 QINFQIMVDILT
+1650 
-1662 EKLKQ
+1662 
-1667 HPELIEGIKERGGHE
+1667 
-1682 YIISSTHNVVGDKY
+1682 
-1696 WESSGQNA
+1696 
-1704 FIKALAEAA
+1704 
-1713 INVGIS
+1713 
-1719 PINNNFIKSTVD
+1719 TVD

-1782 AFSSLMKEFTLKEP
+1782 AFSSLMSEFTLKDP

-1879 NNGVTADMAIREV
+1879 NNGVTADMAMREV

-1935 DNKSFKA
+1935 DNQSFKA

-1954 QTVAGDVSQFVTST
+1954 QTVAGDISQFVTSS

-2009 IKVTDTIDSP
+2009 MKVTDIIDSP

-2032 YLESLIENPLAYE
+2032 YLKSLIENPLAYE
-2045 QAMYDMNRRANSL
+2045 QAMYDMNRRAGML

-2065 ETPSY
+2065 NTPSY
-2070 RNARNRLASLT
+2070 SGARNRLAELT
-2081 KNNFLDADTINSI
+2081 KSNFLDADTINSI

-2107 DSLFNGEIPIPVDS
+2107 DSLFNGEM
-2121 INTPNLDT
+2121 
-2129 TVNSYTGN
+2129 
-2137 ITPDANTIFVFG
+2137 
-2149 SNPEGRHGAG
+2149 
-2159 AAKIAREQFGAI
+2159 
-2171 YGQGEGLQGNAYA
+2171 
-2184 LPTKDLRVTKNNGLR
+2184 PTKDG
-2199 SISEAQIIEN
+2199 
-2209 IKKLYEVAKQN
+2209 
-2220 PDKQFKIA
+2220 
-2228 YRNTDKASLNGYTG
+2228 
-2242 LEMIDMFLKAGS
+2242 
-2254 IPTNIVFS
+2254 
-2262 KEWID
+2262 
-2267 TGKFDLPTKKV
+2267 
-2278 QSTSKSYIPA
+2278 IPA

-2352 AELLKTEPDLASNLF
+2352 AELLKTEPDLARDLF

-2390 LKLNMKLWR
+2390 LKLAIKVGR
-2399 EWDPSADN
+2399 KWDSSANDGN
-2407 GKGAWIQSDKSYID
+2407 GAWVERSYVD
-2421 FLNEVKKGISVNIEE
+2421 FLNDVKEGTVTANSEK
-2436 FAKQYILNHLDNRS
+2436 FAKQYILNHLDNRR
-2450 LVFTAKGSTR
+2450 LVFTAKGSN
-2460 DFLKKEVYKNG
+2460 LKYLKTLVYKNG
-2471 VAASEFTLKVSKL
+2471 EAVSNFTLDVNKL

-2492 IADDTIPKSWTAF
+2492 IKDSTLPKNCVAF
-2505 RPCIIVDGIVY
+2505 RPCIVVDGITY
-2516 MCESG
+2516 ICDSS
-2521 NDKFNVSTDGSMT
+2521 NDKFNVSYDGSIT
-2534 YRKVSQLGTTNKSL
+2534 YYKVSQLGTTNKSL
-2548 QYISDSETKITDSQT
+2548 QYVSDSESRLTDNEQYDNNMEGNSSQEFIPENT
-2563 YDDKMPGSTKRED
+2563 PNSFNREEAINQIID
-2576 RVPEEHPEKV
+2576 YGIKNGEFMAEQVESIKEYLNSQSDVDLSDTVNAIRNEIQNSGLTDNTGEKV
-2586 DRDKL
+2586 
-2591 VNDLIYYSLMNGNL
+2591 
-2605 VEESTDKFKEDIS
+2605 
-2618 IFKDSDLKDTI
+2618 
-2629 EDIKNELRE
+2629 
-2638 KGLIDKTGKKIC
+2638 C

>member
-1 MSTNC
+1 MSTKC

-15 VISSKIQGWNKYRV
+15 VIASKIQGWNEYRV

-38 SHPSPLDTSDLDK
+38 SHSSPLDTSDLDK
-51 AVQELISYRR
+51 AVQDLISYRR
-61 NLGKVNAESI
+61 DLGKMNAESI
-71 KTASFNLSESY
+71 KTTSSNLSESY

-116 PSLSRKVIC
+116 PFLSRKVIC
-125 NGFISNGKLVAG
+125 NGFVSNGKLVAG

-151 YYLEAVEEDDMD
+151 YYSEAVEEGDMD

-190 ELKLGNNIEYADD
+190 ELRLGDKIEYADD

-231 SDMQSAF
+231 SDMHSAF

-273 VKTHQSLIEILRGVT
+273 VKAHQSLIEILRGVT
-288 SENQMIG
+288 SERQMIG
-295 LLRNASSSQSWLQPV
+295 LLRNASNSQTWLQPV

-333 PYSILLEEIKN
+333 PYSILLEEVKN
-344 ELRTFK
+344 GLRTFK

-355 RVNISL
+355 RVNNSL

-368 ITLGKQVNPDTSVF
+368 ITLGKQVNPNTSVF
-382 NKDGSINWKNLQN
+382 NKDGSINWKNLQS
-395 LREIVAEYFPSKN
+395 LRELVKEYFPSKS
-408 VSIVPKFYSNKE
+408 VSITPKFYNNKE

-441 DGNTLDRIMSNG
+441 DGGTLDKIMSSG

-458 FTDAISELI
+458 FTDAISELV
-467 EFGTDKILNKS
+467 EFGTDKILNKK
-478 ELESLNKG
+478 ELESLDKG
-486 NFSLSKSSFKD
+486 EYSLSNRSFKD
-497 FIKFSPAGSTAKQG
+497 FIRFSPAGSTAKQG

-521 TIITKNR
+521 SIVTKNR

-543 GNNITLFSNVIPSYL
+543 GNNVTLFSNVIPSYL

-563 RIASFVTNN
+563 RIASFVSNN

-592 DNGTILNRWIK
+592 DKDNGTIFNRWLR
-603 DLYESDLDEK
+603 DLYESGLDEK
-613 SFATNF
+613 DFAANF
-619 VFKRFLG
+619 GFKRFLG

-645 TEYFSERQISPKNI
+645 AEYFSERQKSP
-659 KYIDEE
+659 
-665 EFNKSKNLKSFP
+665 
-677 KDQLYYVNGTNY
+677 
-689 YYKYNSID
+689 NSQ
-697 SKGNNV
+697 
-703 WTKHIKDD
+703 

-726 KFIKAKRYSAKE
+726 KFIKAKRYSAQE

-748 QERRRMALTKAANS
+748 QERRRMALTSAANT
-762 KLKEEE
+762 KLKEGG
-768 YSPIENFSNKED
+768 YSLIENFSSKEN
-780 EYTILPFL
+780 EYTALPFL

-824 EAVNIF
+824 EAVNSF
-830 KKNLNNLGLLETKEV
+830 KTSLNNLGLLETKEV
-845 YNPNTNKKEVQYIYF
+845 YNPKTNKKEVQYVYF
-860 SQEVNGDK
+860 SQEVNGNK
-868 TIDKVIADYY
+868 SIDEVIADYY

-928 NLYSKDGIERC
+928 NLYSEDGIERC
-939 VYFDDINLNAELSN
+939 VYFDDINLNAEVSN
-953 PEFMTAI
+953 PEFMKAI
-960 KAKFGKNSPVYKAYT
+960 EAKFGKNSPVYKAYT

-1009 NAIKQLRAEYGK
+1009 NTIKQLRAEYGK
-1021 DAQIPSDKLA
+1021 DAQIPSDKLT
-1031 EIASMAVVF
+1031 EIANMSVVF
-1040 QPIKPYMYTIENYAV
+1040 QPIKPYMYTIENLAV
-1055 NNTDKLKIPVQHKYA
+1055 NSTDKLKIPVQHKYA

-1115 ISKASNAKELNDAL
+1115 ISKASNAQELSNAL

-1154 SQLFGTQVRKLIMTN
+1154 SQLFGTQVRKLIMAN
-1169 VEMDDY
+1169 IKMDDY

-1182 GNKVNL
+1182 GKKVNL
-1188 GGKYGDVRLNGRNLV
+1188 GGKYGEVRLNGRNLV

-1272 DSSAMLFSMFKKR
+1272 DSSAMLFSIFKKR

-1294 SAVQVSA
+1294 SAIQVSA

-1309 SGDLK
+1309 SGDLH

-1346 TLEFSDYCNEDG
+1346 ALEFSDYCNEDG

-1456 YSNIKDVLKEAREE
+1456 YPNIKDVLKEAREE
-1470 DTESLDRLYKY
+1470 DTESLNRLYKY

-1566 GSLEGIVSRGTSTSK
+1566 GNLEGIVSRG
-1581 ISGENISS
+1581 
-1589 KGSEFAKK
+1589 
-1597 LTNVG
+1597 
-1602 NNLEVTYKGVTFR
+1602 
-1615 NAEHAYQTWKSGE
+1615 
-1628 FDNTAYNSINTW
+1628 
-1640 KPVGSKPVNK
+1640 
-1650 QINFQIMVDILT
+1650 
-1662 EKLKQ
+1662 
-1667 HPELIEGIKERGGHE
+1667 
-1682 YIISSTHNVVGDKY
+1682 
-1696 WESSGQNA
+1696 
-1704 FIKALAEAA
+1704 
-1713 INVGIS
+1713 
-1719 PINNNFIKSTVD
+1719 TVD

-1782 AFSSLMKEFTLKEP
+1782 AFSSLMSEFTLKDP

-1879 NNGVTADMAIREV
+1879 NNGVTADMAMREV

-1935 DNKSFKA
+1935 DNQSFKA

-1954 QTVAGDVSQFVTST
+1954 QTVAGDISQFVTSS

-2009 IKVTDTIDSP
+2009 MKVTDIIDSP

-2045 QAMYDMNRRANSL
+2045 QAMYDMNRRAGML

-2065 ETPSY
+2065 NTPSY
-2070 RNARNRLASLT
+2070 SGARNRLAELT
-2081 KNNFLDADTINSI
+2081 KSNFLDADTINSI

-2107 DSLFNGEIPIPVDS
+2107 DSLFNGEM
-2121 INTPNLDT
+2121 
-2129 TVNSYTGN
+2129 
-2137 ITPDANTIFVFG
+2137 
-2149 SNPEGRHGAG
+2149 
-2159 AAKIAREQFGAI
+2159 
-2171 YGQGEGLQGNAYA
+2171 
-2184 LPTKDLRVTKNNGLR
+2184 PTKDG
-2199 SISEAQIIEN
+2199 
-2209 IKKLYEVAKQN
+2209 
-2220 PDKQFKIA
+2220 
-2228 YRNTDKASLNGYTG
+2228 
-2242 LEMIDMFLKAGS
+2242 
-2254 IPTNIVFS
+2254 
-2262 KEWID
+2262 
-2267 TGKFDLPTKKV
+2267 
-2278 QSTSKSYIPA
+2278 IPA

-2352 AELLKTEPDLASNLF
+2352 AELLKTEPDLARDLF

-2390 LKLNMKLWR
+2390 LKLAIKVGR
-2399 EWDPSADN
+2399 KWDSSANDGN
-2407 GKGAWIQSDKSYID
+2407 GAWVERSYVD
-2421 FLNEVKKGISVNIEE
+2421 FLNDVKEGTVTANSEK
-2436 FAKQYILNHLDNRS
+2436 FAKQYILNHLDNRR
-2450 LVFTAKGSTR
+2450 LVFTAKGSN
-2460 DFLKKEVYKNG
+2460 LKYLKTLVYKNG
-2471 VAASEFTLKVSKL
+2471 EAVSNFTLDVNKV

-2492 IADDTIPKSWTAF
+2492 IKDSTLPKNCVAF
-2505 RPCIIVDGIVY
+2505 RPCIVVDGITY
-2516 MCESG
+2516 ICDSS
-2521 NDKFNVSTDGSMT
+2521 NDKFNVSYDGSIT
-2534 YRKVSQLGTTNKSL
+2534 YYKVSQLGTTNKSL
-2548 QYISDSETKITDSQT
+2548 QYVSDSESRLTDNEQYDNNMEGNSSQEFIPENT
-2563 YDDKMPGSTKRED
+2563 PNSFNREEAINQIID
-2576 RVPEEHPEKV
+2576 YGIKNGEFMAEQVESIKEYLNSQSDVDLSDTVNAIRNEIQNSGLTDNTGEKV
-2586 DRDKL
+2586 
-2591 VNDLIYYSLMNGNL
+2591 
-2605 VEESTDKFKEDIS
+2605 
-2618 IFKDSDLKDTI
+2618 
-2629 EDIKNELRE
+2629 
-2638 KGLIDKTGKKIC
+2638 C

>member
-1 MSTNC
+1 MSTKC

-15 VISSKIQGWNKYRV
+15 VIASKIQGWNEYRV

-38 SHPSPLDTSDLDK
+38 SHSSPLDTSDLDK
-51 AVQELISYRR
+51 AVQDLISYRR
-61 NLGKVNAESI
+61 DLGKMNAESI
-71 KTASFNLSESY
+71 KTTSSNLSESY

-116 PSLSRKVIC
+116 PFLSRKVIC
-125 NGFISNGKLVAG
+125 NGFVSNGKLVAG

-151 YYLEAVEEDDMD
+151 YYSEAVEEGDMD

-190 ELKLGNNIEYADD
+190 ELRLGDKIEYADD

-231 SDMQSAF
+231 SDMHSAF

-273 VKTHQSLIEILRGVT
+273 VKAHQSLIKILRGVT
-288 SENQMIG
+288 SERQMIG
-295 LLRNASSSQSWLQPV
+295 LLRNASNSQTWLQPV

-333 PYSILLEEIKN
+333 PYSILLEEVKN
-344 ELRTFK
+344 GLRTFK
-350 TLILN
+350 TPILN
-355 RVNISL
+355 RVNNSL

-368 ITLGKQVNPDTSVF
+368 ITLGKQVNPNTSVF
-382 NKDGSINWKNLQN
+382 NKDGSINWKNLQS
-395 LREIVAEYFPSKN
+395 LRELVKEYFPSKS
-408 VSIVPKFYSNKE
+408 VSTTPKFYNNKE

-441 DGNTLDRIMSNG
+441 DGGTLDKIMSSG
-453 RDLHK
+453 GDLYK
-458 FTDAISELI
+458 FTDAISELV
-467 EFGTDKILNKS
+467 EFGTDKILNKK
-478 ELESLNKG
+478 ELESLDKG
-486 NFSLSKSSFKD
+486 EYSLSNRSFKD
-497 FIKFSPAGSTAKQG
+497 FIRFSPAGSTAKQG

-521 TIITKNR
+521 LIVTKNR

-543 GNNITLFSNVIPSYL
+543 GNNVTLFSNVIPSYL

-563 RIASFVTNN
+563 RIASFVSNN

-592 DNGTILNRWIK
+592 DKDNGTIFNRWLR
-603 DLYESDLDEK
+603 DLYESGLDEK
-613 SFATNF
+613 DFAANF
-619 VFKRFLG
+619 GFKRFLG

-645 TEYFSERQISPKNI
+645 AEYFSERQKSP
-659 KYIDEE
+659 
-665 EFNKSKNLKSFP
+665 
-677 KDQLYYVNGTNY
+677 
-689 YYKYNSID
+689 NSQ
-697 SKGNNV
+697 
-703 WTKHIKDD
+703 

-726 KFIKAKRYSAKE
+726 KFIKAKRYSAQE

-748 QERRRMALTKAANS
+748 QERRRMALTSAANT
-762 KLKEEE
+762 KLKEGG
-768 YSPIENFSNKED
+768 YSLIENFSSKEN
-780 EYTILPFL
+780 EYTVLPFL

-824 EAVNIF
+824 EAVNSF
-830 KKNLNNLGLLETKEV
+830 KTSLNNLGLLETKEV
-845 YNPNTNKKEVQYIYF
+845 YNPKTNKKEVQYVYF
-860 SQEVNGDK
+860 SQEVNGNK
-868 TIDKVIADYY
+868 SIDEVIADYY

-928 NLYSKDGIERC
+928 NLYSEDGIERC
-939 VYFDDINLNAELSN
+939 VYFDDINLNAEVSN
-953 PEFMTAI
+953 PEFMKAI
-960 KAKFGKNSPVYKAYT
+960 EAKFGKNSPVYKAYT

-1009 NAIKQLRAEYGK
+1009 NTIKQLRAEYGK
-1021 DAQIPSDKLA
+1021 DAQIPSDKLT
-1031 EIASMAVVF
+1031 EIANMSVVF
-1040 QPIKPYMYTIENYAV
+1040 QPIKPYMYTIENLAV
-1055 NNTDKLKIPVQHKYA
+1055 NGTDKLKIPVQHKYA

-1115 ISKASNAKELNDAL
+1115 ISKASNAQELSNAL

-1154 SQLFGTQVRKLIMTN
+1154 SQLFGTQVRKLIMAN
-1169 VEMDDY
+1169 IKMDDY

-1182 GNKVNL
+1182 GKKVNL
-1188 GGKYGDVRLNGRNLV
+1188 GGKYGEVRLNGRNLV

-1210 VANILESYDLF
+1210 VANILKSYDLF

-1251 AYSLTGDD
+1251 AYSLTGGD

-1272 DSSAMLFSMFKKR
+1272 DSSAMLFSIFKKR

-1309 SGDLK
+1309 SGDLH

-1346 TLEFSDYCNEDG
+1346 ALEFSDYCNEDG

-1456 YSNIKDVLKEAREE
+1456 YPNIKDVLKEAREE
-1470 DTESLDRLYKY
+1470 DTESLNRLYRY

-1566 GSLEGIVSRGTSTSK
+1566 GNLEGIVSRG
-1581 ISGENISS
+1581 
-1589 KGSEFAKK
+1589 
-1597 LTNVG
+1597 
-1602 NNLEVTYKGVTFR
+1602 
-1615 NAEHAYQTWKSGE
+1615 
-1628 FDNTAYNSINTW
+1628 
-1640 KPVGSKPVNK
+1640 
-1650 QINFQIMVDILT
+1650 
-1662 EKLKQ
+1662 
-1667 HPELIEGIKERGGHE
+1667 
-1682 YIISSTHNVVGDKY
+1682 
-1696 WESSGQNA
+1696 
-1704 FIKALAEAA
+1704 
-1713 INVGIS
+1713 
-1719 PINNNFIKSTVD
+1719 TVD

-1782 AFSSLMKEFTLKEP
+1782 AFSSLMSEFTLKDP

-1879 NNGVTADMAIREV
+1879 NNGVTADMAMREV

-1935 DNKSFKA
+1935 DNQSFKA

-1954 QTVAGDVSQFVTST
+1954 QTVAGDISQFVTSS

-2009 IKVTDTIDSP
+2009 MKVTDIIDSP

-2032 YLESLIENPLAYE
+2032 YLKSLIENPLAYE
-2045 QAMYDMNRRANSL
+2045 QAMYDMNRRAGML

-2065 ETPSY
+2065 NTPSY
-2070 RNARNRLASLT
+2070 SGARNRLAELT
-2081 KNNFLDADTINSI
+2081 KSNFLDADTINSI

-2107 DSLFNGEIPIPVDS
+2107 DSLFNGEM
-2121 INTPNLDT
+2121 
-2129 TVNSYTGN
+2129 
-2137 ITPDANTIFVFG
+2137 
-2149 SNPEGRHGAG
+2149 
-2159 AAKIAREQFGAI
+2159 
-2171 YGQGEGLQGNAYA
+2171 
-2184 LPTKDLRVTKNNGLR
+2184 PTKDG
-2199 SISEAQIIEN
+2199 
-2209 IKKLYEVAKQN
+2209 
-2220 PDKQFKIA
+2220 
-2228 YRNTDKASLNGYTG
+2228 
-2242 LEMIDMFLKAGS
+2242 
-2254 IPTNIVFS
+2254 
-2262 KEWID
+2262 
-2267 TGKFDLPTKKV
+2267 
-2278 QSTSKSYIPA
+2278 IPA

-2352 AELLKTEPDLASNLF
+2352 AELLKTEPDLARDLF

-2390 LKLNMKLWR
+2390 LKLAIKVGR
-2399 EWDPSADN
+2399 KWDSSANDGN
-2407 GKGAWIQSDKSYID
+2407 GAWVERSYVD
-2421 FLNEVKKGISVNIEE
+2421 FLNDVKEGTVTANSEK
-2436 FAKQYILNHLDNRS
+2436 FAKQYILNHLDNRR
-2450 LVFTAKGSTR
+2450 LVFTAKGSN
-2460 DFLKKEVYKNG
+2460 LKYLKTLVYKNG
-2471 VAASEFTLKVSKL
+2471 EAVSNFTLDVNKL

-2492 IADDTIPKSWTAF
+2492 IKDSTLPKNCVAF
-2505 RPCIIVDGIVY
+2505 RPCIVVDGITY
-2516 MCESG
+2516 ICDSS
-2521 NDKFNVSTDGSMT
+2521 NDKFNVSYDGSIT
-2534 YRKVSQLGTTNKSL
+2534 YYKVSQLGTTNKSL
-2548 QYISDSETKITDSQT
+2548 QYVSDSESRLTDNEQYDNNMEGNSSQEFIPENT
-2563 YDDKMPGSTKRED
+2563 PNSFNREEAINQIID
-2576 RVPEEHPEKV
+2576 YGIKNGEFMAEQVESIKEYLNSQSDVDLSDTVNAIRNEIQNSGLTDNTGEKV
-2586 DRDKL
+2586 
-2591 VNDLIYYSLMNGNL
+2591 
-2605 VEESTDKFKEDIS
+2605 
-2618 IFKDSDLKDTI
+2618 
-2629 EDIKNELRE
+2629 
-2638 KGLIDKTGKKIC
+2638 C

>member
-1 MSTNC
+1 MSTKC

-15 VISSKIQGWNKYRV
+15 VIASKIQGWNEYRV

-38 SHPSPLDTSDLDK
+38 SHSSPLDTSDLDK
-51 AVQELISYRR
+51 AVQDLISYRR
-61 NLGKVNAESI
+61 DLGKMNAESI
-71 KTASFNLSESY
+71 KTTSSNLSESY

-116 PSLSRKVIC
+116 PFLSRKVIC
-125 NGFISNGKLVAG
+125 NGFVSNGKLVAG

-151 YYLEAVEEDDMD
+151 YYSEAVEEGDMD

-190 ELKLGNNIEYADD
+190 ELRLGDKIEYADD

-231 SDMQSAF
+231 SDMHSAF

-273 VKTHQSLIEILRGVT
+273 VKAHQSLIEILRGVT
-288 SENQMIG
+288 SESQMIG
-295 LLRNASSSQSWLQPV
+295 LLRNAADSQTWLQPV
-310 IEELENNDQLRT
+310 VDALVDNDQLRT

-333 PYSILLEEIKN
+333 PYSILTETIKN
-344 ELRTFK
+344 GLRMFK
-350 TLILN
+350 TPILN
-355 RVNISL
+355 KPSTAL
-361 SGQYLTS
+361 EGQYLTA
-368 ITLGKQVNPDTSVF
+368 ITLGKQVNPDTSVY

-395 LREIVAEYFPSKN
+395 LISLIKEYLPSKD
-408 VSIVPKFYSNKE
+408 ITIAPKFYNNKE

-441 DGNTLDRIMSNG
+441 DGGTLDKIMSNG

-458 FTDAISELI
+458 FTDAIKDIVEY
-467 EFGTDKILNKS
+467 GTNKILTKKELEALDTGNYSSLSNKS
-478 ELESLNKG
+478 FEK
-486 NFSLSKSSFKD
+486 
-497 FIKFSPAGSTAKQG
+497 FIKIIPAGSTADKG
-511 VIREKIDKML
+511 VIREKINKML

-543 GNNITLFSNVIPSYL
+543 GNNVTLFSNVIPSYL

-563 RIASFVTNN
+563 RIASFVSNN

-592 DNGTILNRWIK
+592 DKDNGTIFNRWLR
-603 DLYESDLDEK
+603 DLYESGLDEK
-613 SFATNF
+613 DFAANF
-619 VFKRFLG
+619 GFKRFLG

-645 TEYFSERQISPKNI
+645 AEYFSERQKSP
-659 KYIDEE
+659 
-665 EFNKSKNLKSFP
+665 
-677 KDQLYYVNGTNY
+677 
-689 YYKYNSID
+689 NSQ
-697 SKGNNV
+697 
-703 WTKHIKDD
+703 

-726 KFIKAKRYSAKE
+726 KFIKAKRYSAQE

-748 QERRRMALTKAANS
+748 QERRRMALTSAANT
-762 KLKEEE
+762 KLKEGGC
-768 YSPIENFSNKED
+768 SLIENFSSKEN
-780 EYTILPFL
+780 EYTALPFL

-824 EAVNIF
+824 EAVNSF
-830 KKNLNNLGLLETKEV
+830 KTSLNNLGLLETKEV
-845 YNPNTNKKEVQYIYF
+845 YNPKTNKKEVQYVYF
-860 SQEVNGDK
+860 SQEVNGNK
-868 TIDKVIADYY
+868 SIDEVIADYY

-928 NLYSKDGIERC
+928 NLYSEDGIERC
-939 VYFDDINLNAELSN
+939 VYFDDINLNAEVSN
-953 PEFMTAI
+953 PEFMKAI
-960 KAKFGKNSPVYKAYT
+960 EAKFGKNSPVYKAYT

-1009 NAIKQLRAEYGK
+1009 NTIKQLRAEYGK
-1021 DAQIPSDKLA
+1021 DAQIPSDKLT
-1031 EIASMAVVF
+1031 EIANMSVVF
-1040 QPIKPYMYTIENYAV
+1040 QPIKPYMYTIENLAV
-1055 NNTDKLKIPVQHKYA
+1055 NSTDKLKIPVQHKYA

-1115 ISKASNAKELNDAL
+1115 ISKASNAQELSNAL

-1154 SQLFGTQVRKLIMTN
+1154 SQLFGTQVRKLIMAN
-1169 VEMDDY
+1169 IKMDDY

-1182 GNKVNL
+1182 GKKVNL
-1188 GGKYGDVRLNGRNLV
+1188 GGKYGEVRLNGRNLV

-1251 AYSLTGDD
+1251 AYSLTGDN

-1272 DSSAMLFSMFKKR
+1272 DSSAMLFSIFKKR

-1309 SGDLK
+1309 SGDLH

-1346 TLEFSDYCNEDG
+1346 ALEFSDYCNEDG

-1456 YSNIKDVLKEAREE
+1456 YPNIKDVLKEAREE
-1470 DTESLDRLYKY
+1470 DTESLNRLYKY

-1509 YDFSKSPLDNT
+1509 YDFSKSSLDNT

-1566 GSLEGIVSRGTSTSK
+1566 GNLEGIVSR
-1581 ISGENISS
+1581 E
-1589 KGSEFAKK
+1589 
-1597 LTNVG
+1597 
-1602 NNLEVTYKGVTFR
+1602 
-1615 NAEHAYQTWKSGE
+1615 
-1628 FDNTAYNSINTW
+1628 
-1640 KPVGSKPVNK
+1640 
-1650 QINFQIMVDILT
+1650 
-1662 EKLKQ
+1662 
-1667 HPELIEGIKERGGHE
+1667 
-1682 YIISSTHNVVGDKY
+1682 
-1696 WESSGQNA
+1696 
-1704 FIKALAEAA
+1704 
-1713 INVGIS
+1713 
-1719 PINNNFIKSTVD
+1719 TVD

-1782 AFSSLMKEFTLKEP
+1782 AFSSLMSEFTLKDP

-1879 NNGVTADMAIREV
+1879 NNGVTADMAMREV

-1935 DNKSFKA
+1935 DNQSFKA

-1954 QTVAGDVSQFVTST
+1954 QTVAGDISQFVTSS

-2009 IKVTDTIDSP
+2009 MKVTDIIDSP

-2045 QAMYDMNRRANSL
+2045 QAMYDMNRRAGML

-2065 ETPSY
+2065 NTPSY
-2070 RNARNRLASLT
+2070 SGARNRLAELT
-2081 KNNFLDADTINSI
+2081 KSNFLDADTINSI

-2107 DSLFNGEIPIPVDS
+2107 DSLFNGEM
-2121 INTPNLDT
+2121 
-2129 TVNSYTGN
+2129 
-2137 ITPDANTIFVFG
+2137 
-2149 SNPEGRHGAG
+2149 
-2159 AAKIAREQFGAI
+2159 
-2171 YGQGEGLQGNAYA
+2171 
-2184 LPTKDLRVTKNNGLR
+2184 PTKDG
-2199 SISEAQIIEN
+2199 
-2209 IKKLYEVAKQN
+2209 
-2220 PDKQFKIA
+2220 
-2228 YRNTDKASLNGYTG
+2228 
-2242 LEMIDMFLKAGS
+2242 
-2254 IPTNIVFS
+2254 
-2262 KEWID
+2262 
-2267 TGKFDLPTKKV
+2267 
-2278 QSTSKSYIPA
+2278 IPA

-2352 AELLKTEPDLASNLF
+2352 AELLKTEPDLARDLF

-2390 LKLNMKLWR
+2390 LKLAIKVGR
-2399 EWDPSADN
+2399 KWDSSANDGN
-2407 GKGAWIQSDKSYID
+2407 GAWVERSYVD
-2421 FLNEVKKGISVNIEE
+2421 FLNDVKEGTVTANSEK
-2436 FAKQYILNHLDNRS
+2436 FAKQYILNHLDNKR
-2450 LVFTAKGSTR
+2450 LVLTAKGSIYKLIK
-2460 DFLKKEVYKNG
+2460 DDVYKNNET
-2471 VAASEFTLKVSKL
+2471 VSSFTLNGGKL
-2484 GDDAKNYT
+2484 GDDAKYFT
-2492 IADDTIPKSWTAF
+2492 IKDSSLPKNVIAF
-2505 RPCIIVDGIVY
+2505 RPCIVIDGVIY

-2521 NDKFNVSTDGSMT
+2521 NDKFNVSYDGSIT
-2534 YRKVSQLGTTNKSL
+2534 YYKVSQLGTTNKSL
-2548 QYISDSETKITDSQT
+2548 QYVSDSESRLTDNEQYDNNMEGNSSQEFIPENT
-2563 YDDKMPGSTKRED
+2563 PNSFNREEAINQIID
-2576 RVPEEHPEKV
+2576 YGIKNGEFMAEQVESIKEYLNSQSDVDLSDTVNAIRNEIQNSGLTDNTGEKV
-2586 DRDKL
+2586 
-2591 VNDLIYYSLMNGNL
+2591 
-2605 VEESTDKFKEDIS
+2605 
-2618 IFKDSDLKDTI
+2618 
-2629 EDIKNELRE
+2629 
-2638 KGLIDKTGKKIC
+2638 C

>member
-1 MSTNC
+1 MSTKC

-15 VISSKIQGWNKYRV
+15 VIASKIQGWNEYRV

-38 SHPSPLDTSDLDK
+38 SHSSPLDTSDLDR
-51 AVQELISYRR
+51 AVQDLISYRR
-61 NLGKVNAESI
+61 DLGKMNAESI
-71 KTASFNLSESY
+71 KTTSSNLSESY

-116 PSLSRKVIC
+116 PFLSRKVIC
-125 NGFISNGKLVAG
+125 NGFVSNGKLVAG

-151 YYLEAVEEDDMD
+151 YYSEAVEEGDMD

-190 ELKLGNNIEYADD
+190 ELRLGDKIEYADD

-231 SDMQSAF
+231 SDMHSAF

-273 VKTHQSLIEILRGVT
+273 VKAHQSLIEILRGVT
-288 SENQMIG
+288 SERQMIG
-295 LLRNASSSQSWLQPV
+295 LLRNASNSQTWLQPV

-333 PYSILLEEIKN
+333 PYSILLEEVKN
-344 ELRTFK
+344 GLRTFK

-355 RVNISL
+355 RVNNSL

-368 ITLGKQVNPDTSVF
+368 ITLGKQVNPNTSVF
-382 NKDGSINWKNLQN
+382 NKDGSINWKNLQS
-395 LREIVAEYFPSKN
+395 LRELVKEYFPSKS
-408 VSIVPKFYSNKE
+408 VSITPKFYNNKE

-441 DGNTLDRIMSNG
+441 DGGTLDKIMSSG

-458 FTDAISELI
+458 FTDAISELV
-467 EFGTDKILNKS
+467 EFGTDKILNKK
-478 ELESLNKG
+478 ELESLDKG
-486 NFSLSKSSFKD
+486 EYSLSNRSFKD
-497 FIKFSPAGSTAKQG
+497 FIRFSPAGSTAKQG

-521 TIITKNR
+521 SIVTKNR

-543 GNNITLFSNVIPSYL
+543 GNNVTLFSNVIPSYL

-563 RIASFVTNN
+563 RIASFVSNN

-592 DNGTILNRWIK
+592 DKDNGTIFNRWLR
-603 DLYESDLDEK
+603 DLYESGLDEK
-613 SFATNF
+613 DFAANF
-619 VFKRFLG
+619 GFKRFLG

-645 TEYFSERQISPKNI
+645 AEYFSERQKSP
-659 KYIDEE
+659 
-665 EFNKSKNLKSFP
+665 
-677 KDQLYYVNGTNY
+677 
-689 YYKYNSID
+689 NSQ
-697 SKGNNV
+697 
-703 WTKHIKDD
+703 

-726 KFIKAKRYSAKE
+726 KFIKAKRYSAQE

-748 QERRRMALTKAANS
+748 QERRRMALTSAANT
-762 KLKEEE
+762 KLKEGG
-768 YSPIENFSNKED
+768 YSLIENFSSKEN
-780 EYTILPFL
+780 EYTALPFL

-824 EAVNIF
+824 EAVNSF
-830 KKNLNNLGLLETKEV
+830 KTSLNNLGLLETKEV
-845 YNPNTNKKEVQYIYF
+845 YNPKTNKKEVQYVYF
-860 SQEVNGDK
+860 SQEVNGNK
-868 TIDKVIADYY
+868 SIDEVIADYY

-928 NLYSKDGIERC
+928 NLYSEDGIERC
-939 VYFDDINLNAELSN
+939 VYFDDINLNAEVSN
-953 PEFMTAI
+953 PEFMKAI
-960 KAKFGKNSPVYKAYT
+960 EAKFGKNSPVYKAYT

-1009 NAIKQLRAEYGK
+1009 NTIKQLRAEYGK
-1021 DAQIPSDKLA
+1021 DAQIPSDKLT
-1031 EIASMAVVF
+1031 EIANMSVVF
-1040 QPIKPYMYTIENYAV
+1040 QPIKPYMYTIENLAV
-1055 NNTDKLKIPVQHKYA
+1055 NSTDKLKIPVQHKYA

-1115 ISKASNAKELNDAL
+1115 ISKASNAQELSNAL

-1154 SQLFGTQVRKLIMTN
+1154 SQLFGTQVRKLIMAN
-1169 VEMDDY
+1169 IKMDDY

-1182 GNKVNL
+1182 GKKVNL
-1188 GGKYGDVRLNGRNLV
+1188 GGKYGEVRLNGRNLV

-1210 VANILESYDLF
+1210 VANILKSYDLF

-1272 DSSAMLFSMFKKR
+1272 DSSAMLFSIFKKR

-1309 SGDLK
+1309 SGDLH

-1346 TLEFSDYCNEDG
+1346 ALEFSDYCNEDG

-1456 YSNIKDVLKEAREE
+1456 YPNIKDVLKEAREE
-1470 DTESLDRLYKY
+1470 DTESLNRLYKY

-1566 GSLEGIVSRGTSTSK
+1566 GNLEGIVSR
-1581 ISGENISS
+1581 E
-1589 KGSEFAKK
+1589 
-1597 LTNVG
+1597 
-1602 NNLEVTYKGVTFR
+1602 
-1615 NAEHAYQTWKSGE
+1615 
-1628 FDNTAYNSINTW
+1628 
-1640 KPVGSKPVNK
+1640 
-1650 QINFQIMVDILT
+1650 
-1662 EKLKQ
+1662 
-1667 HPELIEGIKERGGHE
+1667 
-1682 YIISSTHNVVGDKY
+1682 
-1696 WESSGQNA
+1696 
-1704 FIKALAEAA
+1704 
-1713 INVGIS
+1713 
-1719 PINNNFIKSTVD
+1719 TVD

-1782 AFSSLMKEFTLKEP
+1782 AFSSLMSEFTLKDP

-1879 NNGVTADMAIREV
+1879 NNGVTADMAMREV

-1935 DNKSFKA
+1935 DNQSFKA

-1954 QTVAGDVSQFVTST
+1954 QTVAGDISQFVTSS

-2009 IKVTDTIDSP
+2009 MKVTDIIDSP

-2032 YLESLIENPLAYE
+2032 YLKSLIENPLAYE
-2045 QAMYDMNRRANSL
+2045 QAMYDMNRRAGML

-2065 ETPSY
+2065 NTPSY
-2070 RNARNRLASLT
+2070 SGARNRLAELT
-2081 KNNFLDADTINSI
+2081 KSNFLDADTINSI

-2107 DSLFNGEIPIPVDS
+2107 DSLFNGEM
-2121 INTPNLDT
+2121 
-2129 TVNSYTGN
+2129 
-2137 ITPDANTIFVFG
+2137 
-2149 SNPEGRHGAG
+2149 
-2159 AAKIAREQFGAI
+2159 
-2171 YGQGEGLQGNAYA
+2171 
-2184 LPTKDLRVTKNNGLR
+2184 PTKDG
-2199 SISEAQIIEN
+2199 
-2209 IKKLYEVAKQN
+2209 
-2220 PDKQFKIA
+2220 
-2228 YRNTDKASLNGYTG
+2228 
-2242 LEMIDMFLKAGS
+2242 
-2254 IPTNIVFS
+2254 
-2262 KEWID
+2262 
-2267 TGKFDLPTKKV
+2267 
-2278 QSTSKSYIPA
+2278 IPA

-2347 LKESW
+2347 LKGSW
-2352 AELLKTEPDLASNLF
+2352 AELLKTEPDLARDLF

-2390 LKLNMKLWR
+2390 LKLAIKVGR
-2399 EWDPSADN
+2399 KWDSSANDGN
-2407 GKGAWIQSDKSYID
+2407 GAWVERSYVD
-2421 FLNEVKKGISVNIEE
+2421 FLNDVKEGTVTANSEK
-2436 FAKQYILNHLDNRS
+2436 FAKQYILNHLDNRR
-2450 LVFTAKGSTR
+2450 LVFTAKGSN
-2460 DFLKKEVYKNG
+2460 LKYLKTLVYKNG
-2471 VAASEFTLKVSKL
+2471 EAVSNFTLDVNKL

-2492 IADDTIPKSWTAF
+2492 IKDSTLPKNCVAF
-2505 RPCIIVDGIVY
+2505 RPCIVVDGITY
-2516 MCESG
+2516 ICDSS
-2521 NDKFNVSTDGSMT
+2521 NDKFNVSYDGSIT
-2534 YRKVSQLGTTNKSL
+2534 YYKVSQLGTTNKSL
-2548 QYISDSETKITDSQT
+2548 QYVSDSESRLTDNEQYDNNMEGNSSQEFIPENT
-2563 YDDKMPGSTKRED
+2563 PNSFNREEAINQIID
-2576 RVPEEHPEKV
+2576 YGIKNGEFMAEQVESIKEYLNSQSDVDLSDTVNAIRNEIQNSGLTDNTGEKV
-2586 DRDKL
+2586 
-2591 VNDLIYYSLMNGNL
+2591 
-2605 VEESTDKFKEDIS
+2605 
-2618 IFKDSDLKDTI
+2618 
-2629 EDIKNELRE
+2629 
-2638 KGLIDKTGKKIC
+2638 C

>member
-1 MSTNC
+1 MSTEC

-15 VISSKIQGWNKYRV
+15 VIASKIQGWNEYRV

-38 SHPSPLDTSDLDK
+38 SHSSPLDTSDLDK
-51 AVQELISYRR
+51 AVQDLISYRR
-61 NLGKVNAESI
+61 GLGKMNAESI
-71 KTASFNLSESY
+71 KTASSNLSESY

-125 NGFISNGKLVAG
+125 NGFVSNGKLVAG
-137 QFSVFEGVYNDLLE
+137 QFSVFEGVYDDLLE
-151 YYLEAVEEDDMD
+151 YYSEAVEEGDMD

-180 HARMRLRDTE
+180 YARMRLRDTE
-190 ELKLGNNIEYADD
+190 ELRLGDKIEYADD

-231 SDMQSAF
+231 SDMHSAF

-273 VKTHQSLIEILRGVT
+273 VKAHQSLIEILRGVT
-288 SENQMIG
+288 SERQMIG
-295 LLRNASSSQSWLQPV
+295 LLRNASNSQTWLQPI
-310 IEELENNDQLRT
+310 IEELENNNQLRT

-333 PYSILLEEIKN
+333 PYSILLEEVKN
-344 ELRTFK
+344 GLRTFK

-355 RVNISL
+355 RVNNSL

-368 ITLGKQVNPDTSVF
+368 ITLGKQVNPNTSVF
-382 NKDGSINWKNLQN
+382 NKDGSINWKNLQS
-395 LREIVAEYFPSKN
+395 LRELVKEYFSSKTI
-408 VSIVPKFYSNKE
+408 SIAPKFYNNKE

-441 DGNTLDRIMSNG
+441 DGGTLDKIMSNG

-458 FTDAISELI
+458 FTDAISELV
-467 EFGTDKILNKS
+467 EFGTDKILNKK
-478 ELESLNKG
+478 ELESLDKG
-486 NFSLSKSSFKD
+486 EYSLSNRSFKD
-497 FIKFSPAGSTAKQG
+497 FIRFSPAGSTAKQG

-521 TIITKNR
+521 SIVTKNR

-563 RIASFVTNN
+563 RIASFVSNN
-572 DRQGLRRMIENEFLD
+572 DKQGLRRMIENEFLN

-603 DLYESDLDEK
+603 DLYESGLDDK
-613 SFATNF
+613 DFAANF
-619 VFKRFLG
+619 GFKRFLG

-645 TEYFSERQISPKNI
+645 TEYFSERQLNP
-659 KYIDEE
+659 
-665 EFNKSKNLKSFP
+665 
-677 KDQLYYVNGTNY
+677 
-689 YYKYNSID
+689 NSQ
-697 SKGNNV
+697 
-703 WTKHIKDD
+703 

-726 KFIKAKRYSAKE
+726 KFIKAKRYSAQE

-748 QERRRMALTKAANS
+748 QERRRMALTVAANT
-762 KLKEEE
+762 KLKEGG
-768 YSPIENFSNKED
+768 YSPIDNFSDKAN
-780 EYTILPFL
+780 EYTALPFL

-793 SPDGTVGKYAAM
+793 SPDGTIGKYAAM

-824 EAVNIF
+824 EAVNSF
-830 KKNLNNLGLLETKEV
+830 KTSLNNLGLLETKEV
-845 YNPNTNKKEVQYIYF
+845 YNPKTNKNEVQYVYF
-860 SQEVNGDK
+860 SQEVNGNK
-868 TIDKVIADYY
+868 SIDEVIADYY

-928 NLYSKDGIERC
+928 NLYSEDGIERC
-939 VYFDDINLNAELSN
+939 VYFDDINLNAEVSN
-953 PEFMTAI
+953 PEFMKAI
-960 KAKFGKNSPVYKAYT
+960 EAKFGKNSSVYKAYT

-1009 NAIKQLRAEYGK
+1009 KAIKQLRAEYGK

-1031 EIASMAVVF
+1031 EIANMSVVF

-1115 ISKASNAKELNDAL
+1115 ISKASNAQELNDAL

-1154 SQLFGTQVRKLIMTN
+1154 SQLFGTQVRKLIMAN
-1169 VEMDDY
+1169 IKMDDY

-1182 GNKVNL
+1182 GKKVNL

-1272 DSSAMLFSMFKKR
+1272 DSSAMLFSIFKKR

-1309 SGDLK
+1309 SGDLH

-1346 TLEFSDYCNEDG
+1346 ALEFSDYCNEDG

-1432 RNEYRQRELSSS
+1432 RNEYKQRELTSS
-1444 EVAEI
+1444 EVAKI

-1509 YDFSKSPLDNT
+1509 YDFSKSPRDNT
-1520 RAARNNMLIKLI
+1520 KAARNNMLIKLI

-1566 GSLEGIVSRGTSTSK
+1566 GSLEGIVSRG
-1581 ISGENISS
+1581 
-1589 KGSEFAKK
+1589 
-1597 LTNVG
+1597 
-1602 NNLEVTYKGVTFR
+1602 
-1615 NAEHAYQTWKSGE
+1615 
-1628 FDNTAYNSINTW
+1628 
-1640 KPVGSKPVNK
+1640 
-1650 QINFQIMVDILT
+1650 
-1662 EKLKQ
+1662 
-1667 HPELIEGIKERGGHE
+1667 
-1682 YIISSTHNVVGDKY
+1682 
-1696 WESSGQNA
+1696 
-1704 FIKALAEAA
+1704 
-1713 INVGIS
+1713 
-1719 PINNNFIKSTVD
+1719 TVD

-1782 AFSSLMKEFTLKEP
+1782 AFSSLMSEFTLKDP

-1935 DNKSFKA
+1935 DNQSFKA

-1954 QTVAGDVSQFVTST
+1954 QTVAGDISQFVTSS

-2027 GSNQE
+2027 ESNQE

-2070 RNARNRLASLT
+2070 RNARNRLAELT
-2081 KNNFLDADTINSI
+2081 KSNFLDADTINSI

-2107 DSLFNGEIPIPVDS
+2107 NSLFNGEMP
-2121 INTPNLDT
+2121 
-2129 TVNSYTGN
+2129 
-2137 ITPDANTIFVFG
+2137 
-2149 SNPEGRHGAG
+2149 
-2159 AAKIAREQFGAI
+2159 AKDG
-2171 YGQGEGLQGNAYA
+2171 
-2184 LPTKDLRVTKNNGLR
+2184 
-2199 SISEAQIIEN
+2199 
-2209 IKKLYEVAKQN
+2209 
-2220 PDKQFKIA
+2220 
-2228 YRNTDKASLNGYTG
+2228 
-2242 LEMIDMFLKAGS
+2242 
-2254 IPTNIVFS
+2254 
-2262 KEWID
+2262 
-2267 TGKFDLPTKKV
+2267 
-2278 QSTSKSYIPA
+2278 IPA

-2352 AELLKTEPDLASNLF
+2352 AELLKTEPDLARDLF

-2390 LKLNMKLWR
+2390 LKLAIKVGR
-2399 EWDPSADN
+2399 KWDSSANDGN
-2407 GKGAWIQSDKSYID
+2407 GAWVERSYVD
-2421 FLNEVKKGISVNIEE
+2421 FLNDVKEGTVTANSEK
-2436 FAKQYILNHLDNRS
+2436 FAKQYILNHLDNRK
-2450 LVFTAKGSTR
+2450 LVFTVKGSN
-2460 DFLKKEVYKNG
+2460 LKYLKTLVYKNNEA
-2471 VAASEFTLKVSKL
+2471 VSNFTLDVNKL

-2492 IADDTIPKSWTAF
+2492 IKDSTLPKNCVAF
-2505 RPCIIVDGIVY
+2505 RPCIVVDGIIY
-2516 MCESG
+2516 MCDSG
-2521 NDKFNVSTDGSMT
+2521 NDKFNVSYDGSIT
-2534 YRKVSQLGTTNKSL
+2534 YYKVSQLGTTNKSL
-2548 QYISDSETKITDSQT
+2548 QYISDSETKIADSQT
-2563 YDDKMPGSTKRED
+2563 YDDKMPGSTKKED
-2576 RVPEEHPEKV
+2576 DIPEEHPEKV

-2591 VNDLIYYSLMNGNL
+2591 VNDLIRYSLMNGNL
-2605 VEESTDKFKEDIS
+2605 VSELVEQFKKDIDS
-2618 IFKDSDLKDTI
+2618 YSDSDIKDTI
-2629 EDIKNELRE
+2629 EDIKKELIK
-2638 KGLIDKTGKKIC
+2638 KGLIDKTGKKVC

>member
-1 MSTNC
+1 MSTKC

-15 VISSKIQGWNKYRV
+15 VIASKIQGWNEYRV

-38 SHPSPLDTSDLDK
+38 SHSSPLDTSDLDR
-51 AVQELISYRR
+51 AVQDLISYRR
-61 NLGKVNAESI
+61 DLGKMNAESI
-71 KTASFNLSESY
+71 KTTSSNLSESY

-125 NGFISNGKLVAG
+125 NGFVSNGKLVAG

-151 YYLEAVEEDDMD
+151 YYSEAVEEGDMD

-190 ELKLGNNIEYADD
+190 ELRLGDKIEYADD

-231 SDMQSAF
+231 SDMHSAF

-273 VKTHQSLIEILRGVT
+273 VKAHQSLIEILRGVT
-288 SENQMIG
+288 SERQMIG
-295 LLRNASSSQSWLQPV
+295 LLRNASNSQTWLQPV

-333 PYSILLEEIKN
+333 PYSILLEEVKN
-344 ELRTFK
+344 GLRTFK

-355 RVNISL
+355 RVNNSL

-368 ITLGKQVNPDTSVF
+368 ITLGKQVNPNTSVF
-382 NKDGSINWKNLQN
+382 NKDGSINWKNLQS
-395 LREIVAEYFPSKN
+395 LRELVKEYFPSKS
-408 VSIVPKFYSNKE
+408 VSIIPKFYNNKE

-441 DGNTLDRIMSNG
+441 DGGTLDKIMSSG

-458 FTDAISELI
+458 FTDAISELV
-467 EFGTDKILNKS
+467 EFGTDKILNKK
-478 ELESLNKG
+478 ELESLDKG
-486 NFSLSKSSFKD
+486 EYSLSNRSFKD
-497 FIKFSPAGSTAKQG
+497 FIRFSPAGSTAKQG

-521 TIITKNR
+521 SIVTKNR

-543 GNNITLFSNVIPSYL
+543 GNNVTLFSNVIPSYL

-563 RIASFVTNN
+563 RIASFVSNN

-592 DNGTILNRWIK
+592 DKDNGTIFNRWLR
-603 DLYESDLDEK
+603 DLYESGLDEK
-613 SFATNF
+613 DFAANF
-619 VFKRFLG
+619 GFKRFLG
-626 TSDNSFENFT
+626 TPDNSFENFT
-636 SKQHAIDMM
+636 SKQHTIDMM
-645 TEYFSERQISPKNI
+645 AEYFSERQKSP
-659 KYIDEE
+659 
-665 EFNKSKNLKSFP
+665 
-677 KDQLYYVNGTNY
+677 
-689 YYKYNSID
+689 NSQ
-697 SKGNNV
+697 
-703 WTKHIKDD
+703 

-726 KFIKAKRYSAKE
+726 KFIKAKRYSAQE

-748 QERRRMALTKAANS
+748 QERRRMALTSAANT
-762 KLKEEE
+762 KLKEGG
-768 YSPIENFSNKED
+768 YSLIENFSSKEN
-780 EYTILPFL
+780 EYTALPFL

-824 EAVNIF
+824 EAVNSF
-830 KKNLNNLGLLETKEV
+830 KTSLNNLGLLETKEV
-845 YNPNTNKKEVQYIYF
+845 YNPKTNKKEVQYVYF
-860 SQEVNGDK
+860 SQEVNGNK
-868 TIDKVIADYY
+868 SIDEVIADYY

-928 NLYSKDGIERC
+928 NLYSEDGIERC
-939 VYFDDINLNAELSN
+939 VYFDDINLNAEVSN
-953 PEFMTAI
+953 PEFMKAI
-960 KAKFGKNSPVYKAYT
+960 EAKFGKNSPVYKAYT

-1009 NAIKQLRAEYGK
+1009 NTIKQLRAEYGK
-1021 DAQIPSDKLA
+1021 DAQIPSDKLT
-1031 EIASMAVVF
+1031 EIANMSVVF
-1040 QPIKPYMYTIENYAV
+1040 QPIKPYMYTIENLAV
-1055 NNTDKLKIPVQHKYA
+1055 NSTDKLKIPVQHKYA

-1115 ISKASNAKELNDAL
+1115 ISKASNAQELSNAL

-1154 SQLFGTQVRKLIMTN
+1154 SQLFGTQVRKLIMAN
-1169 VEMDDY
+1169 IKMDDY

-1182 GNKVNL
+1182 GKKVNL
-1188 GGKYGDVRLNGRNLV
+1188 GGKYGEVRLNGRNLV

-1235 LQTTINNSR
+1235 LQATINNSR

-1272 DSSAMLFSMFKKR
+1272 DSSAMLFSIFKKR

-1309 SGDLK
+1309 SGDLH

-1346 TLEFSDYCNEDG
+1346 ALEFSDYCNEDG

-1456 YSNIKDVLKEAREE
+1456 YPNIKDVLKEAREE
-1470 DTESLDRLYKY
+1470 DTESLNRLYKY

-1509 YDFSKSPLDNT
+1509 YDFSKSSLDNT

-1566 GSLEGIVSRGTSTSK
+1566 GNLEGIVSRG
-1581 ISGENISS
+1581 
-1589 KGSEFAKK
+1589 
-1597 LTNVG
+1597 
-1602 NNLEVTYKGVTFR
+1602 
-1615 NAEHAYQTWKSGE
+1615 
-1628 FDNTAYNSINTW
+1628 
-1640 KPVGSKPVNK
+1640 
-1650 QINFQIMVDILT
+1650 
-1662 EKLKQ
+1662 
-1667 HPELIEGIKERGGHE
+1667 
-1682 YIISSTHNVVGDKY
+1682 
-1696 WESSGQNA
+1696 
-1704 FIKALAEAA
+1704 
-1713 INVGIS
+1713 
-1719 PINNNFIKSTVD
+1719 TVD

-1751 PSDPMTIIT
+1751 PSDPMTIII

-1782 AFSSLMKEFTLKEP
+1782 AFSSLMSEFTLKDP

-1879 NNGVTADMAIREV
+1879 NNGVTADMAMREV

-1935 DNKSFKA
+1935 DNQSFKA

-1954 QTVAGDVSQFVTST
+1954 QTVAGDISQFVTSS

-2009 IKVTDTIDSP
+2009 MKVTDIIDSP

-2032 YLESLIENPLAYE
+2032 YLKSLIENPLAYE
-2045 QAMYDMNRRANSL
+2045 QAMYDMNRRAGML

-2065 ETPSY
+2065 NTPSY
-2070 RNARNRLASLT
+2070 SGARNRLAELT
-2081 KNNFLDADTINSI
+2081 KSNFLDADTINSI

-2107 DSLFNGEIPIPVDS
+2107 DSLFNGEM
-2121 INTPNLDT
+2121 
-2129 TVNSYTGN
+2129 
-2137 ITPDANTIFVFG
+2137 
-2149 SNPEGRHGAG
+2149 
-2159 AAKIAREQFGAI
+2159 
-2171 YGQGEGLQGNAYA
+2171 
-2184 LPTKDLRVTKNNGLR
+2184 PTKDG
-2199 SISEAQIIEN
+2199 
-2209 IKKLYEVAKQN
+2209 
-2220 PDKQFKIA
+2220 
-2228 YRNTDKASLNGYTG
+2228 
-2242 LEMIDMFLKAGS
+2242 
-2254 IPTNIVFS
+2254 
-2262 KEWID
+2262 
-2267 TGKFDLPTKKV
+2267 
-2278 QSTSKSYIPA
+2278 IPA

-2352 AELLKTEPDLASNLF
+2352 AELLKTEPDLARDLF

-2390 LKLNMKLWR
+2390 LKLAIKVGR
-2399 EWDPSADN
+2399 KWDSSANDGN
-2407 GKGAWIQSDKSYID
+2407 GAWVERSYVD
-2421 FLNEVKKGISVNIEE
+2421 FLNDVKEGTVTANSEK
-2436 FAKQYILNHLDNRS
+2436 FAKQYILNHLDNRR
-2450 LVFTAKGSTR
+2450 LVFTAKGSN
-2460 DFLKKEVYKNG
+2460 LKYLKTLVYKNG
-2471 VAASEFTLKVSKL
+2471 EAVSNFTLDVNKL

-2492 IADDTIPKSWTAF
+2492 IKDSTLPKNCVAF
-2505 RPCIIVDGIVY
+2505 RPCIVVDGITY
-2516 MCESG
+2516 ICDSS
-2521 NDKFNVSTDGSMT
+2521 NDKFNVSYDGSIT
-2534 YRKVSQLGTTNKSL
+2534 YYKVSQLGTTNKSL
-2548 QYISDSETKITDSQT
+2548 QYVSDSESRLTDNEQYDNNMEGNSSQEFIPENT
-2563 YDDKMPGSTKRED
+2563 PNSFNREEAINQIID
-2576 RVPEEHPEKV
+2576 YGIKNGEFMAEQVESIKEYLNSQSDVDLSDTVNAIRNEIQNSGLTDNTGEKV
-2586 DRDKL
+2586 
-2591 VNDLIYYSLMNGNL
+2591 
-2605 VEESTDKFKEDIS
+2605 
-2618 IFKDSDLKDTI
+2618 
-2629 EDIKNELRE
+2629 
-2638 KGLIDKTGKKIC
+2638 C

>member
-1 MSTNC
+1 MSTKC

-15 VISSKIQGWNKYRV
+15 VIASKIQGWNEYRV

-38 SHPSPLDTSDLDK
+38 SHSSPLDTSDLDK
-51 AVQELISYRR
+51 AVQDLISYRR
-61 NLGKVNAESI
+61 DLGKMNAESI
-71 KTASFNLSESY
+71 KTTSSNLSESY

-111 LQEAN
+111 LQEVN
-116 PSLSRKVIC
+116 PFLSRKVIC
-125 NGFISNGKLVAG
+125 NGFVSNGKLVAG

-151 YYLEAVEEDDMD
+151 YYSEAVEEGDMD

-190 ELKLGNNIEYADD
+190 ELRLGDKIEYADD

-231 SDMQSAF
+231 SDMHSAF

-273 VKTHQSLIEILRGVT
+273 VKAHQSLIKILRGVT
-288 SENQMIG
+288 SERQMIG
-295 LLRNASSSQSWLQPV
+295 LLRNASNSQTWLQPV

-333 PYSILLEEIKN
+333 PYSILLEEVKN
-344 ELRTFK
+344 GLRTFK
-350 TLILN
+350 TPILN
-355 RVNISL
+355 RVNNSL

-368 ITLGKQVNPDTSVF
+368 ITLGKQVNPNTSVF
-382 NKDGSINWKNLQN
+382 NKDGSINWKNLQS
-395 LREIVAEYFPSKN
+395 LRELVKEYFPSKS
-408 VSIVPKFYSNKE
+408 VSTTPKFYNNKE

-441 DGNTLDRIMSNG
+441 DGGTLDKIMSSG
-453 RDLHK
+453 GDLYK
-458 FTDAISELI
+458 FTDAISELV
-467 EFGTDKILNKS
+467 EFGTDKILNKK
-478 ELESLNKG
+478 ELESLDKG
-486 NFSLSKSSFKD
+486 EYSLSNRSFKD
-497 FIKFSPAGSTAKQG
+497 FIRFSPAGSTAKQG

-521 TIITKNR
+521 LIVTKNR

-543 GNNITLFSNVIPSYL
+543 GNNVTLFSNVIPSYL

-563 RIASFVTNN
+563 RIASFVSNN

-592 DNGTILNRWIK
+592 DKDNGTIFNRWLR
-603 DLYESDLDEK
+603 DLYESGLDEK
-613 SFATNF
+613 DFAANF
-619 VFKRFLG
+619 GFKRFLG

-645 TEYFSERQISPKNI
+645 AEYFSERQKSP
-659 KYIDEE
+659 
-665 EFNKSKNLKSFP
+665 
-677 KDQLYYVNGTNY
+677 
-689 YYKYNSID
+689 NSQ
-697 SKGNNV
+697 
-703 WTKHIKDD
+703 

-726 KFIKAKRYSAKE
+726 KFIKAKRYSAQE

-748 QERRRMALTKAANS
+748 QERRRMALTSAANT
-762 KLKEEE
+762 KLKEGG
-768 YSPIENFSNKED
+768 YSLIENFSSKEN
-780 EYTILPFL
+780 EYTALPFL

-824 EAVNIF
+824 EAVNSF
-830 KKNLNNLGLLETKEV
+830 KTSLNNLGLLETKEV
-845 YNPNTNKKEVQYIYF
+845 YNPKTNKKEVQYVYF
-860 SQEVNGDK
+860 SQEVNGNK
-868 TIDKVIADYY
+868 SIDEVIADYY

-928 NLYSKDGIERC
+928 NLYSEDGIERC
-939 VYFDDINLNAELSN
+939 VYFDDINLNAEVSN
-953 PEFMTAI
+953 PEFMKAI
-960 KAKFGKNSPVYKAYT
+960 EAKFGKNSPVYKAYT

-1009 NAIKQLRAEYGK
+1009 NTIKQLRAEYGK
-1021 DAQIPSDKLA
+1021 DAQIPSDKLT
-1031 EIASMAVVF
+1031 EIANMSVVF
-1040 QPIKPYMYTIENYAV
+1040 QPIKPYMYTIENLAV
-1055 NNTDKLKIPVQHKYA
+1055 NGTDKLKIPVQHKYA

-1115 ISKASNAKELNDAL
+1115 ISKASNALELSNAL

-1154 SQLFGTQVRKLIMTN
+1154 SQLFGTQVRKLIMAN
-1169 VEMDDY
+1169 IKIDDY

-1182 GNKVNL
+1182 GKKVNL
-1188 GGKYGDVRLNGRNLV
+1188 GGKYGEVRLNGRNLV

-1210 VANILESYDLF
+1210 VANILKSYDLF

-1272 DSSAMLFSMFKKR
+1272 DSSAMLFSIFKKR

-1309 SGDLK
+1309 SGDLH

-1346 TLEFSDYCNEDG
+1346 ALEFSDYCNEDG

-1456 YSNIKDVLKEAREE
+1456 YPNIKDVLKEAREE
-1470 DTESLDRLYKY
+1470 DTESLKRLYKY

-1566 GSLEGIVSRGTSTSK
+1566 GNLEGIVSRGT
-1581 ISGENISS
+1581 
-1589 KGSEFAKK
+1589 
-1597 LTNVG
+1597 
-1602 NNLEVTYKGVTFR
+1602 
-1615 NAEHAYQTWKSGE
+1615 
-1628 FDNTAYNSINTW
+1628 
-1640 KPVGSKPVNK
+1640 
-1650 QINFQIMVDILT
+1650 
-1662 EKLKQ
+1662 
-1667 HPELIEGIKERGGHE
+1667 
-1682 YIISSTHNVVGDKY
+1682 
-1696 WESSGQNA
+1696 
-1704 FIKALAEAA
+1704 
-1713 INVGIS
+1713 
-1719 PINNNFIKSTVD
+1719 VD
-1731 FNAIAERAKD
+1731 FIAIAERAKD

-1782 AFSSLMKEFTLKEP
+1782 AFSSLMSEFTLKDP

-1879 NNGVTADMAIREV
+1879 NNGVTADMAMREV

-1935 DNKSFKA
+1935 DNQSFKA

-1954 QTVAGDVSQFVTST
+1954 QTVAGDISQFVTSS

-2009 IKVTDTIDSP
+2009 MKVTDIIDSP

-2032 YLESLIENPLAYE
+2032 YLKSLIENPLAYE
-2045 QAMYDMNRRANSL
+2045 QAMYDMNRRAGML

-2065 ETPSY
+2065 NTPSY
-2070 RNARNRLASLT
+2070 SGARNRLAELT
-2081 KNNFLDADTINSI
+2081 KSNFLDADTINSI

-2107 DSLFNGEIPIPVDS
+2107 DSLFNGEM
-2121 INTPNLDT
+2121 
-2129 TVNSYTGN
+2129 
-2137 ITPDANTIFVFG
+2137 
-2149 SNPEGRHGAG
+2149 
-2159 AAKIAREQFGAI
+2159 
-2171 YGQGEGLQGNAYA
+2171 
-2184 LPTKDLRVTKNNGLR
+2184 PTKDG
-2199 SISEAQIIEN
+2199 
-2209 IKKLYEVAKQN
+2209 
-2220 PDKQFKIA
+2220 
-2228 YRNTDKASLNGYTG
+2228 
-2242 LEMIDMFLKAGS
+2242 
-2254 IPTNIVFS
+2254 
-2262 KEWID
+2262 
-2267 TGKFDLPTKKV
+2267 
-2278 QSTSKSYIPA
+2278 IPA

-2352 AELLKTEPDLASNLF
+2352 AELLKTEPDLARDLF

-2390 LKLNMKLWR
+2390 LKLAIKVGR
-2399 EWDPSADN
+2399 KWDSSANDGN
-2407 GKGAWIQSDKSYID
+2407 GAWVERSYVD
-2421 FLNEVKKGISVNIEE
+2421 FLNDVKEGTVTANSEK
-2436 FAKQYILNHLDNRS
+2436 FAKQYILNHLDNRR
-2450 LVFTAKGSTR
+2450 LVFTAKGSN
-2460 DFLKKEVYKNG
+2460 LKYLKTLVYKNG
-2471 VAASEFTLKVSKL
+2471 EAVSNFTLDVNKL

-2492 IADDTIPKSWTAF
+2492 IKDSTLPKNCVAF
-2505 RPCIIVDGIVY
+2505 RPCIVVDGITY
-2516 MCESG
+2516 ICDSS
-2521 NDKFNVSTDGSMT
+2521 NDKFNVSYDGSIT
-2534 YRKVSQLGTTNKSL
+2534 YYKVSQLGTTNKSL
-2548 QYISDSETKITDSQT
+2548 QYVSDSESRLTDNEQYDNNMEGNSSQEFIPENT
-2563 YDDKMPGSTKRED
+2563 PNSFNREEAINQIID
-2576 RVPEEHPEKV
+2576 YNIKNGEFMAEQVESIKEYLNSQSDVGLSDTVNAIRNEIQNSGLTDNTGEKV
-2586 DRDKL
+2586 
-2591 VNDLIYYSLMNGNL
+2591 
-2605 VEESTDKFKEDIS
+2605 
-2618 IFKDSDLKDTI
+2618 
-2629 EDIKNELRE
+2629 
-2638 KGLIDKTGKKIC
+2638 C

>member
-1 MSTNC
+1 MSTKC

-15 VISSKIQGWNKYRV
+15 VIASKIQGWNEYRV

-38 SHPSPLDTSDLDK
+38 SHSSPLDTSDLDK
-51 AVQELISYRR
+51 AVQDLISYRR
-61 NLGKVNAESI
+61 DLGKMNAESI
-71 KTASFNLSESY
+71 KTTSSNLSESY

-116 PSLSRKVIC
+116 PFLSRKVIC
-125 NGFISNGKLVAG
+125 NGFVSNGKLVAG

-151 YYLEAVEEDDMD
+151 YYSEAVEEGDMD

-190 ELKLGNNIEYADD
+190 ELRLGDKIEYADD

-231 SDMQSAF
+231 SDMHSAF

-273 VKTHQSLIEILRGVT
+273 VKAHQSLIEILRGVT
-288 SENQMIG
+288 SERQMIG
-295 LLRNASSSQSWLQPV
+295 LLRNASNSQTWLQPV

-333 PYSILLEEIKN
+333 PYSILLEEVKN
-344 ELRTFK
+344 GLRTFK

-355 RVNISL
+355 RVNNSL

-368 ITLGKQVNPDTSVF
+368 ITLGKQVNPNTSVF
-382 NKDGSINWKNLQN
+382 NKDGSINWKNLQS
-395 LREIVAEYFPSKN
+395 LRELVKEYFPSKS
-408 VSIVPKFYSNKE
+408 VSITPKFYNNKE

-441 DGNTLDRIMSNG
+441 DGGTLDKIMSSG

-458 FTDAISELI
+458 FTDAISELV
-467 EFGTDKILNKS
+467 EFGTDKILNKK
-478 ELESLNKG
+478 ELESLDKG
-486 NFSLSKSSFKD
+486 EYSLSNRSFKD
-497 FIKFSPAGSTAKQG
+497 FIRFSPAGSTAKQG

-521 TIITKNR
+521 SIVTKNR

-543 GNNITLFSNVIPSYL
+543 GNNVTLFSNVIPSYL

-563 RIASFVTNN
+563 RIASFVSNN

-592 DNGTILNRWIK
+592 DKDNGTIFNRWLR
-603 DLYESDLDEK
+603 DLYESGLDEK
-613 SFATNF
+613 DFAANF
-619 VFKRFLG
+619 GFKRFLG

-645 TEYFSERQISPKNI
+645 AEYFSERQKSP
-659 KYIDEE
+659 
-665 EFNKSKNLKSFP
+665 
-677 KDQLYYVNGTNY
+677 
-689 YYKYNSID
+689 NSQ
-697 SKGNNV
+697 
-703 WTKHIKDD
+703 

-726 KFIKAKRYSAKE
+726 KFIKAKRYSAQE

-748 QERRRMALTKAANS
+748 QERRRMALTSAANT
-762 KLKEEE
+762 KLKEGG
-768 YSPIENFSNKED
+768 YSLIENFSSKEN
-780 EYTILPFL
+780 EYTALPFL

-824 EAVNIF
+824 EAVNSF
-830 KKNLNNLGLLETKEV
+830 KTSLNNLGLLETKEV
-845 YNPNTNKKEVQYIYF
+845 YNPKTNKKEVQYVYF
-860 SQEVNGDK
+860 SQEVNGNK
-868 TIDKVIADYY
+868 SIDEVIADYY

-928 NLYSKDGIERC
+928 NLYSEDGIERC
-939 VYFDDINLNAELSN
+939 VYFDDINLNAEVSN
-953 PEFMTAI
+953 PEFMKAI
-960 KAKFGKNSPVYKAYT
+960 EAKFGKNSPVYKAYT

-1009 NAIKQLRAEYGK
+1009 NTIKQLRAEYGK
-1021 DAQIPSDKLA
+1021 DAQIPSDKLT
-1031 EIASMAVVF
+1031 EIANMSVVF
-1040 QPIKPYMYTIENYAV
+1040 QPIKPYMYTIENLAV
-1055 NNTDKLKIPVQHKYA
+1055 NSTDKLKIPVQHKYA

-1115 ISKASNAKELNDAL
+1115 ISKASNAQELSNAL

-1154 SQLFGTQVRKLIMTN
+1154 SQLFGTQVRKLIMAN
-1169 VEMDDY
+1169 IKMDDY

-1182 GNKVNL
+1182 GKKVNL
-1188 GGKYGDVRLNGRNLV
+1188 GGKYGEVRLNGRNLV

-1210 VANILESYDLF
+1210 VANILKSYDLF

-1235 LQTTINNSR
+1235 LQTTISNSR

-1272 DSSAMLFSMFKKR
+1272 DSSAMLFSIFKKR

-1294 SAVQVSA
+1294 SAIQVSA

-1309 SGDLK
+1309 SGDLH

-1346 TLEFSDYCNEDG
+1346 ALEFSDYCNEDG

-1456 YSNIKDVLKEAREE
+1456 YPNIKDVLKEAREE
-1470 DTESLDRLYKY
+1470 DTESLNRLYKY

-1509 YDFSKSPLDNT
+1509 YDFSKSSLDNT

-1566 GSLEGIVSRGTSTSK
+1566 GNLEGIVSRG
-1581 ISGENISS
+1581 
-1589 KGSEFAKK
+1589 
-1597 LTNVG
+1597 
-1602 NNLEVTYKGVTFR
+1602 
-1615 NAEHAYQTWKSGE
+1615 
-1628 FDNTAYNSINTW
+1628 
-1640 KPVGSKPVNK
+1640 
-1650 QINFQIMVDILT
+1650 
-1662 EKLKQ
+1662 
-1667 HPELIEGIKERGGHE
+1667 
-1682 YIISSTHNVVGDKY
+1682 
-1696 WESSGQNA
+1696 
-1704 FIKALAEAA
+1704 
-1713 INVGIS
+1713 
-1719 PINNNFIKSTVD
+1719 TVD
-1731 FNAIAERAKD
+1731 FNAIAERVKD

-1782 AFSSLMKEFTLKEP
+1782 AFSSLMSEFTLKDP

-1879 NNGVTADMAIREV
+1879 NNGVTADMAMREV

-1917 ALNIVNDRVM
+1917 ALNIVNDRVV

-1935 DNKSFKA
+1935 DNQSFKA

-1954 QTVAGDVSQFVTST
+1954 QTVAGDTSQFVTSS

-2009 IKVTDTIDSP
+2009 MKVTDIIDSP

-2032 YLESLIENPLAYE
+2032 YLKSLIENPLAYE
-2045 QAMYDMNRRANSL
+2045 QAMYDMNRRAGML

-2065 ETPSY
+2065 NTPSY
-2070 RNARNRLASLT
+2070 SGARNRLAELT
-2081 KNNFLDADTINSI
+2081 KSNFLDADTINSI

-2107 DSLFNGEIPIPVDS
+2107 DSLFNGEM
-2121 INTPNLDT
+2121 
-2129 TVNSYTGN
+2129 
-2137 ITPDANTIFVFG
+2137 
-2149 SNPEGRHGAG
+2149 
-2159 AAKIAREQFGAI
+2159 
-2171 YGQGEGLQGNAYA
+2171 
-2184 LPTKDLRVTKNNGLR
+2184 PTKDG
-2199 SISEAQIIEN
+2199 
-2209 IKKLYEVAKQN
+2209 
-2220 PDKQFKIA
+2220 
-2228 YRNTDKASLNGYTG
+2228 
-2242 LEMIDMFLKAGS
+2242 
-2254 IPTNIVFS
+2254 
-2262 KEWID
+2262 
-2267 TGKFDLPTKKV
+2267 
-2278 QSTSKSYIPA
+2278 IPA

-2352 AELLKTEPDLASNLF
+2352 AELLKTEPDLARDLF

-2390 LKLNMKLWR
+2390 LKLAIKVGR
-2399 EWDPSADN
+2399 KWDSSANDGN
-2407 GKGAWIQSDKSYID
+2407 GAWVERSYVD
-2421 FLNEVKKGISVNIEE
+2421 FLNDVKEGTVTANSEK
-2436 FAKQYILNHLDNRS
+2436 FAKQYILNHLDNRR
-2450 LVFTAKGSTR
+2450 LVFTAKGSN
-2460 DFLKKEVYKNG
+2460 LKYLKTLVYKNG
-2471 VAASEFTLKVSKL
+2471 EAVSNFTLDVNKL

-2492 IADDTIPKSWTAF
+2492 IKDSTLPKNCVAF
-2505 RPCIIVDGIVY
+2505 RPCIVVDGITY
-2516 MCESG
+2516 ICDSS
-2521 NDKFNVSTDGSMT
+2521 NDKFNVSYDGSIT
-2534 YRKVSQLGTTNKSL
+2534 YYKVSQLGTTNKSL
-2548 QYISDSETKITDSQT
+2548 QYVSDSESRLTDNEQYDNNMEGNSSQEFIPENT
-2563 YDDKMPGSTKRED
+2563 PNSFNREEAINQIID
-2576 RVPEEHPEKV
+2576 YGIKNGEFMAEQVESIKEYLNSQSDVDLSDTVNAIRNEIQNSGLTDNTGEKV
-2586 DRDKL
+2586 
-2591 VNDLIYYSLMNGNL
+2591 
-2605 VEESTDKFKEDIS
+2605 
-2618 IFKDSDLKDTI
+2618 
-2629 EDIKNELRE
+2629 
-2638 KGLIDKTGKKIC
+2638 C

>member
-1 MSTNC
+1 MSTKC

-15 VISSKIQGWNKYRV
+15 IIASKIQGWNEYRV

-38 SHPSPLDTSDLDK
+38 SHSSPLDTSDLDK
-51 AVQELISYRR
+51 AVQDLISYRR
-61 NLGKVNAESI
+61 DLGKMNAESI
-71 KTASFNLSESY
+71 KTTSSNLSESY

-116 PSLSRKVIC
+116 PFLSRKVIC
-125 NGFISNGKLVAG
+125 NGFVSNGKLVAG

-151 YYLEAVEEDDMD
+151 YYSEAVEEGDMD

-190 ELKLGNNIEYADD
+190 ELRLGDKIEYADD

-231 SDMQSAF
+231 SDMHSAF

-273 VKTHQSLIEILRGVT
+273 VKAHQSLIEILRGVT
-288 SENQMIG
+288 SERQMIG
-295 LLRNASSSQSWLQPV
+295 LLRNASNSQTWLQPV

-333 PYSILLEEIKN
+333 PYSILLEEVKN
-344 ELRTFK
+344 GLRTFK

-355 RVNISL
+355 RVNNSL

-368 ITLGKQVNPDTSVF
+368 ITLGKQVNPNTSVF
-382 NKDGSINWKNLQN
+382 NKDGSINWKNLQS
-395 LREIVAEYFPSKN
+395 LRELVKEYFPSKS
-408 VSIVPKFYSNKE
+408 VSITPKFYNNKE

-441 DGNTLDRIMSNG
+441 DGGTLDKIMSSG

-458 FTDAISELI
+458 FTDAISELV
-467 EFGTDKILNKS
+467 EFGTDKILNKK
-478 ELESLNKG
+478 ELESLDKG
-486 NFSLSKSSFKD
+486 EYSLSNRSFKD
-497 FIKFSPAGSTAKQG
+497 FIRFSPAGSTAKQG

-521 TIITKNR
+521 SIVTKNR

-543 GNNITLFSNVIPSYL
+543 GNNVTLFSNVIPSYL

-563 RIASFVTNN
+563 RIASFVSNN

-592 DNGTILNRWIK
+592 DKDNGTIFNRWLR
-603 DLYESDLDEK
+603 DLYESGLDEK
-613 SFATNF
+613 DFAANF
-619 VFKRFLG
+619 GFKRFLG

-645 TEYFSERQISPKNI
+645 AEYFSERQKSP
-659 KYIDEE
+659 
-665 EFNKSKNLKSFP
+665 
-677 KDQLYYVNGTNY
+677 
-689 YYKYNSID
+689 NSQ
-697 SKGNNV
+697 
-703 WTKHIKDD
+703 

-726 KFIKAKRYSAKE
+726 KFIKAKRYSAQE

-748 QERRRMALTKAANS
+748 QERRRMALTSAANT
-762 KLKEEE
+762 KLKEGG
-768 YSPIENFSNKED
+768 YSLIENFSSKEN
-780 EYTILPFL
+780 EYTALPFL

-824 EAVNIF
+824 EAVNSF
-830 KKNLNNLGLLETKEV
+830 KTSLNNLGLLETKEV
-845 YNPNTNKKEVQYIYF
+845 YNPKTNKKEVQYVYF
-860 SQEVNGDK
+860 SQEVNGNK
-868 TIDKVIADYY
+868 SIDEVIADYY

-928 NLYSKDGIERC
+928 NLYSEDGIERC
-939 VYFDDINLNAELSN
+939 VYFDDINLNAEVSN
-953 PEFMTAI
+953 PEFMKAI
-960 KAKFGKNSPVYKAYT
+960 EAKFGKNSPVYKAYT

-1009 NAIKQLRAEYGK
+1009 NTIKQLRAEYGK
-1021 DAQIPSDKLA
+1021 DAQIPSDKLT
-1031 EIASMAVVF
+1031 EIANMSVVF
-1040 QPIKPYMYTIENYAV
+1040 QPIKPYMYTIENLAV
-1055 NNTDKLKIPVQHKYA
+1055 NSTDKLKIPVQHKYA

-1115 ISKASNAKELNDAL
+1115 ISKASNAQELSNAL

-1154 SQLFGTQVRKLIMTN
+1154 SQLFGTQVRKLIMAN
-1169 VEMDDY
+1169 IKMDDY

-1182 GNKVNL
+1182 GKKVNL
-1188 GGKYGDVRLNGRNLV
+1188 GGKYGEVRLNGRNLV

-1210 VANILESYDLF
+1210 VANILKSYDLF

-1272 DSSAMLFSMFKKR
+1272 DSSAMLFSIFKKR

-1294 SAVQVSA
+1294 SAIQVSA

-1309 SGDLK
+1309 SGDLH

-1346 TLEFSDYCNEDG
+1346 ALEFSDYCNEDG

-1456 YSNIKDVLKEAREE
+1456 YPNIKDVLKEAREE
-1470 DTESLDRLYKY
+1470 DTESLNRLYKY

-1520 RAARNNMLIKLI
+1520 IAARNNMLIKLI

-1566 GSLEGIVSRGTSTSK
+1566 GNLEGIVSRG
-1581 ISGENISS
+1581 
-1589 KGSEFAKK
+1589 
-1597 LTNVG
+1597 
-1602 NNLEVTYKGVTFR
+1602 
-1615 NAEHAYQTWKSGE
+1615 
-1628 FDNTAYNSINTW
+1628 
-1640 KPVGSKPVNK
+1640 
-1650 QINFQIMVDILT
+1650 
-1662 EKLKQ
+1662 
-1667 HPELIEGIKERGGHE
+1667 
-1682 YIISSTHNVVGDKY
+1682 
-1696 WESSGQNA
+1696 
-1704 FIKALAEAA
+1704 
-1713 INVGIS
+1713 
-1719 PINNNFIKSTVD
+1719 TVD

-1782 AFSSLMKEFTLKEP
+1782 AFSSLMSEFTLKDP

-1879 NNGVTADMAIREV
+1879 NNGVTADMAMREV

-1935 DNKSFKA
+1935 DNQSFKA

-1954 QTVAGDVSQFVTST
+1954 QTVAGDISQFVTSS

-2009 IKVTDTIDSP
+2009 MKVTDIIDSP

-2032 YLESLIENPLAYE
+2032 YLKSLIENPLAYE
-2045 QAMYDMNRRANSL
+2045 QAMYDMNRRVGML

-2065 ETPSY
+2065 NTPSY
-2070 RNARNRLASLT
+2070 SGARNRLAELT
-2081 KNNFLDADTINSI
+2081 KSNFLDADTINSI

-2107 DSLFNGEIPIPVDS
+2107 DSLFNGEM
-2121 INTPNLDT
+2121 
-2129 TVNSYTGN
+2129 
-2137 ITPDANTIFVFG
+2137 
-2149 SNPEGRHGAG
+2149 
-2159 AAKIAREQFGAI
+2159 
-2171 YGQGEGLQGNAYA
+2171 
-2184 LPTKDLRVTKNNGLR
+2184 PTKDG
-2199 SISEAQIIEN
+2199 
-2209 IKKLYEVAKQN
+2209 
-2220 PDKQFKIA
+2220 
-2228 YRNTDKASLNGYTG
+2228 
-2242 LEMIDMFLKAGS
+2242 
-2254 IPTNIVFS
+2254 
-2262 KEWID
+2262 
-2267 TGKFDLPTKKV
+2267 
-2278 QSTSKSYIPA
+2278 IPA

-2352 AELLKTEPDLASNLF
+2352 AELLKTEPDLARDLF

-2390 LKLNMKLWR
+2390 LKLAIKVGR
-2399 EWDPSADN
+2399 KWDSSANDGN
-2407 GKGAWIQSDKSYID
+2407 GAWVERSYVD
-2421 FLNEVKKGISVNIEE
+2421 FLNDVKEGTVTANSEK
-2436 FAKQYILNHLDNRS
+2436 FAKQYILNHLDNRR
-2450 LVFTAKGSTR
+2450 LVFTAKGSN
-2460 DFLKKEVYKNG
+2460 LKYLKTLVYKNG
-2471 VAASEFTLKVSKL
+2471 EAVSNFTLDVNKL

-2492 IADDTIPKSWTAF
+2492 IKDSTLPKNCVAF
-2505 RPCIIVDGIVY
+2505 RPCIVVDGITY
-2516 MCESG
+2516 ICDSS
-2521 NDKFNVSTDGSMT
+2521 NDKFNVSYDGSIT
-2534 YRKVSQLGTTNKSL
+2534 YYKVSQLGTTNKSL
-2548 QYISDSETKITDSQT
+2548 QYVSDSESRLTDNEQYDNNMEGNSSQEFIPENT
-2563 YDDKMPGSTKRED
+2563 PNSFNREEAINQIID
-2576 RVPEEHPEKV
+2576 YGIKNGGFMAEQVESIKEYLNSQSDVDLSDTVNAIRNEIQNSGLTDNTGEKV
-2586 DRDKL
+2586 
-2591 VNDLIYYSLMNGNL
+2591 
-2605 VEESTDKFKEDIS
+2605 
-2618 IFKDSDLKDTI
+2618 
-2629 EDIKNELRE
+2629 
-2638 KGLIDKTGKKIC
+2638 C

>member
-1 MSTNC
+1 MSTKC

-15 VISSKIQGWNKYRV
+15 VIASKIQDWNEYRV

-38 SHPSPLDTSDLDK
+38 SHSSPLDTSDLDK
-51 AVQELISYRR
+51 AVQDLISYRR
-61 NLGKVNAESI
+61 DLGKMNAESI
-71 KTASFNLSESY
+71 KTTSSNLSESY
-82 QKLKESFSAEERF
+82 QKLKEYFSAEERF
-95 NRINMISTMF
+95 NRINMIATMF

-125 NGFISNGKLVAG
+125 NGFVSNGKLVAG

-151 YYLEAVEEDDMD
+151 YYSEAVEEGDMD

-180 HARMRLRDTE
+180 HVRMRLRDTE
-190 ELKLGNNIEYADD
+190 ELRLGDKIEYADD

-231 SDMQSAF
+231 SDMHSAF
-238 GSVGKQVRKL
+238 GSIGKQVRKL
-248 LGSIQRVENGEEVYD
+248 LGSIQRAENGEEVYD

-273 VKTHQSLIEILRGVT
+273 VKAHQSLIEILRGVT
-288 SENQMIG
+288 SERQMIG
-295 LLRNASSSQSWLQPV
+295 LLRNASNSQTWLQPV

-333 PYSILLEEIKN
+333 PYSILLEEVKN
-344 ELRTFK
+344 GLRTFK
-350 TLILN
+350 TLMLN
-355 RVNISL
+355 RINNSL
-361 SGQYLTS
+361 SGQYLTN
-368 ITLGKQVNPDTSVF
+368 ITLGKQVNPSTSVF
-382 NKDGSINWKNLQN
+382 NKDGNINWKNLQS
-395 LREIVAEYFPSKN
+395 LRELVKEYFPSKT
-408 VSIVPKFYSNKE
+408 VSIAPKFYNNKE

-441 DGNTLDRIMSNG
+441 DGGTLDKIMSNG

-458 FTDAISELI
+458 FTDAISELV
-467 EFGTDKILNKS
+467 EFGTDKILNKK
-478 ELESLNKG
+478 ELESLDKG
-486 NFSLSKSSFKD
+486 EYSLSNRSFKD
-497 FIKFSPAGSTAKQG
+497 FIRFSPAGSTAKQG

-521 TIITKNR
+521 SIVTKNR

-543 GNNITLFSNVIPSYL
+543 GNNVTLFSNVIPSYL

-563 RIASFVTNN
+563 RIASFVSNN

-592 DNGTILNRWIK
+592 DKDNGTIFNRWLRG
-603 DLYESDLDEK
+603 LYESGLDEK
-613 SFATNF
+613 DFAANF
-619 VFKRFLG
+619 GFKRFLG

-645 TEYFSERQISPKNI
+645 AEYFSERQLSP
-659 KYIDEE
+659 
-665 EFNKSKNLKSFP
+665 
-677 KDQLYYVNGTNY
+677 
-689 YYKYNSID
+689 NSQ
-697 SKGNNV
+697 
-703 WTKHIKDD
+703 

-726 KFIKAKRYSAKE
+726 KFIKAKRYSAQE

-748 QERRRMALTKAANS
+748 QERRRMALTVAANT
-762 KLKEEE
+762 KLKEGG
-768 YSPIENFSNKED
+768 YSPIDNFSDKAN
-780 EYTILPFL
+780 EYTALPFL

-793 SPDGTVGKYAAM
+793 SPDGTVGKYADM

-824 EAVNIF
+824 EAVSSF
-830 KKNLNNLGLLETKEV
+830 KTSLNNLGLLETKEA
-845 YNPNTNKKEVQYIYF
+845 YNPKTNKKEVQYVYF
-860 SQEVNGDK
+860 SQEVNGNK
-868 TIDKVIADYY
+868 TIDEVIADYY

-916 SVLSLEARDFDG
+916 SVLSLEARDFNG
-928 NLYSKDGIERC
+928 NLYSEDGIERC
-939 VYFDDINLNAELSN
+939 VYFDDIDLNAEVSN
-953 PEFMTAI
+953 PEFMKAI
-960 KAKFGKNSPVYKAYT
+960 EAKFGKNSPVYKAYT

-1021 DAQIPSDKLA
+1021 DAQIPSDKLT
-1031 EIASMAVVF
+1031 EIANMSVVF
-1040 QPIKPYMYTIENYAV
+1040 QPIKPYMYTIENLAV
-1055 NNTDKLKIPVQHKYA
+1055 NSTDKLKIPVQHKYA

-1115 ISKASNAKELNDAL
+1115 ISKASNAKELNEAL
-1129 DKAYIH
+1129 DKAYTH

-1154 SQLFGTQVRKLIMTN
+1154 SQLFGTQVRKLIMAN
-1169 VEMDDY
+1169 IKMDDY

-1182 GNKVNL
+1182 GKKVNL

-1272 DSSAMLFSMFKKR
+1272 DSSAMLFSIFKKR

-1309 SGDLK
+1309 SGDLH

-1346 TLEFSDYCNEDG
+1346 ALEFSDYCNEDG

-1456 YSNIKDVLKEAREE
+1456 YPNIKDVLKEAREE
-1470 DTESLDRLYKY
+1470 DTESLNRLYKY

-1566 GSLEGIVSRGTSTSK
+1566 GNLEGIVSRG
-1581 ISGENISS
+1581 
-1589 KGSEFAKK
+1589 
-1597 LTNVG
+1597 
-1602 NNLEVTYKGVTFR
+1602 
-1615 NAEHAYQTWKSGE
+1615 
-1628 FDNTAYNSINTW
+1628 
-1640 KPVGSKPVNK
+1640 
-1650 QINFQIMVDILT
+1650 
-1662 EKLKQ
+1662 
-1667 HPELIEGIKERGGHE
+1667 
-1682 YIISSTHNVVGDKY
+1682 
-1696 WESSGQNA
+1696 
-1704 FIKALAEAA
+1704 
-1713 INVGIS
+1713 
-1719 PINNNFIKSTVD
+1719 TVD

-1782 AFSSLMKEFTLKEP
+1782 AFSSLMSEFTLKDP

-1879 NNGVTADMAIREV
+1879 NNGVTADMAMREV

-1935 DNKSFKA
+1935 DNQSFKA

-1954 QTVAGDVSQFVTST
+1954 QTVAGDISQFVTSS

-1997 VVKNGKNALSVN
+1997 IVKNGKNALSVN
-2009 IKVTDTIDSP
+2009 MKVTDIIDSP

-2045 QAMYDMNRRANSL
+2045 QAMYDMNRRAGML

-2065 ETPSY
+2065 NTPSY
-2070 RNARNRLASLT
+2070 SGARNRLAELT
-2081 KNNFLDADTINSI
+2081 KSNFLDADTINSI

-2107 DSLFNGEIPIPVDS
+2107 DSLFNGEMP
-2121 INTPNLDT
+2121 
-2129 TVNSYTGN
+2129 
-2137 ITPDANTIFVFG
+2137 
-2149 SNPEGRHGAG
+2149 
-2159 AAKIAREQFGAI
+2159 AKDG
-2171 YGQGEGLQGNAYA
+2171 
-2184 LPTKDLRVTKNNGLR
+2184 
-2199 SISEAQIIEN
+2199 
-2209 IKKLYEVAKQN
+2209 
-2220 PDKQFKIA
+2220 
-2228 YRNTDKASLNGYTG
+2228 
-2242 LEMIDMFLKAGS
+2242 
-2254 IPTNIVFS
+2254 
-2262 KEWID
+2262 
-2267 TGKFDLPTKKV
+2267 
-2278 QSTSKSYIPA
+2278 IPA

-2352 AELLKTEPDLASNLF
+2352 AELLKTEPDLARDLF

-2390 LKLNMKLWR
+2390 LKLVIKVGR
-2399 EWDPSADN
+2399 KWDSSANDGN
-2407 GKGAWIQSDKSYID
+2407 GAWVERSYVD
-2421 FLNEVKKGISVNIEE
+2421 FLNDVKEGTVTANSEK
-2436 FAKQYILNHLDNRS
+2436 FAKQYILNHLDNRR
-2450 LVFTAKGSTR
+2450 LVFTAKGSN
-2460 DFLKKEVYKNG
+2460 LKYLKTLVYKNG
-2471 VAASEFTLKVSKL
+2471 EAVSNFTLDVNKL

-2492 IADDTIPKSWTAF
+2492 IKDSTLPKNCVAF
-2505 RPCIIVDGIVY
+2505 RPCIVVDGITY
-2516 MCESG
+2516 MCDSS
-2521 NDKFNVSTDGSMT
+2521 NDKFNVSYDGSIT
-2534 YRKVSQLGTTNKSL
+2534 YYKVSQLGTTNKSL
-2548 QYISDSETKITDSQT
+2548 QYVSDSESRLTDNEQYDNNMEGNSSQEFIPENT
-2563 YDDKMPGSTKRED
+2563 PNSFNREEAINQIID
-2576 RVPEEHPEKV
+2576 YGIKNGEFMAEQVESIKEYLNSQSDVDLSDTVNAIRNEIQNSGLTDNTGEKV
-2586 DRDKL
+2586 
-2591 VNDLIYYSLMNGNL
+2591 
-2605 VEESTDKFKEDIS
+2605 
-2618 IFKDSDLKDTI
+2618 
-2629 EDIKNELRE
+2629 
-2638 KGLIDKTGKKIC
+2638 C

>member
-6 YNPIKGIDD
+6 YNPVKGIDD
-15 VISSKIQGWNKYRV
+15 VIASKIQGWNEYRV

-38 SHPSPLDTSDLDK
+38 SHTSPLDTSDLDK

-61 NLGKVNAESI
+61 DLGKINAESI
-71 KTASFNLSESY
+71 KSTSSNLSESY

-125 NGFISNGKLVAG
+125 NGFISNGKSVAG

-151 YYLEAVEEDDMD
+151 YYSEAVEEGDMD
-163 TANSYKKV
+163 SANSYKKV

-190 ELKLGNNIEYADD
+190 ELKLGDKIEYADD

-231 SDMQSAF
+231 SDMHSAF
-238 GSVGKQVRKL
+238 GSIGKQVRKL
-248 LGSIQRVENGEEVYD
+248 LGSIQRVEDGEEVYD

-273 VKTHQSLIEILRGVT
+273 VKAHQSLIEILRGVT
-288 SENQMIG
+288 SESQMMG
-295 LLRNASSSQSWLQPV
+295 LLRNASSRQTWLQPV
-310 IEELENNDQLRT
+310 IEELEKNDQLRT

-333 PYSILLEEIKN
+333 PYSILTEVTKN
-344 ELRTFK
+344 GVKIFK
-350 TLILN
+350 TPILN
-355 RVNISL
+355 RPSTAL
-361 SGQYLTS
+361 EGQYLTA
-368 ITLGKQVNPDTSVF
+368 ITLGKQVNPGTSVY
-382 NKDGSINWKNLQN
+382 NKDGNINWKNLQS
-395 LREIVAEYFPSKN
+395 LISLIKEYLPSKD
-408 VSIVPKFYSNKE
+408 ITIAPKFYNNKE

-441 DGNTLDRIMSNG
+441 DGGTLDKIMSNG

-458 FTDAISELI
+458 FTDAIKDIVEY
-467 EFGTDKILNKS
+467 GTNKILTKKELEALDTGNYSSLSNKS
-478 ELESLNKG
+478 FEK
-486 NFSLSKSSFKD
+486 
-497 FIKFSPAGSTAKQG
+497 FIKIIPAGSTADKG
-511 VIREKIDKML
+511 VIREKINKML

-592 DNGTILNRWIK
+592 DKDNGTIFNRWLR
-603 DLYESDLDEK
+603 DLYESGLDEK
-613 SFATNF
+613 DFAANF
-619 VFKRFLG
+619 GFKRFLG

-645 TEYFSERQISPKNI
+645 AEYFSERQLSP
-659 KYIDEE
+659 
-665 EFNKSKNLKSFP
+665 
-677 KDQLYYVNGTNY
+677 
-689 YYKYNSID
+689 NSQ
-697 SKGNNV
+697 
-703 WTKHIKDD
+703 

-726 KFIKAKRYSAKE
+726 KFIKAKRYSAQD

-748 QERRRMALTKAANS
+748 QERRRMALTVAANA
-762 KLKEEE
+762 KLNEGN
-768 YSPIENFSNKED
+768 YSLIENFSGKAN
-780 EYTILPFL
+780 EYTTLPFL

-793 SPDGTVGKYAAM
+793 SPDGTIGKYAAM
-805 IGENPSKQ
+805 IGENPSKR
-813 EVVKAIQAYME
+813 EVVRAIQAYME
-824 EAVNIF
+824 EAVSSF
-830 KKNLNNLGLLETKEV
+830 KNSLNNLGLLETKEV
-845 YNPNTNKKEVQYIYF
+845 YNPKTNKKEAQYVYF
-860 SQEVNGDK
+860 SQEVNGNK
-868 TIDKVIADYY
+868 SIDEVIADYY

-888 LQLFTIDPAFYKGT
+888 LQLFTIDPAFYNGT

-916 SVLSLEARDFDG
+916 SVLSLEALDFDG
-928 NLYSKDGIERC
+928 NPYSEDGIERC
-939 VYFDDINLNAELSN
+939 VYFDDIDLNAEISN
-953 PEFMTAI
+953 PAFMKAI
-960 KAKFGKNSPVYKAYT
+960 EAKFSKNSSVYEAYT

-1009 NAIKQLRAEYGK
+1009 KAIKQLRAEYGK

-1031 EIASMAVVF
+1031 EIANMAVVF
-1040 QPIKPYMYTIENYAV
+1040 QPIKPYMYTIENLAV
-1055 NNTDKLKIPVQHKYA
+1055 NSTDKVKIPVQHKYA
-1070 EAVLIPELLP
+1070 EAVIIPELLP

-1110 FGSTD
+1110 FGSTAID
-1115 ISKASNAKELNDAL
+1115 YKTNDKGLYIDSNGDVIAVKSGEELTRSNQKKNANFSKLAVKL
-1129 DKAYIH
+1129 DKASLEFQLDLAYPH
-1135 QLSYGDYRI
+1135 QLSYSDYRI

-1154 SQLFGTQVRKLIMTN
+1154 SQLFGTQVRKLIMAN
-1169 VEMDDY
+1169 IKMDDY

-1182 GNKVNL
+1182 GKKANL
-1188 GGKYGDVRLNGRNLV
+1188 GGKYGEVRLNGRNLV

-1210 VANILESYDLF
+1210 VSNILESYDLF

-1235 LQTTINNSR
+1235 LQSTINNSR

-1309 SGDLK
+1309 SGDLE

-1346 TLEFSDYCNEDG
+1346 ALEFSDYCNEDG

-1432 RNEYRQRELSSS
+1432 RNEYTQAKLSDKQIEKIWSEIYKQYPEIKAALSKVRKESSDTQDLISDLFKSFYNSELAQD
-1444 EVAEI
+1444 VAETSPS
-1449 WKEFYET
+1449 K
-1456 YSNIKDVLKEAREE
+1456 
-1470 DTESLDRLYKY
+1470 DRLYKY
-1481 WDKAGLPYSY
+1481 WNEVGLEGNPQDLFSKYLEGHY
-1491 KEAFA
+1491 EE
-1496 QFIADRGYISFES
+1496 YLSFES
-1509 YDFSKSPLDNT
+1509 YDFSKSPFDNI

-1566 GSLEGIVSRGTSTSK
+1566 GNLEGIVSRG
-1581 ISGENISS
+1581 N
-1589 KGSEFAKK
+1589 
-1597 LTNVG
+1597 
-1602 NNLEVTYKGVTFR
+1602 
-1615 NAEHAYQTWKSGE
+1615 
-1628 FDNTAYNSINTW
+1628 
-1640 KPVGSKPVNK
+1640 
-1650 QINFQIMVDILT
+1650 
-1662 EKLKQ
+1662 
-1667 HPELIEGIKERGGHE
+1667 
-1682 YIISSTHNVVGDKY
+1682 
-1696 WESSGQNA
+1696 
-1704 FIKALAEAA
+1704 
-1713 INVGIS
+1713 
-1719 PINNNFIKSTVD
+1719 VD
-1731 FNAIAERAKD
+1731 FDAIAERAKD
-1741 SKSDPEPNYD
+1741 KNSDPEPNYD

-1782 AFSSLMKEFTLKEP
+1782 AFSSLMSEFTLKEP
-1796 IRFAGHSYNDLLHA
+1796 IKFAGHSYNDLLHA

-1879 NNGVTADMAIREV
+1879 NNGVTADMAMREV
-1892 VKNYM
+1892 VKSYM
-1897 GDDTESPKA
+1897 GDDAESPKV

-1917 ALNIVNDRVM
+1917 ALNIVNDRIL

-1935 DNKSFKA
+1935 DNQSFK
-1942 DQLKVAELFSQI
+1942 DSQLKVAELFSQI
-1954 QTVAGDVSQFVTST
+1954 QTVAGDISQFVTSS

-1989 VKNYIDKF
+1989 VRNYIDKF

-2009 IKVTDTIDSP
+2009 MKVTDVINSP
-2019 ITNNTNLQ
+2019 ITNDTNLY

-2045 QAMYDMNRRANSL
+2045 QAMYDMNRRANLL

-2065 ETPSY
+2065 ETSSY

-2081 KNNFLDADTINSI
+2081 KSNFLDADTINSI
-2094 HSDMLVYMLSQQE
+2094 HSDMLVYMLAQQE
-2107 DSLFNGEIPIPVDS
+2107 DSLFNGEM
-2121 INTPNLDT
+2121 
-2129 TVNSYTGN
+2129 
-2137 ITPDANTIFVFG
+2137 
-2149 SNPEGRHGAG
+2149 
-2159 AAKIAREQFGAI
+2159 
-2171 YGQGEGLQGNAYA
+2171 
-2184 LPTKDLRVTKNNGLR
+2184 PTKNG
-2199 SISEAQIIEN
+2199 
-2209 IKKLYEVAKQN
+2209 
-2220 PDKQFKIA
+2220 
-2228 YRNTDKASLNGYTG
+2228 
-2242 LEMIDMFLKAGS
+2242 
-2254 IPTNIVFS
+2254 
-2262 KEWID
+2262 
-2267 TGKFDLPTKKV
+2267 
-2278 QSTSKSYIPA
+2278 IPA

-2307 PDLKSLPLFQYM
+2307 PDLKNIPLFQYM

-2352 AELLKTEPDLASNLF
+2352 AELLKVEPDLARDLF

-2390 LKLNMKLWR
+2390 LKLAIKVGR
-2399 EWDPSADN
+2399 KWDSNANDGN
-2407 GKGAWIQSDKSYID
+2407 GAWVERSYID
-2421 FLNEVKKGISVNIEE
+2421 FLNEVKEGITINSEK
-2436 FAKQYILNHLDNRS
+2436 FAKQYILNHLDNRK
-2450 LVFTAKGSTR
+2450 LVLTAKGSIYKLIK
-2460 DFLKKEVYKNG
+2460 DDVYKNNET
-2471 VAASEFTLKVSKL
+2471 VSSFTLDVSKL
-2484 GDDAKNYT
+2484 GDDAKYFT
-2492 IADDTIPKSWTAF
+2492 IKDSSLPIKAVAF
-2505 RPCIIVDGIVY
+2505 RPCIVVDGVVY

-2521 NDKFNVSTDGSMT
+2521 NDKFNVSYDGSIT
-2534 YRKVSQLGTTNKSL
+2534 YYKVSQLGTTNKSL
-2548 QYISDSETKITDSQT
+2548 QYVSDSEIRLKDSQT
-2563 YDDKMPGSTKRED
+2563 YDDKIPGSTKKED
-2576 RVPEEHPEKV
+2576 GVPEQNPEV
-2586 DRDKL
+2586 LDRNKL
-2591 VNDLIYYSLMNGNL
+2591 VDELILYSLKNGNL
-2605 VEESTDKFKEDIS
+2605 VSEGIDKFKNDIS
-2618 IFKDSDLKDTI
+2618 IYSNLDLMDTI
-2629 EDIKNELRE
+2629 NDVKKELKE
-2638 KGLIDKTGKKIC
+2638 KGLIDNSGNLVC

>member
-1 MSTNC
+1 MSTKC

-15 VISSKIQGWNKYRV
+15 VIASKIQGWNEYRV

-38 SHPSPLDTSDLDK
+38 SHSSPLDTSDLDK
-51 AVQELISYRR
+51 AVQDLISYRR
-61 NLGKVNAESI
+61 DLGKMNAESI
-71 KTASFNLSESY
+71 KTTSSNLSESY

-95 NRINMISTMF
+95 NRINMISTIF

-116 PSLSRKVIC
+116 PFLSRKVIC
-125 NGFISNGKLVAG
+125 NGFVSNGKLVAG

-151 YYLEAVEEDDMD
+151 YYSEAVEEGDMD

-190 ELKLGNNIEYADD
+190 ELRLGDKIEYADD

-231 SDMQSAF
+231 SDMHSAF

-273 VKTHQSLIEILRGVT
+273 VKAHQSLIEILRGVT
-288 SENQMIG
+288 SERQMIG
-295 LLRNASSSQSWLQPV
+295 LLRNASNSQTWLQPV

-333 PYSILLEEIKN
+333 PYSILLEEVKN
-344 ELRTFK
+344 GLRTFK

-355 RVNISL
+355 RVNNSL

-368 ITLGKQVNPDTSVF
+368 ITLGKQVNPNTSVF
-382 NKDGSINWKNLQN
+382 NKDGSINWKNLQS
-395 LREIVAEYFPSKN
+395 LRELVKEYFPSKS
-408 VSIVPKFYSNKE
+408 VSITPKFYNNKE

-441 DGNTLDRIMSNG
+441 DGGTLDKIMSSG

-458 FTDAISELI
+458 FTDAISELV
-467 EFGTDKILNKS
+467 EFGTDKILNKK
-478 ELESLNKG
+478 ELESLDKG
-486 NFSLSKSSFKD
+486 EYSLSNRSFKD
-497 FIKFSPAGSTAKQG
+497 FIRFSPAGSTAKQG

-521 TIITKNR
+521 SIVTKNR

-543 GNNITLFSNVIPSYL
+543 GNNVTLFSNVIPSYL

-563 RIASFVTNN
+563 RIASFVSNN

-592 DNGTILNRWIK
+592 DKDNGTIFNRWLR
-603 DLYESDLDEK
+603 DLYESGLDEK
-613 SFATNF
+613 DFAANF
-619 VFKRFLG
+619 GFKRFLG

-645 TEYFSERQISPKNI
+645 AEYFSERQKSP
-659 KYIDEE
+659 
-665 EFNKSKNLKSFP
+665 
-677 KDQLYYVNGTNY
+677 
-689 YYKYNSID
+689 NSQ
-697 SKGNNV
+697 
-703 WTKHIKDD
+703 

-726 KFIKAKRYSAKE
+726 KFIKAKRYSAQE

-748 QERRRMALTKAANS
+748 QERRRMALTSAANT
-762 KLKEEE
+762 KLKEGG
-768 YSPIENFSNKED
+768 YSLIENFSSKEN
-780 EYTILPFL
+780 EYTALPFL

-824 EAVNIF
+824 EAVNSF
-830 KKNLNNLGLLETKEV
+830 KTSLNNLGLLETKEV
-845 YNPNTNKKEVQYIYF
+845 YNPKTNKKEVQYVYF
-860 SQEVNGDK
+860 SQEVNGNK
-868 TIDKVIADYY
+868 SIDEVIADYY

-888 LQLFTIDPAFYKGT
+888 LQLFTIDPAFYNGT

-939 VYFDDINLNAELSN
+939 VYFDDINLNAEVSN
-953 PEFMTAI
+953 PEFMKAI
-960 KAKFGKNSPVYKAYT
+960 EAKFGKNSPVYKAYT

-1009 NAIKQLRAEYGK
+1009 NTIKQLRAEYGK
-1021 DAQIPSDKLA
+1021 DAQIPSDKLT
-1031 EIASMAVVF
+1031 EIANMSVVF
-1040 QPIKPYMYTIENYAV
+1040 QPIKPYMYTIENLAV
-1055 NNTDKLKIPVQHKYA
+1055 NSTDKLKIPVQHKYA

-1103 KIVKVGG
+1103 KIVKVGR

-1115 ISKASNAKELNDAL
+1115 ISKASNAQELSNAL

-1154 SQLFGTQVRKLIMTN
+1154 SQLFGTQVRKLIMAN
-1169 VEMDDY
+1169 IKMDDY

-1182 GNKVNL
+1182 GKKVNL
-1188 GGKYGDVRLNGRNLV
+1188 GGKYGEVRLNGRNLV

-1210 VANILESYDLF
+1210 VANILKSYDLF

-1272 DSSAMLFSMFKKR
+1272 DSSAMLFSIFKKR

-1309 SGDLK
+1309 SGDLH

-1346 TLEFSDYCNEDG
+1346 ALEFSDYCNEDG

-1456 YSNIKDVLKEAREE
+1456 YPNIKDVLKEAREE
-1470 DTESLDRLYKY
+1470 DTESLNRLYKY

-1509 YDFSKSPLDNT
+1509 YDFSKSSLDNT

-1566 GSLEGIVSRGTSTSK
+1566 GNLEGIVSRG
-1581 ISGENISS
+1581 
-1589 KGSEFAKK
+1589 
-1597 LTNVG
+1597 
-1602 NNLEVTYKGVTFR
+1602 
-1615 NAEHAYQTWKSGE
+1615 
-1628 FDNTAYNSINTW
+1628 
-1640 KPVGSKPVNK
+1640 
-1650 QINFQIMVDILT
+1650 
-1662 EKLKQ
+1662 
-1667 HPELIEGIKERGGHE
+1667 
-1682 YIISSTHNVVGDKY
+1682 
-1696 WESSGQNA
+1696 
-1704 FIKALAEAA
+1704 
-1713 INVGIS
+1713 
-1719 PINNNFIKSTVD
+1719 TVD

-1782 AFSSLMKEFTLKEP
+1782 AFSSLMSEFTLKDP

-1879 NNGVTADMAIREV
+1879 NNGVTADMAMREV

-1935 DNKSFKA
+1935 DNQSFKA

-1954 QTVAGDVSQFVTST
+1954 QTVAGDISQFVTSS

-2009 IKVTDTIDSP
+2009 MKVTDIIDSP

-2045 QAMYDMNRRANSL
+2045 QAMYDMNRRAGML

-2065 ETPSY
+2065 NTPSY
-2070 RNARNRLASLT
+2070 SGARNRLAELT
-2081 KNNFLDADTINSI
+2081 KSNFLDADTINSI

-2107 DSLFNGEIPIPVDS
+2107 DSLFNGEM
-2121 INTPNLDT
+2121 
-2129 TVNSYTGN
+2129 
-2137 ITPDANTIFVFG
+2137 
-2149 SNPEGRHGAG
+2149 
-2159 AAKIAREQFGAI
+2159 
-2171 YGQGEGLQGNAYA
+2171 
-2184 LPTKDLRVTKNNGLR
+2184 PTKDG
-2199 SISEAQIIEN
+2199 
-2209 IKKLYEVAKQN
+2209 
-2220 PDKQFKIA
+2220 
-2228 YRNTDKASLNGYTG
+2228 
-2242 LEMIDMFLKAGS
+2242 
-2254 IPTNIVFS
+2254 
-2262 KEWID
+2262 
-2267 TGKFDLPTKKV
+2267 
-2278 QSTSKSYIPA
+2278 IPA

-2319 QFVTNEKTGDI
+2319 QFVTNEKTGDT

-2347 LKESW
+2347 LKGSW
-2352 AELLKTEPDLASNLF
+2352 AELLKTEPDLARDLF

-2390 LKLNMKLWR
+2390 LKLAIKVGR
-2399 EWDPSADN
+2399 KWDSSANDGN
-2407 GKGAWIQSDKSYID
+2407 GAWVERSYVD
-2421 FLNEVKKGISVNIEE
+2421 FLNDVKEGTVTANSEK
-2436 FAKQYILNHLDNRS
+2436 FAKQYILNHLDNRR
-2450 LVFTAKGSTR
+2450 LVFTAKGSN
-2460 DFLKKEVYKNG
+2460 LKYLKTLVYKNG
-2471 VAASEFTLKVSKL
+2471 EAVSNFTLDVNKL

-2492 IADDTIPKSWTAF
+2492 IKDSTLPKNCVAF
-2505 RPCIIVDGIVY
+2505 RPCIVVDGITY
-2516 MCESG
+2516 ICDSS
-2521 NDKFNVSTDGSMT
+2521 NDKFNVSYDGSIT
-2534 YRKVSQLGTTNKSL
+2534 YYKVSQLGTTNKSL
-2548 QYISDSETKITDSQT
+2548 QYVSDSESRLTDNEQYDNNMEGNSSQEFIPENT
-2563 YDDKMPGSTKRED
+2563 PNSFNREEAINQIID
-2576 RVPEEHPEKV
+2576 YGIKNGEFMAEQVESIKEYLNSQSDVDLSDTVNAIRNEIQNSGLTDNTGEKV
-2586 DRDKL
+2586 
-2591 VNDLIYYSLMNGNL
+2591 
-2605 VEESTDKFKEDIS
+2605 
-2618 IFKDSDLKDTI
+2618 
-2629 EDIKNELRE
+2629 
-2638 KGLIDKTGKKIC
+2638 C

>member
-1 MSTNC
+1 MSTKC

-15 VISSKIQGWNKYRV
+15 VIASKIQGWNEYRV

-38 SHPSPLDTSDLDK
+38 SHSSPLDTSDLDR
-51 AVQELISYRR
+51 AVQDLISYRR
-61 NLGKVNAESI
+61 DLGKMNAESI
-71 KTASFNLSESY
+71 KTTSSNLSESY

-95 NRINMISTMF
+95 NRINMIATMF

-111 LQEAN
+111 LQAAN

-125 NGFISNGKLVAG
+125 NGFTSNGKLVAG

-151 YYLEAVEEDDMD
+151 YYSEAVEEGDIES
-163 TANSYKKV
+163 ANSYKKV

-190 ELKLGNNIEYADD
+190 ELRLGDKIEYADD

-231 SDMQSAF
+231 SDMHSAF

-248 LGSIQRVENGEEVYD
+248 LGLIQRVENGEEVYD

-273 VKTHQSLIEILRGVT
+273 VKAHQSLIEILRGVT
-288 SENQMIG
+288 SESQMIG
-295 LLRNASSSQSWLQPV
+295 LLRNAADSQTWLQPV
-310 IEELENNDQLRT
+310 VDALVDNDQLRT

-333 PYSILLEEIKN
+333 PYSILLEEVKN
-344 ELRTFK
+344 GLRTFK
-350 TLILN
+350 TLMLN
-355 RVNISL
+355 RINNSL
-361 SGQYLTS
+361 SGQYLTN
-368 ITLGKQVNPDTSVF
+368 ITLGKQVNPSTSVF
-382 NKDGSINWKNLQN
+382 NKDGNINWKNLQS
-395 LREIVAEYFPSKN
+395 LRELVKEYFPSKT
-408 VSIVPKFYSNKE
+408 VSIAPKFYNNKE

-441 DGNTLDRIMSNG
+441 DGGTLDKIMSNG

-458 FTDAISELI
+458 FTDAISELV
-467 EFGTDKILNKS
+467 EFGTDKILNKK
-478 ELESLNKG
+478 ELESLDKG
-486 NFSLSKSSFKD
+486 EYSLSNRSFKD
-497 FIKFSPAGSTAKQG
+497 FIRFSPAGSTAKQG

-521 TIITKNR
+521 SIVTKNR

-543 GNNITLFSNVIPSYL
+543 GNNVTLFSNVIPSYL

-563 RIASFVTNN
+563 RIASFVSNN
-572 DRQGLRRMIENEFLD
+572 DKQGLRRMIENEFLD

-603 DLYESDLDEK
+603 DLYESGLDDK
-613 SFATNF
+613 DFAANF
-619 VFKRFLG
+619 GFKRFLG

-645 TEYFSERQISPKNI
+645 AEYFSERQLSA
-659 KYIDEE
+659 
-665 EFNKSKNLKSFP
+665 
-677 KDQLYYVNGTNY
+677 
-689 YYKYNSID
+689 NSQ
-697 SKGNNV
+697 
-703 WTKHIKDD
+703 

-726 KFIKAKRYSAKE
+726 KFIKAKRYSAQE

-748 QERRRMALTKAANS
+748 QERRRMALTSAANT
-762 KLKEEE
+762 KLKEGG
-768 YSPIENFSNKED
+768 YSLIENFSSKEN
-780 EYTILPFL
+780 EYTALPFL

-793 SPDGTVGKYAAM
+793 SPDGTVGKYADM

-824 EAVNIF
+824 EAVSSF
-830 KKNLNNLGLLETKEV
+830 KTSLNNLGLLETKEV
-845 YNPNTNKKEVQYIYF
+845 YNPKTNKKEVQYVYF
-860 SQEVNGDK
+860 SQEVNGNK
-868 TIDKVIADYY
+868 SIDEVIADYY

-916 SVLSLEARDFDG
+916 SVLSLEARDIDG
-928 NLYSKDGIERC
+928 NLYSEDGIERC
-939 VYFDDINLNAELSN
+939 VYFDDINLNAEVSN
-953 PEFMTAI
+953 PEFMKAI
-960 KAKFGKNSPVYKAYT
+960 EAKFGKNSPVYKAYT

-1009 NAIKQLRAEYGK
+1009 NTIKQLRAEYGK
-1021 DAQIPSDKLA
+1021 DAQIPSDKLT
-1031 EIASMAVVF
+1031 EIANMSVVF
-1040 QPIKPYMYTIENYAV
+1040 QPIKPYMYTIENLAV
-1055 NNTDKLKIPVQHKYA
+1055 NSTDKLKFPVQHKYA

-1115 ISKASNAKELNDAL
+1115 ISKASNAQELSDAL

-1154 SQLFGTQVRKLIMTN
+1154 SQLFGTQVRKLIMAN
-1169 VEMDDY
+1169 IKMDDY

-1182 GNKVNL
+1182 GSKVNL

-1251 AYSLTGDD
+1251 AYSLTGDN

-1272 DSSAMLFSMFKKR
+1272 DSSAMLFSIFKKR

-1309 SGDLK
+1309 SGDLH

-1346 TLEFSDYCNEDG
+1346 ALEFSDYCNEDG

-1432 RNEYRQRELSSS
+1432 RNEYRQRELTSS

-1456 YSNIKDVLKEAREE
+1456 YPNIKDVLKEAREE
-1470 DTESLDRLYKY
+1470 DIESLNRLYKY

-1566 GSLEGIVSRGTSTSK
+1566 GNLEGIVS
-1581 ISGENISS
+1581 
-1589 KGSEFAKK
+1589 KG
-1597 LTNVG
+1597 
-1602 NNLEVTYKGVTFR
+1602 
-1615 NAEHAYQTWKSGE
+1615 
-1628 FDNTAYNSINTW
+1628 
-1640 KPVGSKPVNK
+1640 
-1650 QINFQIMVDILT
+1650 
-1662 EKLKQ
+1662 
-1667 HPELIEGIKERGGHE
+1667 
-1682 YIISSTHNVVGDKY
+1682 
-1696 WESSGQNA
+1696 
-1704 FIKALAEAA
+1704 
-1713 INVGIS
+1713 
-1719 PINNNFIKSTVD
+1719 TVD

-1782 AFSSLMKEFTLKEP
+1782 AFSSLMSEFTLKDP

-1810 PKGIDVDLNV
+1810 PKGVNVDLNV

-1879 NNGVTADMAIREV
+1879 NNGVTADMAMREV

-1935 DNKSFKA
+1935 DNQSFKA

-1954 QTVAGDVSQFVTST
+1954 QTVAGDISQFVTSS

-1989 VKNYIDKF
+1989 IKNYIDKF

-2009 IKVTDTIDSP
+2009 MKVTDIIDSP

-2045 QAMYDMNRRANSL
+2045 QAMYDMNRRAAML

-2065 ETPSY
+2065 NTPSY
-2070 RNARNRLASLT
+2070 SGARNRLAELT
-2081 KNNFLDADTINSI
+2081 KSNFLDADTINSI

-2107 DSLFNGEIPIPVDS
+2107 DGLFNGEM
-2121 INTPNLDT
+2121 
-2129 TVNSYTGN
+2129 
-2137 ITPDANTIFVFG
+2137 
-2149 SNPEGRHGAG
+2149 
-2159 AAKIAREQFGAI
+2159 
-2171 YGQGEGLQGNAYA
+2171 
-2184 LPTKDLRVTKNNGLR
+2184 PTKDG
-2199 SISEAQIIEN
+2199 
-2209 IKKLYEVAKQN
+2209 
-2220 PDKQFKIA
+2220 
-2228 YRNTDKASLNGYTG
+2228 
-2242 LEMIDMFLKAGS
+2242 
-2254 IPTNIVFS
+2254 
-2262 KEWID
+2262 
-2267 TGKFDLPTKKV
+2267 
-2278 QSTSKSYIPA
+2278 IPA
-2288 REYYTKHFA
+2288 REYYTRHFA

-2352 AELLKTEPDLASNLF
+2352 AELLKTEPDLARDLF

-2390 LKLNMKLWR
+2390 LKLAIKVGR
-2399 EWDPSADN
+2399 KWDSSANDGN
-2407 GKGAWIQSDKSYID
+2407 GAWVERSYID
-2421 FLNEVKKGISVNIEE
+2421 FLNEVKEGTVTANSEK
-2436 FAKQYILNHLDNRS
+2436 FAKQYILNHLDNRR
-2450 LVFTAKGSTR
+2450 LVFTAKGSN
-2460 DFLKKEVYKNG
+2460 LKYLKTLVYKNG
-2471 VAASEFTLKVSKL
+2471 EAVSNFTLDVNKL

-2492 IADDTIPKSWTAF
+2492 IKDSTLPKNCVAF
-2505 RPCIIVDGIVY
+2505 RPCIVVDGITY
-2516 MCESG
+2516 MCEST
-2521 NDKFNVSTDGSMT
+2521 NDKFNVSYDGSIT
-2534 YRKVSQLGTTNKSL
+2534 YYKVSQLGTTNKSL
-2548 QYISDSETKITDSQT
+2548 QYISDSESRLTDSEQYNNNT
-2563 YDDKMPGSTKRED
+2563 EGNSSQEFIPEDTPTSFNREEAINQIID
-2576 RVPEEHPEKV
+2576 
-2586 DRDKL
+2586 
-2591 VNDLIYYSLMNGNL
+2591 YG
-2605 VEESTDKFKEDIS
+2605 
-2618 IFKDSDLKDTI
+2618 
-2629 EDIKNELRE
+2629 IKNGEFMAEQVESIKEYLNSQSDTDLSDTVNAIKSE
-2638 KGLIDKTGKKIC
+2638 IQSNGLIDNTGEKVC

>member
-1 MSTNC
+1 MSTKC

-15 VISSKIQGWNKYRV
+15 IIASKIQGWNEYRV

-38 SHPSPLDTSDLDK
+38 SHSSPLDTSDLDK
-51 AVQELISYRR
+51 AVQDLISYRR
-61 NLGKVNAESI
+61 DLGKMNAESI
-71 KTASFNLSESY
+71 KTTSSNLSESY

-116 PSLSRKVIC
+116 PFLSRKVIC
-125 NGFISNGKLVAG
+125 NGFVSNGKLVAG

-151 YYLEAVEEDDMD
+151 YYSEAVEEGDMD

-190 ELKLGNNIEYADD
+190 ELRLGDKIEYADD

-231 SDMQSAF
+231 SDMHSAF

-273 VKTHQSLIEILRGVT
+273 VKAHQSLIEILRGVT
-288 SENQMIG
+288 SERQMIG
-295 LLRNASSSQSWLQPV
+295 LLRNASNSQTWLQPV

-333 PYSILLEEIKN
+333 PYSILLEEVKN
-344 ELRTFK
+344 GLRTFK

-355 RVNISL
+355 RVNNSL

-368 ITLGKQVNPDTSVF
+368 ITLGKQVNPNTSVF
-382 NKDGSINWKNLQN
+382 NKDGSINWKNLQS
-395 LREIVAEYFPSKN
+395 LRELVKEYFPSKS
-408 VSIVPKFYSNKE
+408 VSITPRFYNNKE

-441 DGNTLDRIMSNG
+441 DGGTLDKIMSSG

-458 FTDAISELI
+458 FTDAISELV
-467 EFGTDKILNKS
+467 EFGTDKILNKK
-478 ELESLNKG
+478 ELESLDKG
-486 NFSLSKSSFKD
+486 EYSLSNRSFKD
-497 FIKFSPAGSTAKQG
+497 FIRFSPAGSTAKQG

-521 TIITKNR
+521 SIVTKNR

-543 GNNITLFSNVIPSYL
+543 GNNVALFSNVIPSYL

-563 RIASFVTNN
+563 RIASFVSNN
-572 DRQGLRRMIENEFLD
+572 DRRGLRRMIENEFLD

-592 DNGTILNRWIK
+592 DKDNGTIFNRWLR
-603 DLYESDLDEK
+603 DLYESGLDEK
-613 SFATNF
+613 DFAANF
-619 VFKRFLG
+619 GFKRFLG

-645 TEYFSERQISPKNI
+645 AEYFSERQLSA
-659 KYIDEE
+659 
-665 EFNKSKNLKSFP
+665 
-677 KDQLYYVNGTNY
+677 
-689 YYKYNSID
+689 NSQ
-697 SKGNNV
+697 
-703 WTKHIKDD
+703 

-726 KFIKAKRYSAKE
+726 KFIKAKRYSAQE

-748 QERRRMALTKAANS
+748 QERRRMALTSAANT
-762 KLKEEE
+762 KLKEGG
-768 YSPIENFSNKED
+768 YSLIENFPSKEN
-780 EYTILPFL
+780 EYTALPFL

-824 EAVNIF
+824 EAVNSF
-830 KKNLNNLGLLETKEV
+830 KTNLNNLGLLETKEV
-845 YNPNTNKKEVQYIYF
+845 YNPKTNKKEVQYVYF
-860 SQEVNGDK
+860 SQEVNGNK
-868 TIDKVIADYY
+868 SIDEVIADYY

-928 NLYSKDGIERC
+928 NLYSEDGIERC
-939 VYFDDINLNAELSN
+939 VYFDDINLNAEVSN
-953 PEFMTAI
+953 PEFMKAI
-960 KAKFGKNSPVYKAYT
+960 EAKFGKNSPVYKAYT

-1009 NAIKQLRAEYGK
+1009 NTIKQLRAEYGK
-1021 DAQIPSDKLA
+1021 DAQIPSDKLT
-1031 EIASMAVVF
+1031 EIANMSVVF
-1040 QPIKPYMYTIENYAV
+1040 QPIKPYMYTIENLAV
-1055 NNTDKLKIPVQHKYA
+1055 NSTDKLKIPVQHKYA

-1115 ISKASNAKELNDAL
+1115 ISKASNAQELSNAL

-1154 SQLFGTQVRKLIMTN
+1154 SQLFGTQVRKLIMAN
-1169 VEMDDY
+1169 IKMDDY

-1182 GNKVNL
+1182 GKKVNL
-1188 GGKYGDVRLNGRNLV
+1188 GGKYGEARLNGRNLV

-1210 VANILESYDLF
+1210 VANILKSYDLF

-1272 DSSAMLFSMFKKR
+1272 DSSAMLFSIFKKR

-1309 SGDLK
+1309 SGDLH

-1346 TLEFSDYCNEDG
+1346 ALEFSDYCNEDG

-1371 KKFPNALSILA
+1371 KKFPNASSILA

-1456 YSNIKDVLKEAREE
+1456 YPNIKDVLKEAREE
-1470 DTESLDRLYKY
+1470 DTESLNRLYKY

-1559 TLRELLF
+1559 TLRELLL
-1566 GSLEGIVSRGTSTSK
+1566 GNLEGIVSRG
-1581 ISGENISS
+1581 
-1589 KGSEFAKK
+1589 
-1597 LTNVG
+1597 
-1602 NNLEVTYKGVTFR
+1602 
-1615 NAEHAYQTWKSGE
+1615 
-1628 FDNTAYNSINTW
+1628 
-1640 KPVGSKPVNK
+1640 
-1650 QINFQIMVDILT
+1650 
-1662 EKLKQ
+1662 
-1667 HPELIEGIKERGGHE
+1667 
-1682 YIISSTHNVVGDKY
+1682 
-1696 WESSGQNA
+1696 
-1704 FIKALAEAA
+1704 
-1713 INVGIS
+1713 
-1719 PINNNFIKSTVD
+1719 TVD

-1760 YNQQNQVAGKLIGI
+1760 YNQQNQVAGKLIGT

-1782 AFSSLMKEFTLKEP
+1782 AFSSLMSEFTLKDP

-1879 NNGVTADMAIREV
+1879 NNGVTADMAMREV

-1935 DNKSFKA
+1935 DNQSFKA

-1954 QTVAGDVSQFVTST
+1954 QTVAGDISQFVTSS

-2009 IKVTDTIDSP
+2009 MKVTDIIDSP

-2032 YLESLIENPLAYE
+2032 YLKSLIENPLAYE
-2045 QAMYDMNRRANSL
+2045 QAMYDMNRRAGML

-2065 ETPSY
+2065 NTPSY
-2070 RNARNRLASLT
+2070 SGARNRLAELT
-2081 KNNFLDADTINSI
+2081 KSNFLDADTINSI

-2107 DSLFNGEIPIPVDS
+2107 DSLFNGEM
-2121 INTPNLDT
+2121 
-2129 TVNSYTGN
+2129 
-2137 ITPDANTIFVFG
+2137 
-2149 SNPEGRHGAG
+2149 
-2159 AAKIAREQFGAI
+2159 
-2171 YGQGEGLQGNAYA
+2171 
-2184 LPTKDLRVTKNNGLR
+2184 PTKDG
-2199 SISEAQIIEN
+2199 
-2209 IKKLYEVAKQN
+2209 
-2220 PDKQFKIA
+2220 
-2228 YRNTDKASLNGYTG
+2228 
-2242 LEMIDMFLKAGS
+2242 
-2254 IPTNIVFS
+2254 
-2262 KEWID
+2262 
-2267 TGKFDLPTKKV
+2267 
-2278 QSTSKSYIPA
+2278 IPA

-2347 LKESW
+2347 LKGSW
-2352 AELLKTEPDLASNLF
+2352 AELLKTEPDLARDLF

-2390 LKLNMKLWR
+2390 LKLAIKVGR
-2399 EWDPSADN
+2399 KWDSSANDGN
-2407 GKGAWIQSDKSYID
+2407 GAWVERSYVD
-2421 FLNEVKKGISVNIEE
+2421 FLNDVKEGTVTANSEK
-2436 FAKQYILNHLDNRS
+2436 FAKQYILNHLDNRR
-2450 LVFTAKGSTR
+2450 LVFTAKGSN
-2460 DFLKKEVYKNG
+2460 LKYLKTLVYKNG
-2471 VAASEFTLKVSKL
+2471 EAVSNFTLDVNKL

-2492 IADDTIPKSWTAF
+2492 IKDSTLPKNCVAF
-2505 RPCIIVDGIVY
+2505 RPCIVVDGITY
-2516 MCESG
+2516 ICDSS
-2521 NDKFNVSTDGSMT
+2521 NDKFNVSYDGSIT
-2534 YRKVSQLGTTNKSL
+2534 YYKVSQLGTTNKSL
-2548 QYISDSETKITDSQT
+2548 QYVSDSESRLTDNEQYDNNMEGNSSQEFIPENT
-2563 YDDKMPGSTKRED
+2563 PNSFNREEAINQIID
-2576 RVPEEHPEKV
+2576 YGIKNGEFMAEQVESIKEYLNSQSDVDLSDTVNAIRNEIQNSGLTDNTGEKV
-2586 DRDKL
+2586 
-2591 VNDLIYYSLMNGNL
+2591 
-2605 VEESTDKFKEDIS
+2605 
-2618 IFKDSDLKDTI
+2618 
-2629 EDIKNELRE
+2629 
-2638 KGLIDKTGKKIC
+2638 C

>member
-1 MSTNC
+1 MSTKC

-15 VISSKIQGWNKYRV
+15 VIASKIQGWNEYRV

-38 SHPSPLDTSDLDK
+38 SHSSPLDTSDLDK
-51 AVQELISYRR
+51 AVQDLISYKRD
-61 NLGKVNAESI
+61 LGKMNAESI
-71 KTASFNLSESY
+71 KTTSSNLSESY

-116 PSLSRKVIC
+116 PFLSRKVIC
-125 NGFISNGKLVAG
+125 NGFVSNGKLVAG

-151 YYLEAVEEDDMD
+151 YYSEAVEEGDMD

-190 ELKLGNNIEYADD
+190 ELRLGDKIEYADD

-231 SDMQSAF
+231 SDVHSAF

-273 VKTHQSLIEILRGVT
+273 VKAHQSLIKILRGVT
-288 SENQMIG
+288 SERQMIG
-295 LLRNASSSQSWLQPV
+295 LLRNASNSQTWLQPV

-333 PYSILLEEIKN
+333 PYSILLEEVKN
-344 ELRTFK
+344 GLRTFK
-350 TLILN
+350 TPILN
-355 RVNISL
+355 RVNNSL

-368 ITLGKQVNPDTSVF
+368 ITLGKQVNPNTSVF
-382 NKDGSINWKNLQN
+382 NKDGSINWKNLQS
-395 LREIVAEYFPSKN
+395 LRELVKEYFPSKS
-408 VSIVPKFYSNKE
+408 VSITPKFYNNKE

-441 DGNTLDRIMSNG
+441 DGGTLDKIMSSG
-453 RDLHK
+453 GDLYK
-458 FTDAISELI
+458 FTDAISELV
-467 EFGTDKILNKS
+467 EFGTDKILNKK
-478 ELESLNKG
+478 ELESLDKG
-486 NFSLSKSSFKD
+486 EYSLSNRSFKD
-497 FIKFSPAGSTAKQG
+497 FIRFSPAGSTAKQG

-521 TIITKNR
+521 LIVTKNR

-543 GNNITLFSNVIPSYL
+543 GNNVTLFSNVIPSYL

-563 RIASFVTNN
+563 RIASFVSNN

-592 DNGTILNRWIK
+592 DKDNGTIFNRWLR
-603 DLYESDLDEK
+603 DLYESGLDEK
-613 SFATNF
+613 DFAANF
-619 VFKRFLG
+619 GFKRFLG

-645 TEYFSERQISPKNI
+645 AEYFSERQKSP
-659 KYIDEE
+659 
-665 EFNKSKNLKSFP
+665 
-677 KDQLYYVNGTNY
+677 
-689 YYKYNSID
+689 NSQ
-697 SKGNNV
+697 
-703 WTKHIKDD
+703 

-726 KFIKAKRYSAKE
+726 KFIKAKRYSAQE

-748 QERRRMALTKAANS
+748 QERRRMALTSAANT
-762 KLKEEE
+762 KLKEGG
-768 YSPIENFSNKED
+768 YSLIENFSSKEN
-780 EYTILPFL
+780 EYTALPFL

-824 EAVNIF
+824 EAVNSF
-830 KKNLNNLGLLETKEV
+830 KTSLNNLGLLETKEV
-845 YNPNTNKKEVQYIYF
+845 YNPKTNKKEVQYVYF
-860 SQEVNGDK
+860 SQEVNGNK
-868 TIDKVIADYY
+868 SIDEVIADYY

-928 NLYSKDGIERC
+928 NLYSEDGIERC
-939 VYFDDINLNAELSN
+939 VYFDDINLNAEVSN
-953 PEFMTAI
+953 PEFMKAI
-960 KAKFGKNSPVYKAYT
+960 EAKFGKNSPVYKAYT

-990 YRKVMGMAG
+990 YRKIMGMAG

-1009 NAIKQLRAEYGK
+1009 NTIKQLRAEYGK
-1021 DAQIPSDKLA
+1021 DAQIPSDKLT
-1031 EIASMAVVF
+1031 EIANMSVVF
-1040 QPIKPYMYTIENYAV
+1040 QPIKPYMYTIENLAV
-1055 NNTDKLKIPVQHKYA
+1055 NGTDKLKIPVQHKYA

-1115 ISKASNAKELNDAL
+1115 ISKASNAQELSNAL

-1154 SQLFGTQVRKLIMTN
+1154 SQLFGTQVRKLIMAN
-1169 VEMDDY
+1169 IKMDDY

-1182 GNKVNL
+1182 GKKVNL
-1188 GGKYGDVRLNGRNLV
+1188 GGKYGEVRLNGRNLV

-1210 VANILESYDLF
+1210 VANILKSYDLF

-1272 DSSAMLFSMFKKR
+1272 DSSAMLFSIFKKR

-1309 SGDLK
+1309 SGDLH

-1346 TLEFSDYCNEDG
+1346 ALEFSDYCNEDG

-1456 YSNIKDVLKEAREE
+1456 YPNIKDVLKEAREE
-1470 DTESLDRLYKY
+1470 DTESLNRLYKY

-1566 GSLEGIVSRGTSTSK
+1566 GNLEGIVSRG
-1581 ISGENISS
+1581 
-1589 KGSEFAKK
+1589 
-1597 LTNVG
+1597 
-1602 NNLEVTYKGVTFR
+1602 
-1615 NAEHAYQTWKSGE
+1615 
-1628 FDNTAYNSINTW
+1628 
-1640 KPVGSKPVNK
+1640 
-1650 QINFQIMVDILT
+1650 
-1662 EKLKQ
+1662 
-1667 HPELIEGIKERGGHE
+1667 
-1682 YIISSTHNVVGDKY
+1682 
-1696 WESSGQNA
+1696 
-1704 FIKALAEAA
+1704 
-1713 INVGIS
+1713 
-1719 PINNNFIKSTVD
+1719 TVD

-1782 AFSSLMKEFTLKEP
+1782 AFSSLMSEFTLKDP

-1879 NNGVTADMAIREV
+1879 NNGVTADMAMREV

-1935 DNKSFKA
+1935 DNQSFKA

-1954 QTVAGDVSQFVTST
+1954 QTVAGDISQFVTSS

-2009 IKVTDTIDSP
+2009 MKVTDIIDSP

-2032 YLESLIENPLAYE
+2032 YLKSLIENPLAYE
-2045 QAMYDMNRRANSL
+2045 QAMYDMNRRAGML

-2065 ETPSY
+2065 NTPSY
-2070 RNARNRLASLT
+2070 SGARNRLAELT
-2081 KNNFLDADTINSI
+2081 KSNFLDADTINSI

-2107 DSLFNGEIPIPVDS
+2107 DSLFNGEM
-2121 INTPNLDT
+2121 
-2129 TVNSYTGN
+2129 
-2137 ITPDANTIFVFG
+2137 
-2149 SNPEGRHGAG
+2149 
-2159 AAKIAREQFGAI
+2159 
-2171 YGQGEGLQGNAYA
+2171 
-2184 LPTKDLRVTKNNGLR
+2184 PTKDG
-2199 SISEAQIIEN
+2199 
-2209 IKKLYEVAKQN
+2209 
-2220 PDKQFKIA
+2220 
-2228 YRNTDKASLNGYTG
+2228 
-2242 LEMIDMFLKAGS
+2242 
-2254 IPTNIVFS
+2254 
-2262 KEWID
+2262 
-2267 TGKFDLPTKKV
+2267 
-2278 QSTSKSYIPA
+2278 IPA

-2352 AELLKTEPDLASNLF
+2352 AELLKTEPDLARDLF

-2390 LKLNMKLWR
+2390 LKLAIKVGR
-2399 EWDPSADN
+2399 KWDSSANDGN
-2407 GKGAWIQSDKSYID
+2407 GAWVERSYVD
-2421 FLNEVKKGISVNIEE
+2421 FLNDVKEGTVTANSEK
-2436 FAKQYILNHLDNRS
+2436 FAKQYILNHLDNRR
-2450 LVFTAKGSTR
+2450 LVFTAKGSN
-2460 DFLKKEVYKNG
+2460 LKYLKTLVYKNG
-2471 VAASEFTLKVSKL
+2471 EAVSNFTLDVNKL

-2492 IADDTIPKSWTAF
+2492 IKDSTLPKNCVAF
-2505 RPCIIVDGIVY
+2505 RPCIVVDGITY
-2516 MCESG
+2516 ICDSS
-2521 NDKFNVSTDGSMT
+2521 NDKFNVSYDGSIT
-2534 YRKVSQLGTTNKSL
+2534 YYKVSQLGTTNKSL
-2548 QYISDSETKITDSQT
+2548 QYVSDSESRLTDNEQYDNNMEGNSSQEFIPENT
-2563 YDDKMPGSTKRED
+2563 PNSFNREEAINQIID
-2576 RVPEEHPEKV
+2576 
-2586 DRDKL
+2586 
-2591 VNDLIYYSLMNGNL
+2591 Y
-2605 VEESTDKFKEDIS
+2605 
-2618 IFKDSDLKDTI
+2618 
-2629 EDIKNELRE
+2629 DIKNGEFMAEQVESIKEYLNSQSDVGLSDTVNAIRNEIQNSGLTDNTGE
-2638 KGLIDKTGKKIC
+2638 KVC

>member
-1 MSTNC
+1 MSTKC

-15 VISSKIQGWNKYRV
+15 VIASKIQGWNEYRV

-38 SHPSPLDTSDLDK
+38 SHSSPLDTSDLDK
-51 AVQELISYRR
+51 AVQDLISYRR
-61 NLGKVNAESI
+61 GLGKMNAESI
-71 KTASFNLSESY
+71 KTTSSNLSESY

-125 NGFISNGKLVAG
+125 NGFVSNGKLVAG

-151 YYLEAVEEDDMD
+151 YYSEAVEEGDMD

-190 ELKLGNNIEYADD
+190 ELRLGDKIEYADD

-231 SDMQSAF
+231 SDMHSAF

-273 VKTHQSLIEILRGVT
+273 VKAHQSLIEILRGVT
-288 SENQMIG
+288 SERQMIG
-295 LLRNASSSQSWLQPV
+295 LLRNASNSQTWLQPV

-333 PYSILLEEIKN
+333 PYSILLEEVKN
-344 ELRTFK
+344 GLRTFK

-355 RVNISL
+355 RVNNSL

-368 ITLGKQVNPDTSVF
+368 ITLGKQVNPNTSVF
-382 NKDGSINWKNLQN
+382 NKDGSINWKNLQS
-395 LREIVAEYFPSKN
+395 LRELVKEYFPSKTI
-408 VSIVPKFYSNKE
+408 SIAPKFYNNKE

-441 DGNTLDRIMSNG
+441 DGGTLDKIMSSG

-458 FTDAISELI
+458 FTDAISELV
-467 EFGTDKILNKS
+467 EFGTDKILNKK
-478 ELESLNKG
+478 ELESLDKG
-486 NFSLSKSSFKD
+486 EYSLSTRSFKD
-497 FIKFSPAGSTAKQG
+497 FIRFSPAGSTAKQG

-521 TIITKNR
+521 SIVTKNR

-543 GNNITLFSNVIPSYL
+543 GNNVTLFSNVIPSYL

-563 RIASFVTNN
+563 RIASFVSNN
-572 DRQGLRRMIENEFLD
+572 DKQGLRRMIENEFLN

-603 DLYESDLDEK
+603 DLYESGLDDK
-613 SFATNF
+613 DFAANF
-619 VFKRFLG
+619 GFKRFLG

-645 TEYFSERQISPKNI
+645 AEYFSERQLSP
-659 KYIDEE
+659 
-665 EFNKSKNLKSFP
+665 
-677 KDQLYYVNGTNY
+677 
-689 YYKYNSID
+689 NSQ
-697 SKGNNV
+697 
-703 WTKHIKDD
+703 
-711 YAYYPVFILGDSGVS
+711 YAYYPIFILGDSGVS
-726 KFIKAKRYSAKE
+726 KFIKAKRYSAQE

-748 QERRRMALTKAANS
+748 QERRRMALTVAANA
-762 KLKEEE
+762 KLKEGG
-768 YSPIENFSNKED
+768 YSLIENFSSKEN
-780 EYTILPFL
+780 EYTALPFL

-793 SPDGTVGKYAAM
+793 SPDGTIGKYAAM

-824 EAVNIF
+824 EAVNSF
-830 KKNLNNLGLLETKEV
+830 KTSLNNLGLLETKEV
-845 YNPNTNKKEVQYIYF
+845 YNPKTNKKEVQYVYF
-860 SQEVNGDK
+860 SQEVNGNK
-868 TIDKVIADYY
+868 SIDEVIADYY

-928 NLYSKDGIERC
+928 NLYSEDGIERC
-939 VYFDDINLNAELSN
+939 VYFDDINLNAEVSN
-953 PEFMTAI
+953 PEFMKAI
-960 KAKFGKNSPVYKAYT
+960 EAKFGKNSSVYKAYT

-1009 NAIKQLRAEYGK
+1009 KAIKQLRAEYGK

-1031 EIASMAVVF
+1031 EIANMSVVF
-1040 QPIKPYMYTIENYAV
+1040 QPIKPYMYTIENLAV
-1055 NNTDKLKIPVQHKYA
+1055 NSTDKLKIPVQHKYA

-1115 ISKASNAKELNDAL
+1115 ISKASNAQELNDAL

-1154 SQLFGTQVRKLIMTN
+1154 SQLFGTQVRKLIMAN
-1169 VEMDDY
+1169 IKMDDY

-1182 GNKVNL
+1182 GKKVNL

-1210 VANILESYDLF
+1210 VANILESYNLF

-1272 DSSAMLFSMFKKR
+1272 DSSAMLFSIFKKR

-1309 SGDLK
+1309 SGDLH

-1346 TLEFSDYCNEDG
+1346 ALEFSDYCNEDG

-1456 YSNIKDVLKEAREE
+1456 YSNIKNVLKEAREE

-1481 WDKAGLPYSY
+1481 WNKAGLPYSY

-1566 GSLEGIVSRGTSTSK
+1566 GNLEGIVSRGT
-1581 ISGENISS
+1581 
-1589 KGSEFAKK
+1589 
-1597 LTNVG
+1597 
-1602 NNLEVTYKGVTFR
+1602 
-1615 NAEHAYQTWKSGE
+1615 
-1628 FDNTAYNSINTW
+1628 
-1640 KPVGSKPVNK
+1640 
-1650 QINFQIMVDILT
+1650 
-1662 EKLKQ
+1662 
-1667 HPELIEGIKERGGHE
+1667 
-1682 YIISSTHNVVGDKY
+1682 
-1696 WESSGQNA
+1696 
-1704 FIKALAEAA
+1704 
-1713 INVGIS
+1713 
-1719 PINNNFIKSTVD
+1719 VD
-1731 FNAIAERAKD
+1731 FSAIAERAKD
-1741 SKSDPEPNYD
+1741 IKSDPEPNYD

-1796 IRFAGHSYNDLLHA
+1796 IRFAGHSYYDLLHS
-1810 PKGIDVDLNV
+1810 PEGIDVDLNV

-1879 NNGVTADMAIREV
+1879 NNGVTADIAMREV

-1897 GDDTESPKA
+1897 GDDTESPKV

-1927 REQGKNAM
+1927 RERGKNAM
-1935 DNKSFKA
+1935 DNQSFKA

-1954 QTVAGDVSQFVTST
+1954 QTVAGDISQFVTSS

-1989 VKNYIDKF
+1989 VKNYIDRF
-1997 VVKNGKNALSVN
+1997 VIKKGKNALSVN
-2009 IKVTDTIDSP
+2009 MKVTDIIDSP
-2019 ITNNTNLQ
+2019 ITNNTNLY

-2032 YLESLIENPLAYE
+2032 YLESLIENPLSYE
-2045 QAMYDMNRRANSL
+2045 QAMYDMNKRAGML

-2065 ETPSY
+2065 NTPSY
-2070 RNARNRLASLT
+2070 SGARNRLAELT
-2081 KNNFLDADTINSI
+2081 KSNFLDADTINSI

-2107 DSLFNGEIPIPVDS
+2107 DSLFNGEMP
-2121 INTPNLDT
+2121 
-2129 TVNSYTGN
+2129 
-2137 ITPDANTIFVFG
+2137 
-2149 SNPEGRHGAG
+2149 
-2159 AAKIAREQFGAI
+2159 AKDG
-2171 YGQGEGLQGNAYA
+2171 
-2184 LPTKDLRVTKNNGLR
+2184 
-2199 SISEAQIIEN
+2199 
-2209 IKKLYEVAKQN
+2209 
-2220 PDKQFKIA
+2220 
-2228 YRNTDKASLNGYTG
+2228 
-2242 LEMIDMFLKAGS
+2242 
-2254 IPTNIVFS
+2254 
-2262 KEWID
+2262 
-2267 TGKFDLPTKKV
+2267 
-2278 QSTSKSYIPA
+2278 IPA

-2352 AELLKTEPDLASNLF
+2352 AELLKTEPDLARDLF

-2390 LKLNMKLWR
+2390 LKLAIKVGR
-2399 EWDPSADN
+2399 KWDSSANDGN
-2407 GKGAWIQSDKSYID
+2407 GAWVERSYVD
-2421 FLNEVKKGISVNIEE
+2421 FLNDVKEGTVTANSEK
-2436 FAKQYILNHLDNRS
+2436 FAKQYILNHLDNRR
-2450 LVFTAKGSTR
+2450 LVFTAKGSN
-2460 DFLKKEVYKNG
+2460 LKYLKTLVYKNG
-2471 VAASEFTLKVSKL
+2471 EAVSNFTLDVNKL

-2492 IADDTIPKSWTAF
+2492 IKDSTLPKNCVAF
-2505 RPCIIVDGIVY
+2505 RPCIVVDGITY
-2516 MCESG
+2516 MCDSS
-2521 NDKFNVSTDGSMT
+2521 NDKFNVSYDGSIT
-2534 YRKVSQLGTTNKSL
+2534 YYKVSQLGTTNKSL
-2548 QYISDSETKITDSQT
+2548 QYVSDSESRLTDNEQYDNNMEGNSSQEFIPENT
-2563 YDDKMPGSTKRED
+2563 PNSFNREEAINQIID
-2576 RVPEEHPEKV
+2576 YGIKNGEFMAEQVESIKEYLNSQSDVDLSDTVNAIRNEIQNSGLTDNTGEKV
-2586 DRDKL
+2586 
-2591 VNDLIYYSLMNGNL
+2591 
-2605 VEESTDKFKEDIS
+2605 
-2618 IFKDSDLKDTI
+2618 
-2629 EDIKNELRE
+2629 
-2638 KGLIDKTGKKIC
+2638 C

>member
-1 MSTNC
+1 MSTKC

-15 VISSKIQGWNKYRV
+15 VIASKIQGWNEYRV

-38 SHPSPLDTSDLDK
+38 SHSSPLDTSDLDR
-51 AVQELISYRR
+51 AVQDLISYRR
-61 NLGKVNAESI
+61 DLGKMNAESI
-71 KTASFNLSESY
+71 KTTSSNLSESY

-116 PSLSRKVIC
+116 PFLSRKVIC
-125 NGFISNGKLVAG
+125 NGFVSNGKLVAG

-151 YYLEAVEEDDMD
+151 YYSEAVEEGDMD

-190 ELKLGNNIEYADD
+190 ELRLGDKIEYADD

-231 SDMQSAF
+231 SDMHSAF

-273 VKTHQSLIEILRGVT
+273 VKAHQSLIEILRGVT
-288 SENQMIG
+288 SERQMIG
-295 LLRNASSSQSWLQPV
+295 LLRNASNSQTWLQPV

-322 QFYVDFKKNFQ
+322 QFYVDFKKTFQ
-333 PYSILLEEIKN
+333 PYSILLEEVKN
-344 ELRTFK
+344 GLRTFK

-355 RVNISL
+355 RVNNSL

-368 ITLGKQVNPDTSVF
+368 ITLGKQVNPNTSVF
-382 NKDGSINWKNLQN
+382 NKDGSINWKNLQS
-395 LREIVAEYFPSKN
+395 LRELVKEYFPSKS
-408 VSIVPKFYSNKE
+408 VSITPKFYNNKE

-441 DGNTLDRIMSNG
+441 DGGTLDKIMSSG

-458 FTDAISELI
+458 FTDAISELV
-467 EFGTDKILNKS
+467 EFGTDKILNKK
-478 ELESLNKG
+478 ELESLDKG
-486 NFSLSKSSFKD
+486 EYSLSNRSFKD
-497 FIKFSPAGSTAKQG
+497 FIRFSPAGSTAKQG

-521 TIITKNR
+521 SIVTKNR

-543 GNNITLFSNVIPSYL
+543 GNNVTLFSNVIPSYL

-563 RIASFVTNN
+563 RIASFVSNN

-592 DNGTILNRWIK
+592 DKDNGTIFNRWLR
-603 DLYESDLDEK
+603 DLYESGLDEK
-613 SFATNF
+613 DFAANF
-619 VFKRFLG
+619 GFKRFLG

-645 TEYFSERQISPKNI
+645 AEYFSERQKSP
-659 KYIDEE
+659 
-665 EFNKSKNLKSFP
+665 
-677 KDQLYYVNGTNY
+677 
-689 YYKYNSID
+689 NSQ
-697 SKGNNV
+697 
-703 WTKHIKDD
+703 

-726 KFIKAKRYSAKE
+726 KFIKAKRYSAQE

-748 QERRRMALTKAANS
+748 QERRRMALTSAANT
-762 KLKEEE
+762 KLKEGG
-768 YSPIENFSNKED
+768 YSLIENFSSKEN
-780 EYTILPFL
+780 EYTALPFL

-824 EAVNIF
+824 EAVNSF
-830 KKNLNNLGLLETKEV
+830 KTSLNNLGLLETKEV
-845 YNPNTNKKEVQYIYF
+845 YNPKTNKKEVQYVYF
-860 SQEVNGDK
+860 SQEVNGNK
-868 TIDKVIADYY
+868 SIDEVIVDYY

-928 NLYSKDGIERC
+928 NLYSEDGIERC
-939 VYFDDINLNAELSN
+939 VYFDDINLNAEVSN
-953 PEFMTAI
+953 PEFMKAI
-960 KAKFGKNSPVYKAYT
+960 EAKFGKNSPVYKAYT

-990 YRKVMGMAG
+990 YRKVMGMTG

-1009 NAIKQLRAEYGK
+1009 NTIKQLRAEYGK
-1021 DAQIPSDKLA
+1021 DAQIPSDKLT
-1031 EIASMAVVF
+1031 EIANMSVVF
-1040 QPIKPYMYTIENYAV
+1040 QPIKPYMYTIENLAV
-1055 NNTDKLKIPVQHKYA
+1055 NSTDKLKIPVQHKYA

-1115 ISKASNAKELNDAL
+1115 ISKASNAQELSNAL

-1154 SQLFGTQVRKLIMTN
+1154 SQLFGTQVRKLIMAN
-1169 VEMDDY
+1169 IKMDDY

-1182 GNKVNL
+1182 GKKVNL
-1188 GGKYGDVRLNGRNLV
+1188 GGKYGEVRLNGRNLV

-1210 VANILESYDLF
+1210 VANILKSYDLF

-1251 AYSLTGDD
+1251 AYSLTGGD

-1272 DSSAMLFSMFKKR
+1272 DSSAMLFSIFKKR

-1309 SGDLK
+1309 SGDLH

-1346 TLEFSDYCNEDG
+1346 ALEFSDYCNEDG

-1456 YSNIKDVLKEAREE
+1456 YPNIKDVLKEAREE
-1470 DTESLDRLYKY
+1470 DTESLNRLYKY

-1566 GSLEGIVSRGTSTSK
+1566 GNLEGIVSRG
-1581 ISGENISS
+1581 
-1589 KGSEFAKK
+1589 
-1597 LTNVG
+1597 
-1602 NNLEVTYKGVTFR
+1602 
-1615 NAEHAYQTWKSGE
+1615 
-1628 FDNTAYNSINTW
+1628 
-1640 KPVGSKPVNK
+1640 
-1650 QINFQIMVDILT
+1650 
-1662 EKLKQ
+1662 
-1667 HPELIEGIKERGGHE
+1667 
-1682 YIISSTHNVVGDKY
+1682 
-1696 WESSGQNA
+1696 
-1704 FIKALAEAA
+1704 
-1713 INVGIS
+1713 
-1719 PINNNFIKSTVD
+1719 TVD

-1782 AFSSLMKEFTLKEP
+1782 AFSSLMSEFTLKDP

-1879 NNGVTADMAIREV
+1879 NNGVTADMAMREV

-1935 DNKSFKA
+1935 DNQSFKA

-1954 QTVAGDVSQFVTST
+1954 QTVAGDTSQFVTSS

-2009 IKVTDTIDSP
+2009 MKVTDIIDSP

-2032 YLESLIENPLAYE
+2032 YLKSLIENPLAYE
-2045 QAMYDMNRRANSL
+2045 QAMYDMNRRAGML

-2065 ETPSY
+2065 NTPSY
-2070 RNARNRLASLT
+2070 SGARNRLAELT
-2081 KNNFLDADTINSI
+2081 KSNFLDADTINSI

-2107 DSLFNGEIPIPVDS
+2107 DSLFNGEM
-2121 INTPNLDT
+2121 
-2129 TVNSYTGN
+2129 
-2137 ITPDANTIFVFG
+2137 
-2149 SNPEGRHGAG
+2149 
-2159 AAKIAREQFGAI
+2159 
-2171 YGQGEGLQGNAYA
+2171 
-2184 LPTKDLRVTKNNGLR
+2184 PTKDG
-2199 SISEAQIIEN
+2199 
-2209 IKKLYEVAKQN
+2209 
-2220 PDKQFKIA
+2220 
-2228 YRNTDKASLNGYTG
+2228 
-2242 LEMIDMFLKAGS
+2242 
-2254 IPTNIVFS
+2254 
-2262 KEWID
+2262 
-2267 TGKFDLPTKKV
+2267 
-2278 QSTSKSYIPA
+2278 IPA

-2352 AELLKTEPDLASNLF
+2352 AELLKTEPDLARDLF

-2390 LKLNMKLWR
+2390 LKLAIKVGR
-2399 EWDPSADN
+2399 KWDSSANDGN
-2407 GKGAWIQSDKSYID
+2407 GAWVERSYVD
-2421 FLNEVKKGISVNIEE
+2421 FLNDVKEGTVTANSEK
-2436 FAKQYILNHLDNRS
+2436 FAKQYILNHLDNRR
-2450 LVFTAKGSTR
+2450 LVFTAKGSN
-2460 DFLKKEVYKNG
+2460 LKYLKTLVYKNG
-2471 VAASEFTLKVSKL
+2471 EAVSNFTLDVNKL

-2492 IADDTIPKSWTAF
+2492 IKDSTLPKNCVAF
-2505 RPCIIVDGIVY
+2505 RPCIVVDGITY
-2516 MCESG
+2516 ICDSS
-2521 NDKFNVSTDGSMT
+2521 NDKFNVSYDGSIT
-2534 YRKVSQLGTTNKSL
+2534 YYKVSQLGTTNKSL
-2548 QYISDSETKITDSQT
+2548 QYVSDSESRLTDNEQYDNNMEGNSSQEFIPENT
-2563 YDDKMPGSTKRED
+2563 PNSFNREEAINQIID
-2576 RVPEEHPEKV
+2576 YGIKNGEFMAEQVESIKEYLNSQSDVDLSDTVNAIRNEIQNSGLTDNTGEKV
-2586 DRDKL
+2586 
-2591 VNDLIYYSLMNGNL
+2591 
-2605 VEESTDKFKEDIS
+2605 
-2618 IFKDSDLKDTI
+2618 
-2629 EDIKNELRE
+2629 
-2638 KGLIDKTGKKIC
+2638 C

>member
-1 MSTNC
+1 MSTKC

-15 VISSKIQGWNKYRV
+15 VIASKIQGWNEYRV

-38 SHPSPLDTSDLDK
+38 SHSSPLDTSDLDK
-51 AVQELISYRR
+51 AVQDLISYRR
-61 NLGKVNAESI
+61 DLGKMNAESI
-71 KTASFNLSESY
+71 KTTSSNLSESY

-116 PSLSRKVIC
+116 PFLSRKVIC
-125 NGFISNGKLVAG
+125 NGFVSNGKLVAG

-151 YYLEAVEEDDMD
+151 YYSEAVEEGDMD

-190 ELKLGNNIEYADD
+190 ELRLGDKIEYADD

-231 SDMQSAF
+231 SDMHSAF

-273 VKTHQSLIEILRGVT
+273 VKAHQSLIEILRGVT
-288 SENQMIG
+288 SERQMIG
-295 LLRNASSSQSWLQPV
+295 LLRNASNSQTWLQPV

-333 PYSILLEEIKN
+333 PYSILLEEVKN
-344 ELRTFK
+344 GLRTFK

-355 RVNISL
+355 RVNNSL

-368 ITLGKQVNPDTSVF
+368 ITLGKQVNPNTSVF
-382 NKDGSINWKNLQN
+382 NKDGSINWKNLQS
-395 LREIVAEYFPSKN
+395 LRELVKEYFPSKS
-408 VSIVPKFYSNKE
+408 VSITPKFYNNKE

-441 DGNTLDRIMSNG
+441 DGGTLDKIMSSG

-458 FTDAISELI
+458 FTDAISELV
-467 EFGTDKILNKS
+467 EFGTDKILNKK
-478 ELESLNKG
+478 ELESLDKG
-486 NFSLSKSSFKD
+486 EYSLSNRPFKD
-497 FIKFSPAGSTAKQG
+497 FIRFSPAGSTAKQG

-521 TIITKNR
+521 SIVTKNR

-543 GNNITLFSNVIPSYL
+543 GNNVTLFSNVIPSYL

-563 RIASFVTNN
+563 RIASFVSNN

-592 DNGTILNRWIK
+592 DKDNGTIFNRWLR
-603 DLYESDLDEK
+603 DLYESGLDEK
-613 SFATNF
+613 DFAANF
-619 VFKRFLG
+619 GFKRFLG

-645 TEYFSERQISPKNI
+645 AEYFSERQKSP
-659 KYIDEE
+659 
-665 EFNKSKNLKSFP
+665 
-677 KDQLYYVNGTNY
+677 
-689 YYKYNSID
+689 NSQ
-697 SKGNNV
+697 
-703 WTKHIKDD
+703 

-726 KFIKAKRYSAKE
+726 KFIKAKRYSAQE

-748 QERRRMALTKAANS
+748 QERRRMALTSAANT
-762 KLKEEE
+762 KLKEGG
-768 YSPIENFSNKED
+768 YSLIENFSSKEN
-780 EYTILPFL
+780 EYTALPFL

-824 EAVNIF
+824 EAVNSF
-830 KKNLNNLGLLETKEV
+830 KTSLNNLGLLETKEV
-845 YNPNTNKKEVQYIYF
+845 YNPKTNKKEVQYVYF
-860 SQEVNGDK
+860 SQEVNGNK
-868 TIDKVIADYY
+868 SIDEVIADYY

-928 NLYSKDGIERC
+928 NLYSEDGIERC
-939 VYFDDINLNAELSN
+939 VHFDDINLNAEVSN
-953 PEFMTAI
+953 PEFMKAI
-960 KAKFGKNSPVYKAYT
+960 EAKFGKNSPVYKAYT

-1009 NAIKQLRAEYGK
+1009 NTIKQLRAEYGK
-1021 DAQIPSDKLA
+1021 DAQIPSDKLT
-1031 EIASMAVVF
+1031 EIANMSVVF
-1040 QPIKPYMYTIENYAV
+1040 QPIKPYMYTIENLAV
-1055 NNTDKLKIPVQHKYA
+1055 NSTDKLKIPVQHKYA

-1115 ISKASNAKELNDAL
+1115 ISKASNAQELSNAL

-1154 SQLFGTQVRKLIMTN
+1154 SQLFGTQVRKLIMAN
-1169 VEMDDY
+1169 IKMDDY

-1182 GNKVNL
+1182 GKKVNL
-1188 GGKYGDVRLNGRNLV
+1188 GGKYGEVRLNGRNLV

-1210 VANILESYDLF
+1210 VANILKSYDLF

-1272 DSSAMLFSMFKKR
+1272 DSSAMLFSIFKKR

-1294 SAVQVSA
+1294 SAIQVSA

-1309 SGDLK
+1309 SGDLH

-1339 DINGKEV
+1339 DINGKEAA
-1346 TLEFSDYCNEDG
+1346 LEFSDYCNKDG

-1456 YSNIKDVLKEAREE
+1456 YPNIKDVLKEAREE
-1470 DTESLDRLYKY
+1470 DTESLNRLYKY

-1509 YDFSKSPLDNT
+1509 YDFSKSSLDNT

-1566 GSLEGIVSRGTSTSK
+1566 GNLEGIVSR
-1581 ISGENISS
+1581 E
-1589 KGSEFAKK
+1589 
-1597 LTNVG
+1597 
-1602 NNLEVTYKGVTFR
+1602 
-1615 NAEHAYQTWKSGE
+1615 
-1628 FDNTAYNSINTW
+1628 
-1640 KPVGSKPVNK
+1640 
-1650 QINFQIMVDILT
+1650 
-1662 EKLKQ
+1662 
-1667 HPELIEGIKERGGHE
+1667 
-1682 YIISSTHNVVGDKY
+1682 
-1696 WESSGQNA
+1696 
-1704 FIKALAEAA
+1704 
-1713 INVGIS
+1713 
-1719 PINNNFIKSTVD
+1719 TVD

-1782 AFSSLMKEFTLKEP
+1782 AFSSLMSEFTLKDP

-1820 AEFLAA
+1820 VEFLAA

-1879 NNGVTADMAIREV
+1879 NNGVTADMAMREV

-1935 DNKSFKA
+1935 DNQSFKA

-1954 QTVAGDVSQFVTST
+1954 QTVAGDTSQFVTSS

-2009 IKVTDTIDSP
+2009 MKVTDIIDSP

-2045 QAMYDMNRRANSL
+2045 QAMYDMNRRAGML

-2065 ETPSY
+2065 NTPSY
-2070 RNARNRLASLT
+2070 SGARNRLAELT
-2081 KNNFLDADTINSI
+2081 KSNFLDADTINSI

-2107 DSLFNGEIPIPVDS
+2107 DSLFNGEM
-2121 INTPNLDT
+2121 
-2129 TVNSYTGN
+2129 
-2137 ITPDANTIFVFG
+2137 
-2149 SNPEGRHGAG
+2149 
-2159 AAKIAREQFGAI
+2159 
-2171 YGQGEGLQGNAYA
+2171 
-2184 LPTKDLRVTKNNGLR
+2184 PTKDG
-2199 SISEAQIIEN
+2199 
-2209 IKKLYEVAKQN
+2209 
-2220 PDKQFKIA
+2220 
-2228 YRNTDKASLNGYTG
+2228 
-2242 LEMIDMFLKAGS
+2242 
-2254 IPTNIVFS
+2254 
-2262 KEWID
+2262 
-2267 TGKFDLPTKKV
+2267 
-2278 QSTSKSYIPA
+2278 IPA

-2302 TLESN
+2302 TLGSN

-2347 LKESW
+2347 LKENW
-2352 AELLKTEPDLASNLF
+2352 AELLKTEPDLARDLF

-2390 LKLNMKLWR
+2390 LKLAIKVGR
-2399 EWDPSADN
+2399 KWDSSANDGN
-2407 GKGAWIQSDKSYID
+2407 GAWVERSYVD
-2421 FLNEVKKGISVNIEE
+2421 FLNDVKEGTVTANSEK
-2436 FAKQYILNHLDNRS
+2436 FAKQYILNHLDNKR
-2450 LVFTAKGSTR
+2450 LVLTAKGSIYKLIK
-2460 DFLKKEVYKNG
+2460 DDVYKNNET
-2471 VAASEFTLKVSKL
+2471 VSSFTLNGGKL
-2484 GDDAKNYT
+2484 GDDAKYFT
-2492 IADDTIPKSWTAF
+2492 IKDSSLPKNVIAF
-2505 RPCIIVDGIVY
+2505 RPCIVIDGVIY

-2521 NDKFNVSTDGSMT
+2521 NDKFNVSYDGSIT
-2534 YRKVSQLGTTNKSL
+2534 YYKVSQLGTTNKSL
-2548 QYISDSETKITDSQT
+2548 QYVSDSESRLTDNEQYDNNMEGNSSQEFIPENT
-2563 YDDKMPGSTKRED
+2563 PNSFNREEAINQIID
-2576 RVPEEHPEKV
+2576 YGIKNGEFMAEQVESIKEYLNSQSDVDLSDTVNAIRNEIQNSGLTDNTGEKV
-2586 DRDKL
+2586 
-2591 VNDLIYYSLMNGNL
+2591 
-2605 VEESTDKFKEDIS
+2605 
-2618 IFKDSDLKDTI
+2618 
-2629 EDIKNELRE
+2629 
-2638 KGLIDKTGKKIC
+2638 C

>member
-1 MSTNC
+1 MSTKC

-15 VISSKIQGWNKYRV
+15 VITSKIQGWNEYRV

-38 SHPSPLDTSDLDK
+38 SHSSPLDTSDLDK
-51 AVQELISYRR
+51 AVQDLISYRR
-61 NLGKVNAESI
+61 DLGKMNAESI
-71 KTASFNLSESY
+71 KTTSSNLSESY

-116 PSLSRKVIC
+116 PFLSRKVIC
-125 NGFISNGKLVAG
+125 NGFVSNGKLVAG

-151 YYLEAVEEDDMD
+151 YYSEAVEEGDMD

-190 ELKLGNNIEYADD
+190 ELRLGDKIEYADD

-231 SDMQSAF
+231 SDMHSAF

-273 VKTHQSLIEILRGVT
+273 VKAHQSLIKILRGVT
-288 SENQMIG
+288 SERQMTG
-295 LLRNASSSQSWLQPV
+295 LLRNASNSQTWLQPV

-333 PYSILLEEIKN
+333 PYSILLEEVKN
-344 ELRTFK
+344 GLRTFK
-350 TLILN
+350 TPILN
-355 RVNISL
+355 RVNNSL

-368 ITLGKQVNPDTSVF
+368 ITLGKQVNPNTSVF
-382 NKDGSINWKNLQN
+382 NKDGSINWKNLQS
-395 LREIVAEYFPSKN
+395 LRELVKEYFPSKS
-408 VSIVPKFYSNKE
+408 VSITPKFYNNKE

-441 DGNTLDRIMSNG
+441 DGGTLDKIMSSG
-453 RDLHK
+453 GDLHK
-458 FTDAISELI
+458 FTDAISELV
-467 EFGTDKILNKS
+467 EFGTDKILNKK
-478 ELESLNKG
+478 ELESLDKG
-486 NFSLSKSSFKD
+486 EYSLSNRSFKD
-497 FIKFSPAGSTAKQG
+497 FIRFSPAGSTAKQG

-521 TIITKNR
+521 LIVTKNR

-543 GNNITLFSNVIPSYL
+543 GNNVTLFSNVIPSYL

-563 RIASFVTNN
+563 RIASFVSNN

-592 DNGTILNRWIK
+592 DKDNGTIFNRWLR
-603 DLYESDLDEK
+603 DLYESGLDEK
-613 SFATNF
+613 DFAANF
-619 VFKRFLG
+619 GFKRFLG
-626 TSDNSFENFT
+626 TSDNSFESFT

-645 TEYFSERQISPKNI
+645 AEYFSERQKSP
-659 KYIDEE
+659 
-665 EFNKSKNLKSFP
+665 
-677 KDQLYYVNGTNY
+677 
-689 YYKYNSID
+689 NSQ
-697 SKGNNV
+697 
-703 WTKHIKDD
+703 

-726 KFIKAKRYSAKE
+726 KFIKAKRYSAQE

-748 QERRRMALTKAANS
+748 QERRRMALTLAANT
-762 KLKEEE
+762 KLKEGG
-768 YSPIENFSNKED
+768 YSLIENFSSKEN
-780 EYTILPFL
+780 EYTALPFL

-824 EAVNIF
+824 EAVNSF
-830 KKNLNNLGLLETKEV
+830 KTSLNNLGLLETKEV
-845 YNPNTNKKEVQYIYF
+845 YNPKTNKKEVQYVYF
-860 SQEVNGDK
+860 SQEVNGNK
-868 TIDKVIADYY
+868 SIDEVIADYY

-916 SVLSLEARDFDG
+916 NVLSLEARDFDG
-928 NLYSKDGIERC
+928 NLYSEDGIERC
-939 VYFDDINLNAELSN
+939 VYFDDINLNAEVSN
-953 PEFMTAI
+953 PEFMKAI
-960 KAKFGKNSPVYKAYT
+960 EAKFGKNSPVYKAYT

-1009 NAIKQLRAEYGK
+1009 NTIKQLRAEYGK
-1021 DAQIPSDKLA
+1021 DAQIPSDKLT
-1031 EIASMAVVF
+1031 EIANMSVVF
-1040 QPIKPYMYTIENYAV
+1040 QPIKPYMYTIENLAV
-1055 NNTDKLKIPVQHKYA
+1055 NGTDKLKIPVQHKYA

-1115 ISKASNAKELNDAL
+1115 ISKASNAQELSNAL

-1154 SQLFGTQVRKLIMTN
+1154 SQLFGTQVRKLIMAN
-1169 VEMDDY
+1169 IKMDDY

-1182 GNKVNL
+1182 GKKVNL
-1188 GGKYGDVRLNGRNLV
+1188 GGKYGEVRLNGRNLV

-1210 VANILESYDLF
+1210 VANILKSYDLF

-1251 AYSLTGDD
+1251 AYSLTRDD

-1272 DSSAMLFSMFKKR
+1272 DSSAMLFSIFKKR

-1309 SGDLK
+1309 SGDLH

-1346 TLEFSDYCNEDG
+1346 ALEFSDYCNEDG

-1456 YSNIKDVLKEAREE
+1456 YPNIKDVLEEAREE
-1470 DTESLDRLYKY
+1470 DTESLNRLYKY

-1496 QFIADRGYISFES
+1496 QSIADRGYISFES

-1566 GSLEGIVSRGTSTSK
+1566 GNLEGIVSRG
-1581 ISGENISS
+1581 
-1589 KGSEFAKK
+1589 
-1597 LTNVG
+1597 
-1602 NNLEVTYKGVTFR
+1602 
-1615 NAEHAYQTWKSGE
+1615 
-1628 FDNTAYNSINTW
+1628 
-1640 KPVGSKPVNK
+1640 
-1650 QINFQIMVDILT
+1650 
-1662 EKLKQ
+1662 
-1667 HPELIEGIKERGGHE
+1667 
-1682 YIISSTHNVVGDKY
+1682 
-1696 WESSGQNA
+1696 
-1704 FIKALAEAA
+1704 
-1713 INVGIS
+1713 
-1719 PINNNFIKSTVD
+1719 TVD

-1782 AFSSLMKEFTLKEP
+1782 AFSSLMSEFTLKDP

-1879 NNGVTADMAIREV
+1879 NNGVTADMAMREV

-1927 REQGKNAM
+1927 REQGENAM
-1935 DNKSFKA
+1935 DNQSFKA

-1954 QTVAGDVSQFVTST
+1954 QTVAGDISQFVTSS

-2009 IKVTDTIDSP
+2009 MKVTDIIDSP

-2032 YLESLIENPLAYE
+2032 YLKSLIENPLAYE
-2045 QAMYDMNRRANSL
+2045 QAMYDMNRRAGML

-2065 ETPSY
+2065 NTPSY
-2070 RNARNRLASLT
+2070 SGARNRLAELT
-2081 KNNFLDADTINSI
+2081 KSNFLDADTINSI

-2107 DSLFNGEIPIPVDS
+2107 DSLFNGEM
-2121 INTPNLDT
+2121 
-2129 TVNSYTGN
+2129 
-2137 ITPDANTIFVFG
+2137 
-2149 SNPEGRHGAG
+2149 
-2159 AAKIAREQFGAI
+2159 
-2171 YGQGEGLQGNAYA
+2171 
-2184 LPTKDLRVTKNNGLR
+2184 PTKDG
-2199 SISEAQIIEN
+2199 
-2209 IKKLYEVAKQN
+2209 
-2220 PDKQFKIA
+2220 
-2228 YRNTDKASLNGYTG
+2228 
-2242 LEMIDMFLKAGS
+2242 
-2254 IPTNIVFS
+2254 
-2262 KEWID
+2262 
-2267 TGKFDLPTKKV
+2267 
-2278 QSTSKSYIPA
+2278 IPA

-2352 AELLKTEPDLASNLF
+2352 AELLKTEPDLARDLF

-2390 LKLNMKLWR
+2390 LKLAIKVGR
-2399 EWDPSADN
+2399 KWDSSANDGN
-2407 GKGAWIQSDKSYID
+2407 GAWVERSYVD
-2421 FLNEVKKGISVNIEE
+2421 FLNDVKEGIVTANSEK
-2436 FAKQYILNHLDNRS
+2436 FAKQYILNHLDNRR
-2450 LVFTAKGSTR
+2450 LVFTAKGSN
-2460 DFLKKEVYKNG
+2460 LKYLKTLVYKNG
-2471 VAASEFTLKVSKL
+2471 EAVSNFTLDVNKL

-2492 IADDTIPKSWTAF
+2492 IKDSTLPKNCVAF
-2505 RPCIIVDGIVY
+2505 RPCIVVDGITY
-2516 MCESG
+2516 ICDSS
-2521 NDKFNVSTDGSMT
+2521 NDKFNVSYDGSIT
-2534 YRKVSQLGTTNKSL
+2534 YYKVSQLGTTNKSL
-2548 QYISDSETKITDSQT
+2548 QYVSDSESRLTDNEQYDNNMEGNSSQEFIPENT
-2563 YDDKMPGSTKRED
+2563 PNSFNREEAINQIID
-2576 RVPEEHPEKV
+2576 YGIKNGEFMAEQVESIKEYLNSQSDVDLSDTVNAIRNEIQNSGLTDNTGEKV
-2586 DRDKL
+2586 
-2591 VNDLIYYSLMNGNL
+2591 
-2605 VEESTDKFKEDIS
+2605 
-2618 IFKDSDLKDTI
+2618 
-2629 EDIKNELRE
+2629 
-2638 KGLIDKTGKKIC
+2638 C

>member
-1 MSTNC
+1 MSTKC

-15 VISSKIQGWNKYRV
+15 VIASKIQGWNEYRV

-38 SHPSPLDTSDLDK
+38 SHSSPLDTSDLDR
-51 AVQELISYRR
+51 AVQDLISYRR
-61 NLGKVNAESI
+61 DLGKMNAESI
-71 KTASFNLSESY
+71 KTTSSNLSESY

-116 PSLSRKVIC
+116 PFLSRKVIC
-125 NGFISNGKLVAG
+125 NGFVSNGKLVAG

-151 YYLEAVEEDDMD
+151 YYSEAVEEGDMD

-190 ELKLGNNIEYADD
+190 ELRLGDKIEYADD

-231 SDMQSAF
+231 SDMHSAF

-273 VKTHQSLIEILRGVT
+273 VKAHQSLIEILRGVT
-288 SENQMIG
+288 SERQMIG
-295 LLRNASSSQSWLQPV
+295 LLRNASNSQTWLQPV

-333 PYSILLEEIKN
+333 PYSILLEEVKN
-344 ELRTFK
+344 GLRTFK

-355 RVNISL
+355 RVNNSL

-368 ITLGKQVNPDTSVF
+368 ITLGKQVNPNTSVF
-382 NKDGSINWKNLQN
+382 NKDGSINWKNLQS
-395 LREIVAEYFPSKN
+395 LRELVKEYFPSKS
-408 VSIVPKFYSNKE
+408 VSITPKFYNNKE

-441 DGNTLDRIMSNG
+441 DGGTLDKIMSSG

-458 FTDAISELI
+458 FTDAISELV
-467 EFGTDKILNKS
+467 EFGTDKILNKK
-478 ELESLNKG
+478 ELESLDKG
-486 NFSLSKSSFKD
+486 EYSLSNRSFKD
-497 FIKFSPAGSTAKQG
+497 FIRFSPAGSTAKQG

-521 TIITKNR
+521 SIVTKNR

-543 GNNITLFSNVIPSYL
+543 GNNVTLFSNVIPSYL

-563 RIASFVTNN
+563 RIASFVSNN

-592 DNGTILNRWIK
+592 DKDNGTIFNRWLR
-603 DLYESDLDEK
+603 DLYESGLDEK
-613 SFATNF
+613 DFAANF
-619 VFKRFLG
+619 GFKRFLG

-645 TEYFSERQISPKNI
+645 AEYFSERQKSP
-659 KYIDEE
+659 
-665 EFNKSKNLKSFP
+665 
-677 KDQLYYVNGTNY
+677 
-689 YYKYNSID
+689 NSQ
-697 SKGNNV
+697 
-703 WTKHIKDD
+703 

-726 KFIKAKRYSAKE
+726 KFIKAKRYSAQE

-748 QERRRMALTKAANS
+748 QERRRMALTSAANT
-762 KLKEEE
+762 KLKEGG
-768 YSPIENFSNKED
+768 YSLIENFSSKEN
-780 EYTILPFL
+780 EYTALPFL

-824 EAVNIF
+824 EAVNSF
-830 KKNLNNLGLLETKEV
+830 KTSLNNLGLLETKEV
-845 YNPNTNKKEVQYIYF
+845 YNPKTNKKEVQYVYF
-860 SQEVNGDK
+860 SQEVNGNK
-868 TIDKVIADYY
+868 SIDEVIADYY

-928 NLYSKDGIERC
+928 NLYSGDGIERC
-939 VYFDDINLNAELSN
+939 VYFDDINLNAEVSN
-953 PEFMTAI
+953 PEFMKAI
-960 KAKFGKNSPVYKAYT
+960 EAKFGKNSPVYKAYT

-1009 NAIKQLRAEYGK
+1009 NTIKQLRAEYGK
-1021 DAQIPSDKLA
+1021 DAQIPSDKLT
-1031 EIASMAVVF
+1031 EIANMSVVF
-1040 QPIKPYMYTIENYAV
+1040 QPIKPYMYTIENLAV
-1055 NNTDKLKIPVQHKYA
+1055 NSTDKLKIPVQHKYA

-1115 ISKASNAKELNDAL
+1115 ISKASNAQELSNAL

-1154 SQLFGTQVRKLIMTN
+1154 SQLFGTQVRKLIMAN
-1169 VEMDDY
+1169 IKMDDY

-1182 GNKVNL
+1182 GKKVNL
-1188 GGKYGDVRLNGRNLV
+1188 GGKYGEVRLNGRNLV

-1210 VANILESYDLF
+1210 VANILKSYDLF

-1272 DSSAMLFSMFKKR
+1272 DSSAMLFSIFKKR

-1309 SGDLK
+1309 SGDLH

-1346 TLEFSDYCNEDG
+1346 ALEFSDYCNEDG

-1456 YSNIKDVLKEAREE
+1456 YPNIKDVLKEAREE
-1470 DTESLDRLYKY
+1470 DTESLNRLYKY

-1566 GSLEGIVSRGTSTSK
+1566 GNLEGIVS
-1581 ISGENISS
+1581 GE
-1589 KGSEFAKK
+1589 
-1597 LTNVG
+1597 
-1602 NNLEVTYKGVTFR
+1602 
-1615 NAEHAYQTWKSGE
+1615 
-1628 FDNTAYNSINTW
+1628 
-1640 KPVGSKPVNK
+1640 
-1650 QINFQIMVDILT
+1650 
-1662 EKLKQ
+1662 
-1667 HPELIEGIKERGGHE
+1667 
-1682 YIISSTHNVVGDKY
+1682 
-1696 WESSGQNA
+1696 
-1704 FIKALAEAA
+1704 
-1713 INVGIS
+1713 
-1719 PINNNFIKSTVD
+1719 TVD

-1782 AFSSLMKEFTLKEP
+1782 AFSSLMSEFTLKDP

-1879 NNGVTADMAIREV
+1879 NNGVTADMAMREV

-1935 DNKSFKA
+1935 DNQSFKA

-1954 QTVAGDVSQFVTST
+1954 QTVAGDISQFVTSS

-2009 IKVTDTIDSP
+2009 MKITDIIDSP

-2032 YLESLIENPLAYE
+2032 YLKSLIENPLAYE
-2045 QAMYDMNRRANSL
+2045 QAMYDMNRRAGML

-2065 ETPSY
+2065 NTPSY
-2070 RNARNRLASLT
+2070 SGARNRLAELT
-2081 KNNFLDADTINSI
+2081 KSNFLDADTINSI

-2107 DSLFNGEIPIPVDS
+2107 DSLFNGEM
-2121 INTPNLDT
+2121 
-2129 TVNSYTGN
+2129 
-2137 ITPDANTIFVFG
+2137 
-2149 SNPEGRHGAG
+2149 
-2159 AAKIAREQFGAI
+2159 
-2171 YGQGEGLQGNAYA
+2171 
-2184 LPTKDLRVTKNNGLR
+2184 PTKDG
-2199 SISEAQIIEN
+2199 
-2209 IKKLYEVAKQN
+2209 
-2220 PDKQFKIA
+2220 
-2228 YRNTDKASLNGYTG
+2228 
-2242 LEMIDMFLKAGS
+2242 
-2254 IPTNIVFS
+2254 
-2262 KEWID
+2262 
-2267 TGKFDLPTKKV
+2267 
-2278 QSTSKSYIPA
+2278 IPA

-2347 LKESW
+2347 LKGSW
-2352 AELLKTEPDLASNLF
+2352 AELLKTEPDLARDLF

-2390 LKLNMKLWR
+2390 LKLAIKVGR
-2399 EWDPSADN
+2399 KWDSSANDGN
-2407 GKGAWIQSDKSYID
+2407 GAWVERSYVD
-2421 FLNEVKKGISVNIEE
+2421 FLNDVKEGTVTANSEK
-2436 FAKQYILNHLDNRS
+2436 FAKQYILNHLDNRR
-2450 LVFTAKGSTR
+2450 LVFTAKGSN
-2460 DFLKKEVYKNG
+2460 LKYLKTLVYKNG
-2471 VAASEFTLKVSKL
+2471 EAVSNFTLDVNKL

-2492 IADDTIPKSWTAF
+2492 IKDSTLPKNCVAF
-2505 RPCIIVDGIVY
+2505 RPCIVVDGITY
-2516 MCESG
+2516 ICDSS
-2521 NDKFNVSTDGSMT
+2521 NDKFNVSYDGSIT
-2534 YRKVSQLGTTNKSL
+2534 YYKVSQLGTTNKSL
-2548 QYISDSETKITDSQT
+2548 QYVSDSESRLTDNEQYDNNMEGNSSQEFIPENT
-2563 YDDKMPGSTKRED
+2563 PNSFNREEAINQIID
-2576 RVPEEHPEKV
+2576 YGIKNGEFMAEQVESIKEYLNSQSDVDLSDTVNAIRNEIQNSGLTDNTGEKV
-2586 DRDKL
+2586 
-2591 VNDLIYYSLMNGNL
+2591 
-2605 VEESTDKFKEDIS
+2605 
-2618 IFKDSDLKDTI
+2618 
-2629 EDIKNELRE
+2629 
-2638 KGLIDKTGKKIC
+2638 C

>member
-1 MSTNC
+1 M
-6 YNPIKGIDD
+6 
-15 VISSKIQGWNKYRV
+15 
-29 ATLRGMYDE
+29 
-38 SHPSPLDTSDLDK
+38 
-51 AVQELISYRR
+51 
-61 NLGKVNAESI
+61 
-71 KTASFNLSESY
+71 
-82 QKLKESFSAEERF
+82 
-95 NRINMISTMF
+95 
-105 SDRLDA
+105 
-111 LQEAN
+111 
-116 PSLSRKVIC
+116 
-125 NGFISNGKLVAG
+125 
-137 QFSVFEGVYNDLLE
+137 
-151 YYLEAVEEDDMD
+151 
-163 TANSYKKV
+163 
-171 LENWGALVS
+171 
-180 HARMRLRDTE
+180 
-190 ELKLGNNIEYADD
+190 
-203 TNPDNYN
+203 
-210 DNKLS
+210 
-215 ELYDASESKRE
+215 
-226 AWQET
+226 
-231 SDMQSAF
+231 
-238 GSVGKQVRKL
+238 
-248 LGSIQRVENGEEVYD
+248 
-263 DLGFPIMLDP
+263 
-273 VKTHQSLIEILRGVT
+273 
-288 SENQMIG
+288 
-295 LLRNASSSQSWLQPV
+295 
-310 IEELENNDQLRT
+310 
-322 QFYVDFKKNFQ
+322 
-333 PYSILLEEIKN
+333 
-344 ELRTFK
+344 
-350 TLILN
+350 
-355 RVNISL
+355 
-361 SGQYLTS
+361 
-368 ITLGKQVNPDTSVF
+368 
-382 NKDGSINWKNLQN
+382 
-395 LREIVAEYFPSKN
+395 
-408 VSIVPKFYSNKE
+408 
-420 TSWQEKKR
+420 
-428 VLIKIT
+428 
-434 EALGIDI
+434 
-441 DGNTLDRIMSNG
+441 
-453 RDLHK
+453 
-458 FTDAISELI
+458 
-467 EFGTDKILNKS
+467 
-478 ELESLNKG
+478 
-486 NFSLSKSSFKD
+486 
-497 FIKFSPAGSTAKQG
+497 
-511 VIREKIDKML
+511 
-521 TIITKNR
+521 
-528 EGLRL
+528 
-533 ESRVRHKDKN
+533 
-543 GNNITLFSNVIPSYL
+543 
-558 GDKMD
+558 
-563 RIASFVTNN
+563 
-572 DRQGLRRMIENEFLD
+572 
-587 SSFFM
+587 
-592 DNGTILNRWIK
+592 
-603 DLYESDLDEK
+603 
-613 SFATNF
+613 
-619 VFKRFLG
+619 
-626 TSDNSFENFT
+626 
-636 SKQHAIDMM
+636 
-645 TEYFSERQISPKNI
+645 
-659 KYIDEE
+659 
-665 EFNKSKNLKSFP
+665 
-677 KDQLYYVNGTNY
+677 
-689 YYKYNSID
+689 
-697 SKGNNV
+697 
-703 WTKHIKDD
+703 
-711 YAYYPVFILGDSGVS
+711 
-726 KFIKAKRYSAKE
+726 
-738 ILDGLYDVYR
+738 
-748 QERRRMALTKAANS
+748 
-762 KLKEEE
+762 
-768 YSPIENFSNKED
+768 
-780 EYTILPFL
+780 
-788 NKDYK
+788 
-793 SPDGTVGKYAAM
+793 
-805 IGENPSKQ
+805 
-813 EVVKAIQAYME
+813 
-824 EAVNIF
+824 
-830 KKNLNNLGLLETKEV
+830 
-845 YNPNTNKKEVQYIYF
+845 
-860 SQEVNGDK
+860 
-868 TIDKVIADYY
+868 
-878 WNTKFATIQQ
+878 
-888 LQLFTIDPAFYKGT
+888 FTIDPAFYKGT

-928 NLYSKDGIERC
+928 NLYSEDGIERC
-939 VYFDDINLNAELSN
+939 VYFDDINLNAEVSN
-953 PEFMTAI
+953 PEFMKAI
-960 KAKFGKNSPVYKAYT
+960 EAKFGKNSPVYKAYT

-1009 NAIKQLRAEYGK
+1009 NTIKQLRAEYGK
-1021 DAQIPSDKLA
+1021 DAQIPSDKLT
-1031 EIASMAVVF
+1031 EIANMSVVF
-1040 QPIKPYMYTIENYAV
+1040 QPIKPYMYTIENLAV
-1055 NNTDKLKIPVQHKYA
+1055 NSTDKLKIPVQHKYA

-1115 ISKASNAKELNDAL
+1115 ISKASNAQELSNAL

-1154 SQLFGTQVRKLIMTN
+1154 SQLFGTQVRKLIMAN
-1169 VEMDDY
+1169 IKMDDY

-1182 GNKVNL
+1182 GKKVNL
-1188 GGKYGDVRLNGRNLV
+1188 GGKYGEVRLNGRNLV

-1210 VANILESYDLF
+1210 VANILKSYDLF

-1272 DSSAMLFSMFKKR
+1272 DSSAMLFSIFKKR

-1309 SGDLK
+1309 SGDLH

-1346 TLEFSDYCNEDG
+1346 ALEFSDYCNEDG

-1456 YSNIKDVLKEAREE
+1456 YPNIKDVLEEAREE
-1470 DTESLDRLYKY
+1470 DTESLNRLYKY

-1566 GSLEGIVSRGTSTSK
+1566 GNLEGIVSR
-1581 ISGENISS
+1581 E
-1589 KGSEFAKK
+1589 
-1597 LTNVG
+1597 
-1602 NNLEVTYKGVTFR
+1602 
-1615 NAEHAYQTWKSGE
+1615 
-1628 FDNTAYNSINTW
+1628 
-1640 KPVGSKPVNK
+1640 
-1650 QINFQIMVDILT
+1650 
-1662 EKLKQ
+1662 
-1667 HPELIEGIKERGGHE
+1667 
-1682 YIISSTHNVVGDKY
+1682 
-1696 WESSGQNA
+1696 
-1704 FIKALAEAA
+1704 
-1713 INVGIS
+1713 
-1719 PINNNFIKSTVD
+1719 TVD

-1782 AFSSLMKEFTLKEP
+1782 AFSSLMSEFTLKDP

-1879 NNGVTADMAIREV
+1879 NNGVTADMAMREV

-1935 DNKSFKA
+1935 DNQSFKA

-1954 QTVAGDVSQFVTST
+1954 QTVAGDISQFVTSS

-2009 IKVTDTIDSP
+2009 MKVTDIIDSP

-2032 YLESLIENPLAYE
+2032 YLKSLIENPLAYE
-2045 QAMYDMNRRANSL
+2045 QAMYDMNRRAGML

-2065 ETPSY
+2065 NTPSY
-2070 RNARNRLASLT
+2070 SGARNRLAELT
-2081 KNNFLDADTINSI
+2081 KSNFLDADTINSI

-2107 DSLFNGEIPIPVDS
+2107 DSLFNGEM
-2121 INTPNLDT
+2121 
-2129 TVNSYTGN
+2129 
-2137 ITPDANTIFVFG
+2137 
-2149 SNPEGRHGAG
+2149 
-2159 AAKIAREQFGAI
+2159 
-2171 YGQGEGLQGNAYA
+2171 
-2184 LPTKDLRVTKNNGLR
+2184 PTKDG
-2199 SISEAQIIEN
+2199 
-2209 IKKLYEVAKQN
+2209 
-2220 PDKQFKIA
+2220 
-2228 YRNTDKASLNGYTG
+2228 
-2242 LEMIDMFLKAGS
+2242 
-2254 IPTNIVFS
+2254 
-2262 KEWID
+2262 
-2267 TGKFDLPTKKV
+2267 
-2278 QSTSKSYIPA
+2278 IPA

-2347 LKESW
+2347 LKGSW
-2352 AELLKTEPDLASNLF
+2352 AELLKTEPDLARDLF

-2390 LKLNMKLWR
+2390 LKLAIKVGR
-2399 EWDPSADN
+2399 KWDSSANDGN
-2407 GKGAWIQSDKSYID
+2407 GAWVERSYVD
-2421 FLNEVKKGISVNIEE
+2421 FLNDVKEGTVTANSEK
-2436 FAKQYILNHLDNRS
+2436 FAKQYILNHLDNRR
-2450 LVFTAKGSTR
+2450 LVFTAKGSN
-2460 DFLKKEVYKNG
+2460 LKYLKTLVYKNG
-2471 VAASEFTLKVSKL
+2471 EAVSNFTLDVNKL

-2492 IADDTIPKSWTAF
+2492 IKDSTLPKNCVAF
-2505 RPCIIVDGIVY
+2505 RPCIVVDGITY
-2516 MCESG
+2516 ICDSS
-2521 NDKFNVSTDGSMT
+2521 NDKFNVSYDGSIT
-2534 YRKVSQLGTTNKSL
+2534 YYKVSQLGTTNKSL
-2548 QYISDSETKITDSQT
+2548 QYVSDSESRLTDNEQYDNNMEGNSSQEFIPENT
-2563 YDDKMPGSTKRED
+2563 PNSFNREEAINQIID
-2576 RVPEEHPEKV
+2576 YGIKNGEFMAEQVESIKEYLNSQSDVDLSDTVNAIRNEIQNSGLTDNTGEKV
-2586 DRDKL
+2586 
-2591 VNDLIYYSLMNGNL
+2591 
-2605 VEESTDKFKEDIS
+2605 
-2618 IFKDSDLKDTI
+2618 
-2629 EDIKNELRE
+2629 
-2638 KGLIDKTGKKIC
+2638 C

>member
-1 MSTNC
+1 MSTKC

-15 VISSKIQGWNKYRV
+15 VIASKIQGWNEYRV

-38 SHPSPLDTSDLDK
+38 SHSSPLDTSDLDR
-51 AVQELISYRR
+51 AVQDLISYRR
-61 NLGKVNAESI
+61 DLGKMNAESI
-71 KTASFNLSESY
+71 KTTSSNLSESY

-125 NGFISNGKLVAG
+125 NGFVSNGKLVAG

-151 YYLEAVEEDDMD
+151 YYSEAVEEGDMD

-180 HARMRLRDTE
+180 YARMRLRDTE
-190 ELKLGNNIEYADD
+190 ELRLGDKIEYADD

-231 SDMQSAF
+231 SDMHSAF

-248 LGSIQRVENGEEVYD
+248 LGFIQRVENGEEVYD

-273 VKTHQSLIEILRGVT
+273 VKAHQSLIEILRGVT
-288 SENQMIG
+288 SERQMIG
-295 LLRNASSSQSWLQPV
+295 LLRNASNSQTWLQPV

-333 PYSILLEEIKN
+333 PYSILLEEVKN
-344 ELRTFK
+344 GLRTFK

-355 RVNISL
+355 RVNNSL

-368 ITLGKQVNPDTSVF
+368 ITLGKQVNPNTSVF
-382 NKDGSINWKNLQN
+382 NKDGSINWKNLQS
-395 LREIVAEYFPSKN
+395 LRELVKEYFPSKS
-408 VSIVPKFYSNKE
+408 VSITPKFYNNKE

-441 DGNTLDRIMSNG
+441 DGGTLDKIMSSG

-458 FTDAISELI
+458 FTDAISELV
-467 EFGTDKILNKS
+467 EFGTDKILNKK
-478 ELESLNKG
+478 ELESLDKG
-486 NFSLSKSSFKD
+486 EYSLSNRSFKD
-497 FIKFSPAGSTAKQG
+497 FIRFSPAGSTAKQG

-521 TIITKNR
+521 SIVTKNR

-543 GNNITLFSNVIPSYL
+543 GNNVTLFSNVIPSYL

-563 RIASFVTNN
+563 RIASFVSNN

-592 DNGTILNRWIK
+592 DKDNGTIFNRWLR
-603 DLYESDLDEK
+603 DLYESGLDEK
-613 SFATNF
+613 DFAANF
-619 VFKRFLG
+619 GFKRFLG

-636 SKQHAIDMM
+636 SKQHAIDMVA
-645 TEYFSERQISPKNI
+645 EYFSERQKSP
-659 KYIDEE
+659 
-665 EFNKSKNLKSFP
+665 
-677 KDQLYYVNGTNY
+677 
-689 YYKYNSID
+689 NSQ
-697 SKGNNV
+697 
-703 WTKHIKDD
+703 

-726 KFIKAKRYSAKE
+726 KFIKAKRYSAQE

-748 QERRRMALTKAANS
+748 QERRRMALTSAANT
-762 KLKEEE
+762 KLKEGG
-768 YSPIENFSNKED
+768 YSLIENFSSKEN
-780 EYTILPFL
+780 EYTALPFL

-824 EAVNIF
+824 EAVNSF
-830 KKNLNNLGLLETKEV
+830 KTSLNNLGLLETKEV
-845 YNPNTNKKEVQYIYF
+845 YNPKTNKKEVQYVYF
-860 SQEVNGDK
+860 SQEVNGNK
-868 TIDKVIADYY
+868 SIDEVIADYY

-928 NLYSKDGIERC
+928 NLYSEDGIERC
-939 VYFDDINLNAELSN
+939 VYFDDINLNAEVSN
-953 PEFMTAI
+953 PEFMKAI
-960 KAKFGKNSPVYKAYT
+960 EAKFGKNSPVYKAYT

-1009 NAIKQLRAEYGK
+1009 NTIKQLRAEYGK
-1021 DAQIPSDKLA
+1021 DAQIPSDKLT
-1031 EIASMAVVF
+1031 EIANMSVVF
-1040 QPIKPYMYTIENYAV
+1040 QPIKPYMYTIENLAV
-1055 NNTDKLKIPVQHKYA
+1055 NSTDKLKIPVQHKYA

-1115 ISKASNAKELNDAL
+1115 ISKASNAQELSNAL

-1154 SQLFGTQVRKLIMTN
+1154 SQLFGTQVRKLIMAN
-1169 VEMDDY
+1169 IKMDDY

-1182 GNKVNL
+1182 GKKVNL
-1188 GGKYGDVRLNGRNLV
+1188 GGKYGEVRLNGRNLV

-1251 AYSLTGDD
+1251 AYSLTGGD

-1272 DSSAMLFSMFKKR
+1272 DSSAMLFSIFKKR

-1309 SGDLK
+1309 SGDLH

-1346 TLEFSDYCNEDG
+1346 ALEFSDYCNEDG

-1456 YSNIKDVLKEAREE
+1456 YPNIKDVLKEAREE
-1470 DTESLDRLYKY
+1470 DTESLNRLYKY

-1566 GSLEGIVSRGTSTSK
+1566 GNLEGIVSR
-1581 ISGENISS
+1581 E
-1589 KGSEFAKK
+1589 
-1597 LTNVG
+1597 
-1602 NNLEVTYKGVTFR
+1602 
-1615 NAEHAYQTWKSGE
+1615 
-1628 FDNTAYNSINTW
+1628 
-1640 KPVGSKPVNK
+1640 
-1650 QINFQIMVDILT
+1650 
-1662 EKLKQ
+1662 
-1667 HPELIEGIKERGGHE
+1667 
-1682 YIISSTHNVVGDKY
+1682 
-1696 WESSGQNA
+1696 
-1704 FIKALAEAA
+1704 
-1713 INVGIS
+1713 
-1719 PINNNFIKSTVD
+1719 TVD

-1782 AFSSLMKEFTLKEP
+1782 AFSSLMSEFTLKDP

-1879 NNGVTADMAIREV
+1879 NNGVTADMAMREV

-1935 DNKSFKA
+1935 DNQSFKA

-1954 QTVAGDVSQFVTST
+1954 QTVAGDISQFVTSS

-2009 IKVTDTIDSP
+2009 MKVTDIIDSP

-2032 YLESLIENPLAYE
+2032 YLKSLIENPLAYE
-2045 QAMYDMNRRANSL
+2045 QAMYDMNRRAGML

-2065 ETPSY
+2065 NTPSY
-2070 RNARNRLASLT
+2070 SGARNRLAELT
-2081 KNNFLDADTINSI
+2081 KSNFLDADTINSI

-2107 DSLFNGEIPIPVDS
+2107 DSLFNGEM
-2121 INTPNLDT
+2121 
-2129 TVNSYTGN
+2129 
-2137 ITPDANTIFVFG
+2137 
-2149 SNPEGRHGAG
+2149 
-2159 AAKIAREQFGAI
+2159 
-2171 YGQGEGLQGNAYA
+2171 
-2184 LPTKDLRVTKNNGLR
+2184 PTKDG
-2199 SISEAQIIEN
+2199 
-2209 IKKLYEVAKQN
+2209 
-2220 PDKQFKIA
+2220 
-2228 YRNTDKASLNGYTG
+2228 
-2242 LEMIDMFLKAGS
+2242 
-2254 IPTNIVFS
+2254 
-2262 KEWID
+2262 
-2267 TGKFDLPTKKV
+2267 
-2278 QSTSKSYIPA
+2278 IPA

-2347 LKESW
+2347 LKGSW
-2352 AELLKTEPDLASNLF
+2352 AELLKTEPDLARDLF

-2390 LKLNMKLWR
+2390 LKLAIKVGR
-2399 EWDPSADN
+2399 KWDSSANDGN
-2407 GKGAWIQSDKSYID
+2407 GAWVERSYVD
-2421 FLNEVKKGISVNIEE
+2421 FLNDVKEGTVTANSEK
-2436 FAKQYILNHLDNRS
+2436 FAKQYILNHLDNRR
-2450 LVFTAKGSTR
+2450 LVFTAKGSN
-2460 DFLKKEVYKNG
+2460 LKYLKTLVYKNG
-2471 VAASEFTLKVSKL
+2471 EAVSNFTLDVNKL

-2492 IADDTIPKSWTAF
+2492 IKDSTLPKNCVAF
-2505 RPCIIVDGIVY
+2505 RPCIVVDGITY
-2516 MCESG
+2516 ICDSS
-2521 NDKFNVSTDGSMT
+2521 NDKFNVSYDGSIT
-2534 YRKVSQLGTTNKSL
+2534 YYKVSQLGTTNKSL
-2548 QYISDSETKITDSQT
+2548 QYVSDSESRLTDNEQYDNNMEGNSSQEFIPENT
-2563 YDDKMPGSTKRED
+2563 PNSFNREEAINQIID
-2576 RVPEEHPEKV
+2576 YGIKNGEFMAEQVESIKEYLNSQSDVDLSDTVNAIRNEIQNSGLTDNTGEKV
-2586 DRDKL
+2586 
-2591 VNDLIYYSLMNGNL
+2591 
-2605 VEESTDKFKEDIS
+2605 
-2618 IFKDSDLKDTI
+2618 
-2629 EDIKNELRE
+2629 
-2638 KGLIDKTGKKIC
+2638 C

>member
-1 MSTNC
+1 MSTKC

-15 VISSKIQGWNKYRV
+15 IIASKIQGWNEYRV

-38 SHPSPLDTSDLDK
+38 SHSSPLDTSDLDR
-51 AVQELISYRR
+51 AVQDLISYRR
-61 NLGKVNAESI
+61 DLGKMNAESI
-71 KTASFNLSESY
+71 KTTSSNLSESY

-116 PSLSRKVIC
+116 PFLSRKVIC
-125 NGFISNGKLVAG
+125 NGFVSNGKLVAG

-151 YYLEAVEEDDMD
+151 YYSEAVEEGDMD

-190 ELKLGNNIEYADD
+190 ELRLGDKIEYADD

-231 SDMQSAF
+231 SDMHSAF

-273 VKTHQSLIEILRGVT
+273 VKAHQSLIEILRGVT
-288 SENQMIG
+288 SERQMIG
-295 LLRNASSSQSWLQPV
+295 LLRNASNSQTWLQPV

-333 PYSILLEEIKN
+333 PYSILLEEVKN
-344 ELRTFK
+344 GLRTFK

-355 RVNISL
+355 RVNNSL

-368 ITLGKQVNPDTSVF
+368 ITLGKQVNPNTSVF
-382 NKDGSINWKNLQN
+382 NKDGSINWKNLQS
-395 LREIVAEYFPSKN
+395 LRELVKEYFPSKS
-408 VSIVPKFYSNKE
+408 VSITPKFYNNKE

-441 DGNTLDRIMSNG
+441 DGGTLDKIMSSG

-458 FTDAISELI
+458 FTDAISELV
-467 EFGTDKILNKS
+467 EFGTDKILNKK
-478 ELESLNKG
+478 ELESLDKG
-486 NFSLSKSSFKD
+486 EYSLSNRSFKD
-497 FIKFSPAGSTAKQG
+497 FIRFSPAGSTAKQG

-521 TIITKNR
+521 SIVTKNR

-543 GNNITLFSNVIPSYL
+543 GNNVTLFSNVIPSYL

-563 RIASFVTNN
+563 RIASFVSNN

-592 DNGTILNRWIK
+592 DKDNGTIFNRWLR
-603 DLYESDLDEK
+603 DLYESGLDEK
-613 SFATNF
+613 DFAANF
-619 VFKRFLG
+619 GFKRFLG

-645 TEYFSERQISPKNI
+645 AEYFSERQKSP
-659 KYIDEE
+659 
-665 EFNKSKNLKSFP
+665 
-677 KDQLYYVNGTNY
+677 
-689 YYKYNSID
+689 NSQ
-697 SKGNNV
+697 
-703 WTKHIKDD
+703 

-726 KFIKAKRYSAKE
+726 KFIKAKRYSAQE

-748 QERRRMALTKAANS
+748 QERRRMALTSAANT
-762 KLKEEE
+762 KLKEGG
-768 YSPIENFSNKED
+768 YSLIENFSSKEN
-780 EYTILPFL
+780 EYTALPFL

-824 EAVNIF
+824 EAVNSF
-830 KKNLNNLGLLETKEV
+830 KTSLNNLGLLETKEV
-845 YNPNTNKKEVQYIYF
+845 YNPKTNKKEVQYVYF
-860 SQEVNGDK
+860 SQEVNGNK
-868 TIDKVIADYY
+868 SIDEVIADYY

-928 NLYSKDGIERC
+928 NLYSEDGIERC
-939 VYFDDINLNAELSN
+939 VYFDDINLNAEVSN
-953 PEFMTAI
+953 PEFMKAI
-960 KAKFGKNSPVYKAYT
+960 EAKFGKNSPVYKAYT

-1009 NAIKQLRAEYGK
+1009 NTIKQLRAEYGK
-1021 DAQIPSDKLA
+1021 DAQIPSDKLT
-1031 EIASMAVVF
+1031 EIANMSVVF
-1040 QPIKPYMYTIENYAV
+1040 QPIKPYMYTIENLAV
-1055 NNTDKLKIPVQHKYA
+1055 NSTDKLKIPVQHKYA

-1115 ISKASNAKELNDAL
+1115 ISKASNAQELSNAL

-1154 SQLFGTQVRKLIMTN
+1154 SQLFGTQVRKLIMAN
-1169 VEMDDY
+1169 IKMDDY

-1182 GNKVNL
+1182 GKKVNL
-1188 GGKYGDVRLNGRNLV
+1188 GGKYGEVRLNGRNLV

-1210 VANILESYDLF
+1210 VANILKSYDLF

-1272 DSSAMLFSMFKKR
+1272 DSSAMLFSIFKKR

-1309 SGDLK
+1309 SGDLH

-1346 TLEFSDYCNEDG
+1346 ALEFSDYCNEDG

-1456 YSNIKDVLKEAREE
+1456 YPNIKDVLKEAREE
-1470 DTESLDRLYKY
+1470 DTESLNKLYKY

-1566 GSLEGIVSRGTSTSK
+1566 GNLEGIVSRG
-1581 ISGENISS
+1581 
-1589 KGSEFAKK
+1589 
-1597 LTNVG
+1597 
-1602 NNLEVTYKGVTFR
+1602 
-1615 NAEHAYQTWKSGE
+1615 
-1628 FDNTAYNSINTW
+1628 
-1640 KPVGSKPVNK
+1640 
-1650 QINFQIMVDILT
+1650 
-1662 EKLKQ
+1662 
-1667 HPELIEGIKERGGHE
+1667 
-1682 YIISSTHNVVGDKY
+1682 
-1696 WESSGQNA
+1696 
-1704 FIKALAEAA
+1704 
-1713 INVGIS
+1713 
-1719 PINNNFIKSTVD
+1719 TVD

-1782 AFSSLMKEFTLKEP
+1782 AFSSLMSEFTLKDP

-1879 NNGVTADMAIREV
+1879 NNGVTADMAMREV

-1935 DNKSFKA
+1935 DNQSFKA

-1954 QTVAGDVSQFVTST
+1954 QTVAGDISQFVTSS

-2009 IKVTDTIDSP
+2009 MKVTDIIDSP

-2032 YLESLIENPLAYE
+2032 YLKSLIENPLAYE
-2045 QAMYDMNRRANSL
+2045 QAMYDMNRRVGML

-2065 ETPSY
+2065 NTPSY
-2070 RNARNRLASLT
+2070 SGARNRLAELT
-2081 KNNFLDADTINSI
+2081 KSNFLDADTINSI

-2107 DSLFNGEIPIPVDS
+2107 DSLFNGEM
-2121 INTPNLDT
+2121 
-2129 TVNSYTGN
+2129 
-2137 ITPDANTIFVFG
+2137 
-2149 SNPEGRHGAG
+2149 
-2159 AAKIAREQFGAI
+2159 
-2171 YGQGEGLQGNAYA
+2171 
-2184 LPTKDLRVTKNNGLR
+2184 PTKDG
-2199 SISEAQIIEN
+2199 
-2209 IKKLYEVAKQN
+2209 
-2220 PDKQFKIA
+2220 
-2228 YRNTDKASLNGYTG
+2228 
-2242 LEMIDMFLKAGS
+2242 
-2254 IPTNIVFS
+2254 
-2262 KEWID
+2262 
-2267 TGKFDLPTKKV
+2267 
-2278 QSTSKSYIPA
+2278 IPA

-2307 PDLKSLPLFQYM
+2307 PDLKPLPLFQYM

-2352 AELLKTEPDLASNLF
+2352 AELLKTEPDLARDLF

-2390 LKLNMKLWR
+2390 LKLAIKVGR
-2399 EWDPSADN
+2399 KWDSSANDGN
-2407 GKGAWIQSDKSYID
+2407 GAWVERSYVD
-2421 FLNEVKKGISVNIEE
+2421 FLNDVKEGTVTANSEK
-2436 FAKQYILNHLDNRS
+2436 FAKQYILNHLDNRR
-2450 LVFTAKGSTR
+2450 LVFTAKGSN
-2460 DFLKKEVYKNG
+2460 LKYLKTLVYKNG
-2471 VAASEFTLKVSKL
+2471 EAVSNFTLDVNKL

-2492 IADDTIPKSWTAF
+2492 IKDSTLPKNCVAF
-2505 RPCIIVDGIVY
+2505 RPCIVVDGITY
-2516 MCESG
+2516 ICDSS
-2521 NDKFNVSTDGSMT
+2521 NDKFNVSYDGSIT
-2534 YRKVSQLGTTNKSL
+2534 YYKVSQLGTTNKSL
-2548 QYISDSETKITDSQT
+2548 QYVSDSESRLTDNEQYDNNMEGNSSQEFIPENT
-2563 YDDKMPGSTKRED
+2563 PNSFNREEAINQIID
-2576 RVPEEHPEKV
+2576 YGIKNGEFMAEQVESIKEYLNSQSDVDLSDTVNAIRNEIQNSGLTDNTGEKV
-2586 DRDKL
+2586 
-2591 VNDLIYYSLMNGNL
+2591 
-2605 VEESTDKFKEDIS
+2605 
-2618 IFKDSDLKDTI
+2618 
-2629 EDIKNELRE
+2629 
-2638 KGLIDKTGKKIC
+2638 C

>member
-1 MSTNC
+1 MSTKC

-15 VISSKIQGWNKYRV
+15 VIASKIQGWNEYRV

-38 SHPSPLDTSDLDK
+38 SHSSPLDTSDLDR
-51 AVQELISYRR
+51 AVQDLISYRR
-61 NLGKVNAESI
+61 DLGKMNAESI
-71 KTASFNLSESY
+71 KTTSSNLSESY

-116 PSLSRKVIC
+116 PFLSRKVIC
-125 NGFISNGKLVAG
+125 NGFVSNGKLVAG

-151 YYLEAVEEDDMD
+151 YYSEAVEEGDMD

-190 ELKLGNNIEYADD
+190 ELRLGDKIEYADD

-231 SDMQSAF
+231 SDMHSAF

-273 VKTHQSLIEILRGVT
+273 VKAHQSLIEILRGVT
-288 SENQMIG
+288 SERQMIG
-295 LLRNASSSQSWLQPV
+295 LLRNASNSQTWLQPV

-333 PYSILLEEIKN
+333 PYSILLEEVKN
-344 ELRTFK
+344 GLRTFK

-355 RVNISL
+355 RVNNSL

-368 ITLGKQVNPDTSVF
+368 ITLGKQVNPNTSVF
-382 NKDGSINWKNLQN
+382 NKDGSINWKNLQS
-395 LREIVAEYFPSKN
+395 LRELVKEYFPSKS
-408 VSIVPKFYSNKE
+408 VSITPKFYNNKE

-441 DGNTLDRIMSNG
+441 DGGTLDKIMSSG

-458 FTDAISELI
+458 FTDAISELV
-467 EFGTDKILNKS
+467 EFGTDKILNKK
-478 ELESLNKG
+478 ELESLDKG
-486 NFSLSKSSFKD
+486 EYSLSNRSFKD
-497 FIKFSPAGSTAKQG
+497 FIRFSPAGSTAKQG

-521 TIITKNR
+521 SIVTKNR

-543 GNNITLFSNVIPSYL
+543 GNNVTLFSNVIPSYL

-563 RIASFVTNN
+563 RIASFVSNN

-592 DNGTILNRWIK
+592 DKDNGTIFNRWLR
-603 DLYESDLDEK
+603 DLYESGLDEK
-613 SFATNF
+613 DFAANF
-619 VFKRFLG
+619 GFKRFLG

-645 TEYFSERQISPKNI
+645 AEYFSERQKSP
-659 KYIDEE
+659 
-665 EFNKSKNLKSFP
+665 
-677 KDQLYYVNGTNY
+677 
-689 YYKYNSID
+689 NSQ
-697 SKGNNV
+697 
-703 WTKHIKDD
+703 

-726 KFIKAKRYSAKE
+726 KFIKAKRYSAQE

-748 QERRRMALTKAANS
+748 QERRRMALTSAANT
-762 KLKEEE
+762 KLKEGG
-768 YSPIENFSNKED
+768 YSLIENFSSKEN
-780 EYTILPFL
+780 EYTALPFL

-824 EAVNIF
+824 EAVNSF
-830 KKNLNNLGLLETKEV
+830 KTSLNNLGLLETKEV
-845 YNPNTNKKEVQYIYF
+845 YNPKTNKKEVQYVYF
-860 SQEVNGDK
+860 SQEVNGNK
-868 TIDKVIADYY
+868 SIDEVIADYY

-928 NLYSKDGIERC
+928 NLYSEDGIERC
-939 VYFDDINLNAELSN
+939 VYFDDINLNAEVSN
-953 PEFMTAI
+953 PEFMKAI
-960 KAKFGKNSPVYKAYT
+960 EAKFGKNSPVYKAYT

-1009 NAIKQLRAEYGK
+1009 NTIKQLRAEYGK
-1021 DAQIPSDKLA
+1021 DAQIPSDKLT
-1031 EIASMAVVF
+1031 EIANMSVVF
-1040 QPIKPYMYTIENYAV
+1040 QPIKPYMYTIENLAV
-1055 NNTDKLKIPVQHKYA
+1055 NSTDKLKIPVQHKYA

-1115 ISKASNAKELNDAL
+1115 ISKASNAQELSNAL

-1154 SQLFGTQVRKLIMTN
+1154 SQLFGTQVRKLIMAN
-1169 VEMDDY
+1169 IKMDDY

-1182 GNKVNL
+1182 GKKVNL
-1188 GGKYGDVRLNGRNLV
+1188 GGKYGEVRLNGRNLV

-1210 VANILESYDLF
+1210 VANILKSYDLF

-1272 DSSAMLFSMFKKR
+1272 DSSAMLFSIFKKR

-1309 SGDLK
+1309 SGDLH

-1346 TLEFSDYCNEDG
+1346 ALEFSDYCNEDG

-1456 YSNIKDVLKEAREE
+1456 YPNIKDVLKEAREE
-1470 DTESLDRLYKY
+1470 DTESLNRLYKY

-1566 GSLEGIVSRGTSTSK
+1566 GNLEGIVSR
-1581 ISGENISS
+1581 E
-1589 KGSEFAKK
+1589 
-1597 LTNVG
+1597 
-1602 NNLEVTYKGVTFR
+1602 
-1615 NAEHAYQTWKSGE
+1615 
-1628 FDNTAYNSINTW
+1628 
-1640 KPVGSKPVNK
+1640 
-1650 QINFQIMVDILT
+1650 
-1662 EKLKQ
+1662 
-1667 HPELIEGIKERGGHE
+1667 
-1682 YIISSTHNVVGDKY
+1682 
-1696 WESSGQNA
+1696 
-1704 FIKALAEAA
+1704 
-1713 INVGIS
+1713 
-1719 PINNNFIKSTVD
+1719 TVD

-1782 AFSSLMKEFTLKEP
+1782 AFSSLMSEFTLKDP

-1879 NNGVTADMAIREV
+1879 NNGVTADMAMREV

-1935 DNKSFKA
+1935 DNQSFKA

-1954 QTVAGDVSQFVTST
+1954 QTVAGDISQFVTSS

-2009 IKVTDTIDSP
+2009 MKVTDIIDSP

-2032 YLESLIENPLAYE
+2032 YLKSLIENPLAYE
-2045 QAMYDMNRRANSL
+2045 QAMYDMNRRAGML

-2065 ETPSY
+2065 NTPSY
-2070 RNARNRLASLT
+2070 SGARNRLAELT
-2081 KNNFLDADTINSI
+2081 KSNFLDADTINSI

-2107 DSLFNGEIPIPVDS
+2107 DSLFNGEMPILVNS
-2121 INTPNLDT
+2121 INTSNLDT

-2171 YGQGEGLQGNAYA
+2171 YGQGEGLQGNSYA
-2184 LPTKDLRVTKNNGLR
+2184 LPTKDLRVKENRGLR
-2199 SISEAQIIEN
+2199 SIPESQIIES
-2209 IKKLYEVAKQN
+2209 IRKLYDVAKQN
-2220 PDKQFKIA
+2220 PSKQFKIA
-2228 YRNTDKASLNGYTG
+2228 YRNTNSASLNGYTG

-2254 IPTNIVFS
+2254 IPSNIIFS
-2262 KEWID
+2262 KEWVD
-2267 TGKFDLPTKKV
+2267 TGKFNSSIKKT
-2278 QSTSKSYIPA
+2278 QGTSKSYISA

-2319 QFVTNEKTGDI
+2319 QFVTNEKTGDT

-2347 LKESW
+2347 LKGSW
-2352 AELLKTEPDLASNLF
+2352 AELLKTEPDLARDLF

-2390 LKLNMKLWR
+2390 LKLAIKVGR
-2399 EWDPSADN
+2399 KWDSSANDGN
-2407 GKGAWIQSDKSYID
+2407 GAWVERSYVD
-2421 FLNEVKKGISVNIEE
+2421 FLNDVKEGTVTANSEK
-2436 FAKQYILNHLDNRS
+2436 FAKQYILNHLDNRR
-2450 LVFTAKGSTR
+2450 LVFTAKGSN
-2460 DFLKKEVYKNG
+2460 LKYLKTLVYKNG
-2471 VAASEFTLKVSKL
+2471 EAVSNFTLDVNKL

-2492 IADDTIPKSWTAF
+2492 IKDSTLPKNCVAF
-2505 RPCIIVDGIVY
+2505 RPCIVIDGVIY

-2521 NDKFNVSTDGSMT
+2521 NDKFNVSYDGSIT
-2534 YRKVSQLGTTNKSL
+2534 YYKVSQLGTTNKSL
-2548 QYISDSETKITDSQT
+2548 QYVSDSESRLTDNEQYDNNMEGNSSQEFIPENT
-2563 YDDKMPGSTKRED
+2563 PNSFNREEAINQIID
-2576 RVPEEHPEKV
+2576 YGIKNGEFMAEQVESIKEYLNSQSDVDLSDTVNAIRNEIQNSGLTDNTGEKV
-2586 DRDKL
+2586 
-2591 VNDLIYYSLMNGNL
+2591 
-2605 VEESTDKFKEDIS
+2605 
-2618 IFKDSDLKDTI
+2618 
-2629 EDIKNELRE
+2629 
-2638 KGLIDKTGKKIC
+2638 C

>member
-1 MSTNC
+1 MSTKC

-15 VISSKIQGWNKYRV
+15 VIASKIQGWNEYRV

-38 SHPSPLDTSDLDK
+38 SHSSPLDTSDLDK
-51 AVQELISYRR
+51 AVQDLISYRR
-61 NLGKVNAESI
+61 GLGKMNAESI
-71 KTASFNLSESY
+71 KTTSSNLSESY

-125 NGFISNGKLVAG
+125 NGFVSNGKLVAG

-151 YYLEAVEEDDMD
+151 YYSEAVEEGDMD

-180 HARMRLRDTE
+180 YARMRLRDTE
-190 ELKLGNNIEYADD
+190 ELRLGDKIEYADD

-231 SDMQSAF
+231 SDMHSAF

-273 VKTHQSLIEILRGVT
+273 VKAHQSLIEILRGVT
-288 SENQMIG
+288 SERQMIG
-295 LLRNASSSQSWLQPV
+295 LLRNASNSQTWLQPV

-333 PYSILLEEIKN
+333 PYSILLEEVKN
-344 ELRTFK
+344 GLRTFK

-355 RVNISL
+355 RVNNSL

-368 ITLGKQVNPDTSVF
+368 ITLGKQVNPNTSVF
-382 NKDGSINWKNLQN
+382 NKDGSINWKNLQS
-395 LREIVAEYFPSKN
+395 LRELVKEYFPSKTI
-408 VSIVPKFYSNKE
+408 SIAPKFYNNKE

-441 DGNTLDRIMSNG
+441 DGGTLDKIMSNG

-458 FTDAISELI
+458 FTDAISELV
-467 EFGTDKILNKS
+467 EFGTDKILNKK
-478 ELESLNKG
+478 ELESLDKG
-486 NFSLSKSSFKD
+486 EYSLSTRSFKD
-497 FIKFSPAGSTAKQG
+497 FIRFSPAGSTAKQG

-521 TIITKNR
+521 SIVTKNR

-543 GNNITLFSNVIPSYL
+543 GNNVTLFSNVIPSYL

-563 RIASFVTNN
+563 RIASFVSNN
-572 DRQGLRRMIENEFLD
+572 DKQGLRRMIENEFLN

-603 DLYESDLDEK
+603 DLYESGLDDK
-613 SFATNF
+613 DFAANF
-619 VFKRFLG
+619 GFKRFLG

-645 TEYFSERQISPKNI
+645 TEYFSERQLSP
-659 KYIDEE
+659 
-665 EFNKSKNLKSFP
+665 
-677 KDQLYYVNGTNY
+677 
-689 YYKYNSID
+689 NSQ
-697 SKGNNV
+697 
-703 WTKHIKDD
+703 

-726 KFIKAKRYSAKE
+726 KFIKAKRYSAQE

-748 QERRRMALTKAANS
+748 QERRRMALTVAANA
-762 KLKEEE
+762 KLKEGE
-768 YSPIENFSNKED
+768 YSPIDNFSDKAN
-780 EYTILPFL
+780 EYTALPFL

-793 SPDGTVGKYAAM
+793 SPDGTIGKYAAM

-824 EAVNIF
+824 EAVNSF
-830 KKNLNNLGLLETKEV
+830 KTSLNNLGLLETKEV
-845 YNPNTNKKEVQYIYF
+845 YNPKTNKKEVQYVYF
-860 SQEVNGDK
+860 SQEVNGNK
-868 TIDKVIADYY
+868 SIDEVIADYY

-888 LQLFTIDPAFYKGT
+888 LQLFTIDPAFYQGT

-928 NLYSKDGIERC
+928 NLYSEDGIERC
-939 VYFDDINLNAELSN
+939 VYFDDINLNAEVSN
-953 PEFMTAI
+953 PEFMKAI
-960 KAKFGKNSPVYKAYT
+960 EAKFGKNSSVYKAYT

-1009 NAIKQLRAEYGK
+1009 KAIKQLRAEYGK

-1031 EIASMAVVF
+1031 EIANMSVVF
-1040 QPIKPYMYTIENYAV
+1040 QPIKPYMYTIENLAV
-1055 NNTDKLKIPVQHKYA
+1055 NSTDKLKIPVQHKYA

-1129 DKAYIH
+1129 NKAYIH

-1154 SQLFGTQVRKLIMTN
+1154 SQLFGTQVRKLIMAN
-1169 VEMDDY
+1169 IKMDDY

-1182 GNKVNL
+1182 GKKVNL

-1272 DSSAMLFSMFKKR
+1272 DSSAMLFSIFKKR

-1309 SGDLK
+1309 SGDLH

-1346 TLEFSDYCNEDG
+1346 ALEFSDYCNEDG

-1566 GSLEGIVSRGTSTSK
+1566 GNLEGIVSRG
-1581 ISGENISS
+1581 
-1589 KGSEFAKK
+1589 
-1597 LTNVG
+1597 
-1602 NNLEVTYKGVTFR
+1602 
-1615 NAEHAYQTWKSGE
+1615 
-1628 FDNTAYNSINTW
+1628 
-1640 KPVGSKPVNK
+1640 
-1650 QINFQIMVDILT
+1650 
-1662 EKLKQ
+1662 
-1667 HPELIEGIKERGGHE
+1667 
-1682 YIISSTHNVVGDKY
+1682 
-1696 WESSGQNA
+1696 
-1704 FIKALAEAA
+1704 
-1713 INVGIS
+1713 
-1719 PINNNFIKSTVD
+1719 TVD

-1782 AFSSLMKEFTLKEP
+1782 AFSSLMSEFTLKNP

-1810 PKGIDVDLNV
+1810 PEGIDVDLNV

-1879 NNGVTADMAIREV
+1879 NNGVTADMAMREV

-1927 REQGKNAM
+1927 RERGKNAM
-1935 DNKSFKA
+1935 DNQSFKA

-1954 QTVAGDVSQFVTST
+1954 QTVAGDISQFVTSS

-2009 IKVTDTIDSP
+2009 MKVTDTIDSP

-2027 GSNQE
+2027 ESNQE

-2045 QAMYDMNRRANSL
+2045 QAMYDMNRRAGML

-2065 ETPSY
+2065 NTPSY
-2070 RNARNRLASLT
+2070 SGARNRLAELT
-2081 KNNFLDADTINSI
+2081 KSNFLDADTINSI

-2107 DSLFNGEIPIPVDS
+2107 DSLFNGEMPAKDS
-2121 INTPNLDT
+2121 
-2129 TVNSYTGN
+2129 
-2137 ITPDANTIFVFG
+2137 
-2149 SNPEGRHGAG
+2149 
-2159 AAKIAREQFGAI
+2159 
-2171 YGQGEGLQGNAYA
+2171 
-2184 LPTKDLRVTKNNGLR
+2184 
-2199 SISEAQIIEN
+2199 
-2209 IKKLYEVAKQN
+2209 
-2220 PDKQFKIA
+2220 
-2228 YRNTDKASLNGYTG
+2228 
-2242 LEMIDMFLKAGS
+2242 
-2254 IPTNIVFS
+2254 
-2262 KEWID
+2262 
-2267 TGKFDLPTKKV
+2267 
-2278 QSTSKSYIPA
+2278 IPA

-2352 AELLKTEPDLASNLF
+2352 AELLKTEPDLARDLF

-2390 LKLNMKLWR
+2390 LKLAIKVGR
-2399 EWDPSADN
+2399 KWDSSANDGN
-2407 GKGAWIQSDKSYID
+2407 GAWVERSYVD
-2421 FLNEVKKGISVNIEE
+2421 FLNDVKEGTVTANSEK
-2436 FAKQYILNHLDNRS
+2436 FAKQYILNHLDNRR
-2450 LVFTAKGSTR
+2450 LVFTAKGSN
-2460 DFLKKEVYKNG
+2460 LKYLKTLVYKNG
-2471 VAASEFTLKVSKL
+2471 EAVSNFTLDVNKL

-2492 IADDTIPKSWTAF
+2492 IKDSTLPKNCVAF
-2505 RPCIIVDGIVY
+2505 RPCIVVDGITY
-2516 MCESG
+2516 MCDSS
-2521 NDKFNVSTDGSMT
+2521 NDKFNVSYDGSIT
-2534 YRKVSQLGTTNKSL
+2534 YYKVSQLGTTNKSL
-2548 QYISDSETKITDSQT
+2548 QYVSDSESRLTDNEQYDNNMEGNSSQEFIPENT
-2563 YDDKMPGSTKRED
+2563 PNSFNREEAINQIID
-2576 RVPEEHPEKV
+2576 YGIKNGEFMAEQVESIKEYLNSQSDVDLSDTVNAIRNEIQNSGLTDNTGEKV
-2586 DRDKL
+2586 
-2591 VNDLIYYSLMNGNL
+2591 
-2605 VEESTDKFKEDIS
+2605 
-2618 IFKDSDLKDTI
+2618 
-2629 EDIKNELRE
+2629 
-2638 KGLIDKTGKKIC
+2638 C

>member
-1 MSTNC
+1 MSTTC

-15 VISSKIQGWNKYRV
+15 VIASKIQGWNEYRV

-38 SHPSPLDTSDLDK
+38 SHSSPLDTSDLDK
-51 AVQELISYRR
+51 AVQDLISYRR
-61 NLGKVNAESI
+61 DLEKMNAESI
-71 KTASFNLSESY
+71 KTTSSNLSKSY

-137 QFSVFEGVYNDLLE
+137 QFSVFEGVYDDLLE
-151 YYLEAVEEDDMD
+151 YYSEAVEEGDMD

-180 HARMRLRDTE
+180 YARMRLRDTE
-190 ELKLGNNIEYADD
+190 ELRLGDKIEYADD

-231 SDMQSAF
+231 SDMHSAF

-263 DLGFPIMLDP
+263 DLGYPIMLDP
-273 VKTHQSLIEILRGVT
+273 VKAHQSLIEILRGVT
-288 SENQMIG
+288 SERQMIG
-295 LLRNASSSQSWLQPV
+295 LLRNASNSQTWLQPI

-333 PYSILLEEIKN
+333 PYSILLEEVKN
-344 ELRTFK
+344 GLRTFK

-355 RVNISL
+355 RVNNSL

-368 ITLGKQVNPDTSVF
+368 ITLGKQVNPNTSVF

-395 LREIVAEYFPSKN
+395 LRELVKEYFPSKTI
-408 VSIVPKFYSNKE
+408 SIAPKFYNNKE

-441 DGNTLDRIMSNG
+441 DGGTLDKIMSNG

-458 FTDAISELI
+458 FTDAISELV
-467 EFGTDKILNKS
+467 EFGTDKILNKK
-478 ELESLNKG
+478 ELESLDKG
-486 NFSLSKSSFKD
+486 EYSLSTRSFKD
-497 FIKFSPAGSTAKQG
+497 FIRFSPAGSTAKQG

-521 TIITKNR
+521 SIVTKNR

-543 GNNITLFSNVIPSYL
+543 GNNVTLFSNVIPSYL

-563 RIASFVTNN
+563 RIASFVSNN
-572 DRQGLRRMIENEFLD
+572 DKQGLRRMIENEFLD

-603 DLYESDLDEK
+603 DLYESGLDDK
-613 SFATNF
+613 DFAANF
-619 VFKRFLG
+619 GFKRFLG

-645 TEYFSERQISPKNI
+645 IEYFSERQLSP
-659 KYIDEE
+659 
-665 EFNKSKNLKSFP
+665 
-677 KDQLYYVNGTNY
+677 
-689 YYKYNSID
+689 NSQ
-697 SKGNNV
+697 
-703 WTKHIKDD
+703 

-726 KFIKAKRYSAKE
+726 KFIKAKRYSAQE

-748 QERRRMALTKAANS
+748 QERRRMALTVAANT
-762 KLKEEE
+762 KLKEGG
-768 YSPIENFSNKED
+768 YSPIDNFSDKAN
-780 EYTILPFL
+780 EYTVLPFL

-793 SPDGTVGKYAAM
+793 SPDGTIGKYAAM

-824 EAVNIF
+824 EAVNSF
-830 KKNLNNLGLLETKEV
+830 KTSLNNLGLLETKEV
-845 YNPNTNKKEVQYIYF
+845 YNPKTNKKEVQYVYF
-860 SQEVNGDK
+860 SQEVNGNK
-868 TIDKVIADYY
+868 SIDEVIADYY

-916 SVLSLEARDFDG
+916 SVLSLEAKDFDG
-928 NLYSKDGIERC
+928 NLYSEDGIERC
-939 VYFDDINLNAELSN
+939 VYFNDINLNAEVSN
-953 PEFMTAI
+953 PEFMKAI
-960 KAKFGKNSPVYKAYT
+960 EAKFGKNSSVYKAYT

-1009 NAIKQLRAEYGK
+1009 KAIKQLRAEYGK

-1031 EIASMAVVF
+1031 EIANMSVVF
-1040 QPIKPYMYTIENYAV
+1040 QPIKPYMYTIENFAV
-1055 NNTDKLKIPVQHKYA
+1055 NSTDKLKIPVQHKYA
-1070 EAVLIPELLP
+1070 EAILIPELLP

-1154 SQLFGTQVRKLIMTN
+1154 SQLFGTQVRKLIMAN
-1169 VEMDDY
+1169 IKMDDY

-1182 GNKVNL
+1182 GKKVNL

-1251 AYSLTGDD
+1251 AYSLTEDD

-1272 DSSAMLFSMFKKR
+1272 DSSAMLFSIFKKR

-1309 SGDLK
+1309 SGDLE

-1325 LYAECE
+1325 LYAQCE

-1346 TLEFSDYCNEDG
+1346 ALEFSDYCNEDG

-1444 EVAEI
+1444 EVAKI

-1456 YSNIKDVLKEAREE
+1456 YSNIRDVLKEAREE

-1496 QFIADRGYISFES
+1496 QFIADKGYISFES

-1566 GSLEGIVSRGTSTSK
+1566 GNLEGIVSRG
-1581 ISGENISS
+1581 
-1589 KGSEFAKK
+1589 
-1597 LTNVG
+1597 
-1602 NNLEVTYKGVTFR
+1602 
-1615 NAEHAYQTWKSGE
+1615 
-1628 FDNTAYNSINTW
+1628 
-1640 KPVGSKPVNK
+1640 
-1650 QINFQIMVDILT
+1650 
-1662 EKLKQ
+1662 
-1667 HPELIEGIKERGGHE
+1667 
-1682 YIISSTHNVVGDKY
+1682 
-1696 WESSGQNA
+1696 
-1704 FIKALAEAA
+1704 
-1713 INVGIS
+1713 
-1719 PINNNFIKSTVD
+1719 TVD

-1782 AFSSLMKEFTLKEP
+1782 AFSSLMSEFTLKDP

-1810 PKGIDVDLNV
+1810 PEGIDVDLNV

-1847 AGAVLARI
+1847 AGAVLARL

-1879 NNGVTADMAIREV
+1879 NNGVTADMAMREV

-1927 REQGKNAM
+1927 RERGENAM
-1935 DNKSFKA
+1935 DNQSFKA

-1954 QTVAGDVSQFVTST
+1954 QTVAGDISQFVTSS

-1989 VKNYIDKF
+1989 VRNYIDKF
-1997 VVKNGKNALSVN
+1997 VVKNGKNTLSIN
-2009 IKVTDTIDSP
+2009 MKVTDTIDSP

-2045 QAMYDMNRRANSL
+2045 QAMYDMNRRAVML

-2065 ETPSY
+2065 NTPSY
-2070 RNARNRLASLT
+2070 SGARNRLAELT
-2081 KNNFLDADTINSI
+2081 KSNFLDADTINSI

-2319 QFVTNEKTGDI
+2319 QFVTNERTGDI

-2352 AELLKTEPDLASNLF
+2352 AELLKTEPDLARDLF

-2390 LKLNMKLWR
+2390 LKLAIKVGR
-2399 EWDPSADN
+2399 KWDSSANDGN
-2407 GKGAWIQSDKSYID
+2407 GVWVERSYID
-2421 FLNEVKKGISVNIEE
+2421 FLNDVKEGTITVNSEK
-2436 FAKQYILNHLDNRS
+2436 FAKQYILNHLDNRR
-2450 LVFTAKGSTR
+2450 LVFTAKGSN
-2460 DFLKKEVYKNG
+2460 LKYLKTLVYKNG
-2471 VAASEFTLKVSKL
+2471 EAVSNFTLDVNKL

-2492 IADDTIPKSWTAF
+2492 IKDSTLPKNCVAF
-2505 RPCIIVDGIVY
+2505 RPCIVVDGITY
-2516 MCESG
+2516 MCDSS
-2521 NDKFNVSTDGSMT
+2521 NNKFNVSYDGSIT
-2534 YRKVSQLGTTNKSL
+2534 YYKVSQLGTTNKSL
-2548 QYISDSETKITDSQT
+2548 QYVSDSESRLTDNEQYDNNMEGNSSQEFIPENT
-2563 YDDKMPGSTKRED
+2563 PNSFNREEAINQIID
-2576 RVPEEHPEKV
+2576 YGIKNGEFMAEQVESIKEYLNSQSDVDLSDTVNAIRNEIQNSGLTDNTGEKV
-2586 DRDKL
+2586 
-2591 VNDLIYYSLMNGNL
+2591 
-2605 VEESTDKFKEDIS
+2605 
-2618 IFKDSDLKDTI
+2618 
-2629 EDIKNELRE
+2629 
-2638 KGLIDKTGKKIC
+2638 C

>member
-1 MSTNC
+1 MSTKC

-15 VISSKIQGWNKYRV
+15 VIASKIQGWNEYRV

-38 SHPSPLDTSDLDK
+38 SHSSPLDTSDLDK
-51 AVQELISYRR
+51 AVQDLISYRR
-61 NLGKVNAESI
+61 DLGKMNAESI
-71 KTASFNLSESY
+71 KTTSSNLSESY

-116 PSLSRKVIC
+116 PFLSRKVIC
-125 NGFISNGKLVAG
+125 NGFVSNGKLVAG

-151 YYLEAVEEDDMD
+151 YYSEAVEEGDMD

-190 ELKLGNNIEYADD
+190 ELRLGDKIEYADD

-231 SDMQSAF
+231 SDMHSAF

-273 VKTHQSLIEILRGVT
+273 VKAHQSLIEILRGVT
-288 SENQMIG
+288 SERQMTG
-295 LLRNASSSQSWLQPV
+295 LLRNASNSQTWLQPV

-333 PYSILLEEIKN
+333 PYSILLEEVKN
-344 ELRTFK
+344 GLRTFK

-355 RVNISL
+355 RVNNSL

-368 ITLGKQVNPDTSVF
+368 ITLGKQVNPNTSVF
-382 NKDGSINWKNLQN
+382 NKDGSINWKNLQS
-395 LREIVAEYFPSKN
+395 LRELVKEYFPSKS
-408 VSIVPKFYSNKE
+408 VSITPKFYNNKE

-441 DGNTLDRIMSNG
+441 DGGTLDKIMSSG

-458 FTDAISELI
+458 FTDAISELV
-467 EFGTDKILNKS
+467 EFGTDKILNKK
-478 ELESLNKG
+478 ELESLDKG
-486 NFSLSKSSFKD
+486 EYSLSNRSFKD
-497 FIKFSPAGSTAKQG
+497 FIRFSPAGSTAKQG

-521 TIITKNR
+521 SIVTKNR

-543 GNNITLFSNVIPSYL
+543 GNNVTLFSNVIPSYL

-563 RIASFVTNN
+563 RIASFVSNN

-592 DNGTILNRWIK
+592 DKDNGTIFNRWLR
-603 DLYESDLDEK
+603 DLYESGLDEK
-613 SFATNF
+613 DFAANF
-619 VFKRFLG
+619 GFKRFLG

-636 SKQHAIDMM
+636 SKQHTIDMM
-645 TEYFSERQISPKNI
+645 AEYFSERQLSA
-659 KYIDEE
+659 
-665 EFNKSKNLKSFP
+665 
-677 KDQLYYVNGTNY
+677 
-689 YYKYNSID
+689 NSQ
-697 SKGNNV
+697 
-703 WTKHIKDD
+703 

-726 KFIKAKRYSAKE
+726 KFIKAKRYSTQE

-748 QERRRMALTKAANS
+748 QERRRMALTSAANT
-762 KLKEEE
+762 KLKEGG
-768 YSPIENFSNKED
+768 YSLIENFSSKEN
-780 EYTILPFL
+780 EYTALPFL

-793 SPDGTVGKYAAM
+793 SPDGTVGKYVAM

-824 EAVNIF
+824 EAVNSF
-830 KKNLNNLGLLETKEV
+830 KTSLNNLGLLETKEV
-845 YNPNTNKKEVQYIYF
+845 YNPKTNKKEVQYVYF
-860 SQEVNGDK
+860 SQEVNGNK
-868 TIDKVIADYY
+868 SIDEVIADYY

-888 LQLFTIDPAFYKGT
+888 LQLFTIDLAFYKGT

-928 NLYSKDGIERC
+928 NLYSEDGIERC
-939 VYFDDINLNAELSN
+939 VYFDDINLNAEVSN
-953 PEFMTAI
+953 PEFMKAI
-960 KAKFGKNSPVYKAYT
+960 EAKFGKNSPVYKAYT

-1009 NAIKQLRAEYGK
+1009 NTIKQLKAEYGK
-1021 DAQIPSDKLA
+1021 DAQIPSDKLTEVA
-1031 EIASMAVVF
+1031 NMSVVF
-1040 QPIKPYMYTIENYAV
+1040 QPIKPYMYTIENLAV
-1055 NNTDKLKIPVQHKYA
+1055 NSTDKLKIPVQHKYA

-1115 ISKASNAKELNDAL
+1115 ISKASNAQELSNAL

-1154 SQLFGTQVRKLIMTN
+1154 SQLFGTQVRKLIMAN
-1169 VEMDDY
+1169 IKMDDY

-1182 GNKVNL
+1182 GKKVNL
-1188 GGKYGDVRLNGRNLV
+1188 GGKYGEVRLNGRNLV

-1210 VANILESYDLF
+1210 VANILKSYDLF

-1272 DSSAMLFSMFKKR
+1272 DSSAMLFSIFKKR

-1309 SGDLK
+1309 SGDLH

-1346 TLEFSDYCNEDG
+1346 ALEFSDYCNEDG

-1456 YSNIKDVLKEAREE
+1456 YPNIKDVLKEAREE
-1470 DTESLDRLYKY
+1470 DTESLNRLYKY

-1566 GSLEGIVSRGTSTSK
+1566 GNLEGIVSRG
-1581 ISGENISS
+1581 
-1589 KGSEFAKK
+1589 
-1597 LTNVG
+1597 
-1602 NNLEVTYKGVTFR
+1602 
-1615 NAEHAYQTWKSGE
+1615 
-1628 FDNTAYNSINTW
+1628 
-1640 KPVGSKPVNK
+1640 
-1650 QINFQIMVDILT
+1650 
-1662 EKLKQ
+1662 
-1667 HPELIEGIKERGGHE
+1667 
-1682 YIISSTHNVVGDKY
+1682 
-1696 WESSGQNA
+1696 
-1704 FIKALAEAA
+1704 
-1713 INVGIS
+1713 
-1719 PINNNFIKSTVD
+1719 TVD

-1782 AFSSLMKEFTLKEP
+1782 AFSSLMSEFTLKDP

-1879 NNGVTADMAIREV
+1879 NNGVTADMAMREV

-1935 DNKSFKA
+1935 DNQSFKA

-1954 QTVAGDVSQFVTST
+1954 QTVAGDISQFVTSS

-2009 IKVTDTIDSP
+2009 MKVTDIIDSP

-2032 YLESLIENPLAYE
+2032 YLKSLIENPLAYE
-2045 QAMYDMNRRANSL
+2045 QAMYDMNRRAGML

-2065 ETPSY
+2065 NTPSY
-2070 RNARNRLASLT
+2070 SGARNRLAELT
-2081 KNNFLDADTINSI
+2081 KSNFLDADTINSI

-2107 DSLFNGEIPIPVDS
+2107 GSLFNGEM
-2121 INTPNLDT
+2121 
-2129 TVNSYTGN
+2129 
-2137 ITPDANTIFVFG
+2137 
-2149 SNPEGRHGAG
+2149 
-2159 AAKIAREQFGAI
+2159 
-2171 YGQGEGLQGNAYA
+2171 
-2184 LPTKDLRVTKNNGLR
+2184 PTKDG
-2199 SISEAQIIEN
+2199 
-2209 IKKLYEVAKQN
+2209 
-2220 PDKQFKIA
+2220 
-2228 YRNTDKASLNGYTG
+2228 
-2242 LEMIDMFLKAGS
+2242 
-2254 IPTNIVFS
+2254 
-2262 KEWID
+2262 
-2267 TGKFDLPTKKV
+2267 
-2278 QSTSKSYIPA
+2278 IPA

-2352 AELLKTEPDLASNLF
+2352 AELLKTEPDLARDLF

-2390 LKLNMKLWR
+2390 LKLAIKVGR
-2399 EWDPSADN
+2399 KWDSSANDGN
-2407 GKGAWIQSDKSYID
+2407 GAWVERSYVD
-2421 FLNEVKKGISVNIEE
+2421 FLNDVKEGTVTANSEK
-2436 FAKQYILNHLDNRS
+2436 FAKQYILNHLDNRR
-2450 LVFTAKGSTR
+2450 LVFTAKGSN
-2460 DFLKKEVYKNG
+2460 LKYLKTLVYKNG
-2471 VAASEFTLKVSKL
+2471 EAVSNFTLDVNKL

-2492 IADDTIPKSWTAF
+2492 IKDSTLPKNCVAF
-2505 RPCIIVDGIVY
+2505 RPCIVVDGITY
-2516 MCESG
+2516 ICDSS
-2521 NDKFNVSTDGSMT
+2521 NDKFNVSYDGSIT
-2534 YRKVSQLGTTNKSL
+2534 YYKVSQLGTTNKSL
-2548 QYISDSETKITDSQT
+2548 QYVSDSESRLTDNEQYDNNMEGNSSQEFIPENT
-2563 YDDKMPGSTKRED
+2563 PNSFNREEAINQIID
-2576 RVPEEHPEKV
+2576 YGIKNGEFMAEQVESIKEYLNSQSDVDLSDTVNAIRNEIQNSGLTDNTGEKV
-2586 DRDKL
+2586 
-2591 VNDLIYYSLMNGNL
+2591 
-2605 VEESTDKFKEDIS
+2605 
-2618 IFKDSDLKDTI
+2618 
-2629 EDIKNELRE
+2629 
-2638 KGLIDKTGKKIC
+2638 C

>member
-1 MSTNC
+1 MSTKC

-15 VISSKIQGWNKYRV
+15 VIASKIQGWNEYRV

-38 SHPSPLDTSDLDK
+38 SHSSPLDTSDLDR
-51 AVQELISYRR
+51 AVQDLISYRR
-61 NLGKVNAESI
+61 DLGKMNAESI
-71 KTASFNLSESY
+71 KTTSSNLSESY

-116 PSLSRKVIC
+116 PFLSRKVIC
-125 NGFISNGKLVAG
+125 NGFVSNGKLVAG

-151 YYLEAVEEDDMD
+151 YYSEAVEEGDMD

-190 ELKLGNNIEYADD
+190 ELRLGDKIEYADD

-231 SDMQSAF
+231 SDMHSAF

-273 VKTHQSLIEILRGVT
+273 VKAHQSLIEILRGVT
-288 SENQMIG
+288 SERQMIG
-295 LLRNASSSQSWLQPV
+295 LLRNASNSQTWLQPV

-333 PYSILLEEIKN
+333 PYSILLEEVKN
-344 ELRTFK
+344 GLRTFK

-355 RVNISL
+355 RVNNSL

-368 ITLGKQVNPDTSVF
+368 ITLGKQVNPNTSVF
-382 NKDGSINWKNLQN
+382 NKDGSINWKNLQS
-395 LREIVAEYFPSKN
+395 LRELVKEYFPSKS
-408 VSIVPKFYSNKE
+408 VSITPKFYNNKE

-441 DGNTLDRIMSNG
+441 DGGTLDKIMSSG

-458 FTDAISELI
+458 FTDAISELV
-467 EFGTDKILNKS
+467 EFGTDKILNKK
-478 ELESLNKG
+478 ELESLDKG
-486 NFSLSKSSFKD
+486 EYSLSNRSFKD
-497 FIKFSPAGSTAKQG
+497 FIRFSPAGSTAKQG

-521 TIITKNR
+521 SIVTKNR

-543 GNNITLFSNVIPSYL
+543 GNNVTLFSNVIPSYL

-563 RIASFVTNN
+563 RIASFVSNN

-592 DNGTILNRWIK
+592 DKDNGTIFNRWLR
-603 DLYESDLDEK
+603 DLYESGLDEK
-613 SFATNF
+613 DFAANF
-619 VFKRFLG
+619 GFKRFLG

-645 TEYFSERQISPKNI
+645 AEYFSERQKSP
-659 KYIDEE
+659 
-665 EFNKSKNLKSFP
+665 
-677 KDQLYYVNGTNY
+677 
-689 YYKYNSID
+689 NSQ
-697 SKGNNV
+697 
-703 WTKHIKDD
+703 

-726 KFIKAKRYSAKE
+726 KFIKAKRYSAQE

-748 QERRRMALTKAANS
+748 QERRRMALTSAANT
-762 KLKEEE
+762 KLKEGG
-768 YSPIENFSNKED
+768 YSLIENFSSKEN
-780 EYTILPFL
+780 EYTALPFL

-824 EAVNIF
+824 EAVNSF
-830 KKNLNNLGLLETKEV
+830 KTSLNNLGLLETKEV
-845 YNPNTNKKEVQYIYF
+845 YNPKTNKKEVQYVYF
-860 SQEVNGDK
+860 SQEVNGNK
-868 TIDKVIADYY
+868 SIDEVIADYY

-928 NLYSKDGIERC
+928 NLYSEDGIERC
-939 VYFDDINLNAELSN
+939 VYFDDINLNAEVSN
-953 PEFMTAI
+953 PEFMKAI
-960 KAKFGKNSPVYKAYT
+960 EAKFGKNSPVYKAYT

-1009 NAIKQLRAEYGK
+1009 NTIKQLRAEYGK
-1021 DAQIPSDKLA
+1021 DAQIPSDKLT
-1031 EIASMAVVF
+1031 EIANMSVVF
-1040 QPIKPYMYTIENYAV
+1040 QPIKPYMYTIENLAV
-1055 NNTDKLKIPVQHKYA
+1055 NSTDKLKIPVQHKYA

-1115 ISKASNAKELNDAL
+1115 ISKASNAQELSNAL

-1154 SQLFGTQVRKLIMTN
+1154 SQLFGTQVRKLIMAN
-1169 VEMDDY
+1169 IKMDDY

-1182 GNKVNL
+1182 GKKVNL
-1188 GGKYGDVRLNGRNLV
+1188 GGKYGEVRLNGRNLV

-1210 VANILESYDLF
+1210 VANILKSYDLF

-1272 DSSAMLFSMFKKR
+1272 DSSAMLFSIFKKR

-1309 SGDLK
+1309 SGDLH

-1346 TLEFSDYCNEDG
+1346 ALEFSDYCNEDG

-1456 YSNIKDVLKEAREE
+1456 YPNIKDVLKEAREE
-1470 DTESLDRLYKY
+1470 DTESLNRLYKY

-1509 YDFSKSPLDNT
+1509 YDFSKSSLDNT

-1566 GSLEGIVSRGTSTSK
+1566 SNLEGIVSRG
-1581 ISGENISS
+1581 
-1589 KGSEFAKK
+1589 
-1597 LTNVG
+1597 
-1602 NNLEVTYKGVTFR
+1602 
-1615 NAEHAYQTWKSGE
+1615 
-1628 FDNTAYNSINTW
+1628 
-1640 KPVGSKPVNK
+1640 
-1650 QINFQIMVDILT
+1650 
-1662 EKLKQ
+1662 
-1667 HPELIEGIKERGGHE
+1667 
-1682 YIISSTHNVVGDKY
+1682 
-1696 WESSGQNA
+1696 
-1704 FIKALAEAA
+1704 
-1713 INVGIS
+1713 
-1719 PINNNFIKSTVD
+1719 TVD

-1782 AFSSLMKEFTLKEP
+1782 AFSSLMSEFTLKDP

-1879 NNGVTADMAIREV
+1879 NNGVTADMAMREV

-1935 DNKSFKA
+1935 DNQSFKA

-1954 QTVAGDVSQFVTST
+1954 QTVAGDISQFVTSS

-2009 IKVTDTIDSP
+2009 MKVTDIIDSP

-2032 YLESLIENPLAYE
+2032 YLKSLIENPLAYE
-2045 QAMYDMNRRANSL
+2045 QAMYDMNRRAGML

-2065 ETPSY
+2065 NTPSY
-2070 RNARNRLASLT
+2070 SGARNRLAELT
-2081 KNNFLDADTINSI
+2081 KSNFLDADTINSI

-2107 DSLFNGEIPIPVDS
+2107 DSLFNGEM
-2121 INTPNLDT
+2121 
-2129 TVNSYTGN
+2129 
-2137 ITPDANTIFVFG
+2137 
-2149 SNPEGRHGAG
+2149 
-2159 AAKIAREQFGAI
+2159 
-2171 YGQGEGLQGNAYA
+2171 
-2184 LPTKDLRVTKNNGLR
+2184 PTKDG
-2199 SISEAQIIEN
+2199 
-2209 IKKLYEVAKQN
+2209 
-2220 PDKQFKIA
+2220 
-2228 YRNTDKASLNGYTG
+2228 
-2242 LEMIDMFLKAGS
+2242 
-2254 IPTNIVFS
+2254 
-2262 KEWID
+2262 
-2267 TGKFDLPTKKV
+2267 
-2278 QSTSKSYIPA
+2278 IPA

-2319 QFVTNEKTGDI
+2319 QFVTNEKTGDT

-2347 LKESW
+2347 LKGSW
-2352 AELLKTEPDLASNLF
+2352 AELLKTEPDLARDLF

-2390 LKLNMKLWR
+2390 LKLAIKVGR
-2399 EWDPSADN
+2399 KWDSSANDGN
-2407 GKGAWIQSDKSYID
+2407 GAWVERSYVD
-2421 FLNEVKKGISVNIEE
+2421 FLNDVKEGTVTANSEK
-2436 FAKQYILNHLDNRS
+2436 FAKQYILNHLDNRR
-2450 LVFTAKGSTR
+2450 LVFTAKGSN
-2460 DFLKKEVYKNG
+2460 LKYLKTLVYKNG
-2471 VAASEFTLKVSKL
+2471 EAVSNFTLDVNKL

-2492 IADDTIPKSWTAF
+2492 IKDSTLPKNCVAF
-2505 RPCIIVDGIVY
+2505 RPCIVVDGITY
-2516 MCESG
+2516 ICDSS
-2521 NDKFNVSTDGSMT
+2521 NDKFNVSYDGSIT
-2534 YRKVSQLGTTNKSL
+2534 YYKVSQLGTTNKSL
-2548 QYISDSETKITDSQT
+2548 QYVSDSESRLTDNEQYDNNMEGNSSQEFIPENT
-2563 YDDKMPGSTKRED
+2563 PNSFNREEAINQIID
-2576 RVPEEHPEKV
+2576 YGIKNGEFMAEQVESIKEYLNSQSDVDLSDTVNAIRNEIQNSGLTDNTGEKV
-2586 DRDKL
+2586 
-2591 VNDLIYYSLMNGNL
+2591 
-2605 VEESTDKFKEDIS
+2605 
-2618 IFKDSDLKDTI
+2618 
-2629 EDIKNELRE
+2629 
-2638 KGLIDKTGKKIC
+2638 C

>member
-1 MSTNC
+1 MSTKC

-15 VISSKIQGWNKYRV
+15 VIASKIQGWNEYRV

-38 SHPSPLDTSDLDK
+38 SHSSPLDTSDPDR
-51 AVQELISYRR
+51 AVQDLISYRR
-61 NLGKVNAESI
+61 DLGKMNAESI
-71 KTASFNLSESY
+71 KTTSSNLSESY

-116 PSLSRKVIC
+116 PFLSRKVIC
-125 NGFISNGKLVAG
+125 NGFVSNGKLVAG

-151 YYLEAVEEDDMD
+151 YYSEAVEEGDMD

-190 ELKLGNNIEYADD
+190 ELRLGDKIEYADD

-231 SDMQSAF
+231 SDMHSAF

-273 VKTHQSLIEILRGVT
+273 VKAHQSLIEILRGVT
-288 SENQMIG
+288 SERQMIG
-295 LLRNASSSQSWLQPV
+295 LLRNASNSQTWLQPV

-333 PYSILLEEIKN
+333 PYSVLLEEVKN
-344 ELRTFK
+344 GLRTFK

-355 RVNISL
+355 RVNNSL

-368 ITLGKQVNPDTSVF
+368 ITLGKQVNPNTSVF
-382 NKDGSINWKNLQN
+382 NKDGSINWKNLQS
-395 LREIVAEYFPSKN
+395 LRELVKEYFPSKS
-408 VSIVPKFYSNKE
+408 VSITPKFYNNKE

-441 DGNTLDRIMSNG
+441 DGGTLDKIMSSG

-458 FTDAISELI
+458 FTDAISELV
-467 EFGTDKILNKS
+467 EFGTDKILNKK
-478 ELESLNKG
+478 ELESLDKG
-486 NFSLSKSSFKD
+486 EYSLSNRSFKD
-497 FIKFSPAGSTAKQG
+497 FIRFSPAGSTAKQG

-521 TIITKNR
+521 SIVTKNR

-543 GNNITLFSNVIPSYL
+543 GNNVTLFSNVIPSYL

-563 RIASFVTNN
+563 RIASFVSNN

-592 DNGTILNRWIK
+592 DKDNGTIFNRWLR
-603 DLYESDLDEK
+603 DLYESGLDEK
-613 SFATNF
+613 DFAANF
-619 VFKRFLG
+619 GFKRFLG

-645 TEYFSERQISPKNI
+645 AEYFSERQKSP
-659 KYIDEE
+659 
-665 EFNKSKNLKSFP
+665 
-677 KDQLYYVNGTNY
+677 
-689 YYKYNSID
+689 NSQ
-697 SKGNNV
+697 
-703 WTKHIKDD
+703 

-726 KFIKAKRYSAKE
+726 KFIKAKRYSAQE

-748 QERRRMALTKAANS
+748 QERRRMALTSAANT
-762 KLKEEE
+762 KLKEGG
-768 YSPIENFSNKED
+768 YSLIENFSSKEN
-780 EYTILPFL
+780 EYTALPFL

-813 EVVKAIQAYME
+813 EVVKVIQAYME
-824 EAVNIF
+824 EAVNSF
-830 KKNLNNLGLLETKEV
+830 KTSLNNLGLLETKEV
-845 YNPNTNKKEVQYIYF
+845 YNPKTNKKEVQYVYF
-860 SQEVNGDK
+860 SQEVNGNK
-868 TIDKVIADYY
+868 SIDEVIADYY

-928 NLYSKDGIERC
+928 NLYSEDGIERC
-939 VYFDDINLNAELSN
+939 VYFDDINLNAEVSN
-953 PEFMTAI
+953 PEFMKAI
-960 KAKFGKNSPVYKAYT
+960 EAKFGKNSPVYKAYT

-1009 NAIKQLRAEYGK
+1009 NTIKQLRAEYGK
-1021 DAQIPSDKLA
+1021 DAQIPSDKLT
-1031 EIASMAVVF
+1031 EIANMSVVF
-1040 QPIKPYMYTIENYAV
+1040 QPIKPYMYTIENLAV
-1055 NNTDKLKIPVQHKYA
+1055 NSTDKLKIPVQHKYA

-1115 ISKASNAKELNDAL
+1115 ISKASNAQELSNAL

-1154 SQLFGTQVRKLIMTN
+1154 SQLFGTQVRKLIMAN
-1169 VEMDDY
+1169 IKMDDY

-1182 GNKVNL
+1182 GKKVNL
-1188 GGKYGDVRLNGRNLV
+1188 GGKYGEVRLNGRNLV

-1210 VANILESYDLF
+1210 VANILKSYDLF

-1272 DSSAMLFSMFKKR
+1272 DSSAMLFSIFKKR

-1309 SGDLK
+1309 SGDLH

-1331 IPWDISYT
+1331 IPCDISYT

-1346 TLEFSDYCNEDG
+1346 ALEFSDYCNEDG

-1456 YSNIKDVLKEAREE
+1456 YPNIKDVLKEAREE
-1470 DTESLDRLYKY
+1470 DTESLNRLYKY

-1566 GSLEGIVSRGTSTSK
+1566 GNLEGIVSR
-1581 ISGENISS
+1581 E
-1589 KGSEFAKK
+1589 
-1597 LTNVG
+1597 
-1602 NNLEVTYKGVTFR
+1602 
-1615 NAEHAYQTWKSGE
+1615 
-1628 FDNTAYNSINTW
+1628 
-1640 KPVGSKPVNK
+1640 
-1650 QINFQIMVDILT
+1650 
-1662 EKLKQ
+1662 
-1667 HPELIEGIKERGGHE
+1667 
-1682 YIISSTHNVVGDKY
+1682 
-1696 WESSGQNA
+1696 
-1704 FIKALAEAA
+1704 
-1713 INVGIS
+1713 
-1719 PINNNFIKSTVD
+1719 TVD

-1782 AFSSLMKEFTLKEP
+1782 AFSSLMSEFTLKDP

-1879 NNGVTADMAIREV
+1879 NNGVTADMAMREV

-1935 DNKSFKA
+1935 DNQSFKA

-1954 QTVAGDVSQFVTST
+1954 QTVAGDISQFVTSS

-2009 IKVTDTIDSP
+2009 MKVTDIIDSP

-2032 YLESLIENPLAYE
+2032 YLKSLIENPLAYE
-2045 QAMYDMNRRANSL
+2045 QAMYDMNRRAGML

-2065 ETPSY
+2065 NTPSY
-2070 RNARNRLASLT
+2070 SGARNRLAELT
-2081 KNNFLDADTINSI
+2081 KSNFLDADTINSI

-2107 DSLFNGEIPIPVDS
+2107 DSLFNGEM
-2121 INTPNLDT
+2121 
-2129 TVNSYTGN
+2129 
-2137 ITPDANTIFVFG
+2137 
-2149 SNPEGRHGAG
+2149 
-2159 AAKIAREQFGAI
+2159 
-2171 YGQGEGLQGNAYA
+2171 
-2184 LPTKDLRVTKNNGLR
+2184 PTKDG
-2199 SISEAQIIEN
+2199 
-2209 IKKLYEVAKQN
+2209 
-2220 PDKQFKIA
+2220 
-2228 YRNTDKASLNGYTG
+2228 
-2242 LEMIDMFLKAGS
+2242 
-2254 IPTNIVFS
+2254 
-2262 KEWID
+2262 
-2267 TGKFDLPTKKV
+2267 
-2278 QSTSKSYIPA
+2278 IPA

-2352 AELLKTEPDLASNLF
+2352 AELLKTEPDLARDLF

-2390 LKLNMKLWR
+2390 LKLAIKVGR
-2399 EWDPSADN
+2399 KWDSSANDGN
-2407 GKGAWIQSDKSYID
+2407 GAWVERSYVD
-2421 FLNEVKKGISVNIEE
+2421 FLNDVKEGTVTANSEK
-2436 FAKQYILNHLDNRS
+2436 FAKQYILNHLDNRR
-2450 LVFTAKGSTR
+2450 LVFTAKGSN
-2460 DFLKKEVYKNG
+2460 LKYLKTLVYKNG
-2471 VAASEFTLKVSKL
+2471 EAVSNFTLDVNKL

-2492 IADDTIPKSWTAF
+2492 IKDSTLPKNCVAF
-2505 RPCIIVDGIVY
+2505 RPCIVVDGITY
-2516 MCESG
+2516 ICDSS
-2521 NDKFNVSTDGSMT
+2521 NDKFNVSYDGSIT
-2534 YRKVSQLGTTNKSL
+2534 YYKVSQLGTTNKSL
-2548 QYISDSETKITDSQT
+2548 QYVSDSESRLTDNEQYDNNMEGNSSQEFIPENT
-2563 YDDKMPGSTKRED
+2563 PNSFNREEAINQIID
-2576 RVPEEHPEKV
+2576 YGIKNGEFMAEQVESIKEYLNSQSDVDLSDTVNAIRNEIQNSGLTDNTGEKV
-2586 DRDKL
+2586 
-2591 VNDLIYYSLMNGNL
+2591 
-2605 VEESTDKFKEDIS
+2605 
-2618 IFKDSDLKDTI
+2618 
-2629 EDIKNELRE
+2629 
-2638 KGLIDKTGKKIC
+2638 C

>member
-1 MSTNC
+1 MSTKC

-15 VISSKIQGWNKYRV
+15 VIASKIQGWNEYRV

-38 SHPSPLDTSDLDK
+38 SHSSPLDTSDLDR
-51 AVQELISYRR
+51 AVQDLISYRR
-61 NLGKVNAESI
+61 DLGKMNAESI
-71 KTASFNLSESY
+71 KTTSSNLSESY

-116 PSLSRKVIC
+116 PFLSRKVIC
-125 NGFISNGKLVAG
+125 NGFVSNGKLVAG

-151 YYLEAVEEDDMD
+151 YYSEAVEEGDMD

-190 ELKLGNNIEYADD
+190 ELRLGDKIEYADD

-231 SDMQSAF
+231 SDMHSAF

-273 VKTHQSLIEILRGVT
+273 VKAHQSLIEILRGVT
-288 SENQMIG
+288 SERQMIG
-295 LLRNASSSQSWLQPV
+295 LLRNASNSQTWLQPV

-333 PYSILLEEIKN
+333 PYSILLEEVKN
-344 ELRTFK
+344 GLRTFK

-355 RVNISL
+355 RVNNSL

-368 ITLGKQVNPDTSVF
+368 ITLGKQVNPNTSVF
-382 NKDGSINWKNLQN
+382 NKDGSINWKNLQS
-395 LREIVAEYFPSKN
+395 LRELVKEYFPSKS
-408 VSIVPKFYSNKE
+408 VSITPKFYNNKE

-441 DGNTLDRIMSNG
+441 DGGTLDKIMSSG

-458 FTDAISELI
+458 FTDAISELV
-467 EFGTDKILNKS
+467 EFGTDKILNKK
-478 ELESLNKG
+478 ELESLDKG
-486 NFSLSKSSFKD
+486 EYSLSNRSFKD
-497 FIKFSPAGSTAKQG
+497 FIRFSPAGSTAKQG

-521 TIITKNR
+521 SIVTKNR

-543 GNNITLFSNVIPSYL
+543 GNNVTLFSNVIPSYL

-563 RIASFVTNN
+563 RIASFVSNN

-592 DNGTILNRWIK
+592 DKDNGTIFNRWLR
-603 DLYESDLDEK
+603 DLYESGLDEK
-613 SFATNF
+613 DFAANF
-619 VFKRFLG
+619 GFKRFLG

-645 TEYFSERQISPKNI
+645 AEYFSERQKSP
-659 KYIDEE
+659 
-665 EFNKSKNLKSFP
+665 
-677 KDQLYYVNGTNY
+677 
-689 YYKYNSID
+689 NSQ
-697 SKGNNV
+697 
-703 WTKHIKDD
+703 

-726 KFIKAKRYSAKE
+726 KFIKAKRYSAQE

-748 QERRRMALTKAANS
+748 QERRRMALTSAANT
-762 KLKEEE
+762 KLKEGG
-768 YSPIENFSNKED
+768 YSLIENFSSKEN
-780 EYTILPFL
+780 EYTALPFL

-824 EAVNIF
+824 EAVNSF
-830 KKNLNNLGLLETKEV
+830 KTSLNNLGLLETKEV
-845 YNPNTNKKEVQYIYF
+845 YNPKTNKKEVQYVYF
-860 SQEVNGDK
+860 SQEVNGNK
-868 TIDKVIADYY
+868 SIDEVIADYY
-878 WNTKFATIQQ
+878 WNTKFAAIQQ

-928 NLYSKDGIERC
+928 NLYSEDGIERC
-939 VYFDDINLNAELSN
+939 VYFDDINLNAEVSN
-953 PEFMTAI
+953 PEFMKAI
-960 KAKFGKNSPVYKAYT
+960 EAKFGKNSPVYKAYT

-999 KWTQEMENVY
+999 KWTQEMENVH
-1009 NAIKQLRAEYGK
+1009 NTIKQLRAEYGK
-1021 DAQIPSDKLA
+1021 DAQIPSDKLT
-1031 EIASMAVVF
+1031 EIANMSVVF
-1040 QPIKPYMYTIENYAV
+1040 QPIKPYMYTIENLAV
-1055 NNTDKLKIPVQHKYA
+1055 NSTDKLKIPVQHKYA

-1115 ISKASNAKELNDAL
+1115 ISKASNAQELSNAL

-1154 SQLFGTQVRKLIMTN
+1154 SQLFGTQVRKLIMAN
-1169 VEMDDY
+1169 IKMDDY

-1182 GNKVNL
+1182 GKKVNL
-1188 GGKYGDVRLNGRNLV
+1188 GGKYGEVRLNGRNLV

-1210 VANILESYDLF
+1210 VANILKSYDSF

-1272 DSSAMLFSMFKKR
+1272 DSSAMLFSIFKKR

-1309 SGDLK
+1309 PGDLH

-1346 TLEFSDYCNEDG
+1346 ALEFSDYCNEDG

-1456 YSNIKDVLKEAREE
+1456 YPNIKDVLKEAREE
-1470 DTESLDRLYKY
+1470 DTESLNRLYKY

-1509 YDFSKSPLDNT
+1509 YDFSKSSLDNT

-1566 GSLEGIVSRGTSTSK
+1566 GNLEGIVSR
-1581 ISGENISS
+1581 E
-1589 KGSEFAKK
+1589 
-1597 LTNVG
+1597 
-1602 NNLEVTYKGVTFR
+1602 
-1615 NAEHAYQTWKSGE
+1615 
-1628 FDNTAYNSINTW
+1628 
-1640 KPVGSKPVNK
+1640 
-1650 QINFQIMVDILT
+1650 
-1662 EKLKQ
+1662 
-1667 HPELIEGIKERGGHE
+1667 
-1682 YIISSTHNVVGDKY
+1682 
-1696 WESSGQNA
+1696 
-1704 FIKALAEAA
+1704 
-1713 INVGIS
+1713 
-1719 PINNNFIKSTVD
+1719 TVD

-1782 AFSSLMKEFTLKEP
+1782 AFSSLMSEFTLKDP

-1869 IIKEICEYSF
+1869 VIKEICEYSF
-1879 NNGVTADMAIREV
+1879 NNGVTADMAMREV

-1935 DNKSFKA
+1935 DNQSFKA

-1954 QTVAGDVSQFVTST
+1954 QTVAGDISQFVTSS

-2009 IKVTDTIDSP
+2009 MKVTDIIDSP

-2032 YLESLIENPLAYE
+2032 YLKSLIENPLAYE
-2045 QAMYDMNRRANSL
+2045 QAMYDMNRRAGML

-2065 ETPSY
+2065 NTPSY
-2070 RNARNRLASLT
+2070 SGARNRLAELT
-2081 KNNFLDADTINSI
+2081 KSNFLDADTINSI

-2107 DSLFNGEIPIPVDS
+2107 DSLFNGEM
-2121 INTPNLDT
+2121 
-2129 TVNSYTGN
+2129 
-2137 ITPDANTIFVFG
+2137 
-2149 SNPEGRHGAG
+2149 
-2159 AAKIAREQFGAI
+2159 
-2171 YGQGEGLQGNAYA
+2171 
-2184 LPTKDLRVTKNNGLR
+2184 PTKDG
-2199 SISEAQIIEN
+2199 
-2209 IKKLYEVAKQN
+2209 
-2220 PDKQFKIA
+2220 
-2228 YRNTDKASLNGYTG
+2228 
-2242 LEMIDMFLKAGS
+2242 
-2254 IPTNIVFS
+2254 
-2262 KEWID
+2262 
-2267 TGKFDLPTKKV
+2267 
-2278 QSTSKSYIPA
+2278 IPA

-2352 AELLKTEPDLASNLF
+2352 AELLKTEPDLARDLF

-2390 LKLNMKLWR
+2390 LKLAIKVGR
-2399 EWDPSADN
+2399 KWDSSANDGN
-2407 GKGAWIQSDKSYID
+2407 GAWVERSYVD
-2421 FLNEVKKGISVNIEE
+2421 FLNDVKGGTVTANSEK
-2436 FAKQYILNHLDNRS
+2436 FAKQYILNHLDNRR
-2450 LVFTAKGSTR
+2450 LVFTAKGSN
-2460 DFLKKEVYKNG
+2460 LKYLKTLVYKNG
-2471 VAASEFTLKVSKL
+2471 EAVSNFTLDVNKL

-2492 IADDTIPKSWTAF
+2492 IKDSTLPKNCVAF
-2505 RPCIIVDGIVY
+2505 RPCIVVDGITY
-2516 MCESG
+2516 ICDSS
-2521 NDKFNVSTDGSMT
+2521 NDKFNVSYDGSIT
-2534 YRKVSQLGTTNKSL
+2534 YYKVSQLGTTNKSL
-2548 QYISDSETKITDSQT
+2548 QYVSDSESRLTDNEQYDNNMEGNSSQEFIPENT
-2563 YDDKMPGSTKRED
+2563 PNSFNREEAINQIID
-2576 RVPEEHPEKV
+2576 YGIKNGEFMAEQVESIKEYLNSQSDVDLSDTVNAIRNEIQNSGLTDNTGEKV
-2586 DRDKL
+2586 
-2591 VNDLIYYSLMNGNL
+2591 
-2605 VEESTDKFKEDIS
+2605 
-2618 IFKDSDLKDTI
+2618 
-2629 EDIKNELRE
+2629 
-2638 KGLIDKTGKKIC
+2638 C

>member
-1 MSTNC
+1 MSTKC

-15 VISSKIQGWNKYRV
+15 VIASKIQGWNEYRV

-38 SHPSPLDTSDLDK
+38 SHSSPLDTSDLDK
-51 AVQELISYRR
+51 AVQDLISYRR
-61 NLGKVNAESI
+61 GLGKMNAESI
-71 KTASFNLSESY
+71 KTTSSNLSESY

-125 NGFISNGKLVAG
+125 NGFVSNGKLVAG

-151 YYLEAVEEDDMD
+151 YYSEAVEEGDMD

-190 ELKLGNNIEYADD
+190 ELRLGDKIEYADD

-231 SDMQSAF
+231 SDMHSAF

-273 VKTHQSLIEILRGVT
+273 VKAHQSLIEILRGVT
-288 SENQMIG
+288 SERQMIG
-295 LLRNASSSQSWLQPV
+295 LLRNASNSQTWLQPV

-333 PYSILLEEIKN
+333 PYSILLEEVKN
-344 ELRTFK
+344 GLRTFK

-355 RVNISL
+355 RVNNSL

-368 ITLGKQVNPDTSVF
+368 ITLGKQVNPNTSVF
-382 NKDGSINWKNLQN
+382 NKDGSINWKNLQS
-395 LREIVAEYFPSKN
+395 LRELVKEYFPSKTI
-408 VSIVPKFYSNKE
+408 SIAPKFYNNKE

-441 DGNTLDRIMSNG
+441 DGGTLDKIMSNG

-458 FTDAISELI
+458 FTDAISELV
-467 EFGTDKILNKS
+467 EFGTDKILNKK
-478 ELESLNKG
+478 ELESLDKG
-486 NFSLSKSSFKD
+486 EYSLSNRSFKD
-497 FIKFSPAGSTAKQG
+497 FIRFSPAGSTAKQG

-521 TIITKNR
+521 SIVTKNR

-543 GNNITLFSNVIPSYL
+543 GNNVTLFSNVIPSYL

-563 RIASFVTNN
+563 RIASFVSNN
-572 DRQGLRRMIENEFLD
+572 DKQGLRRMIENEFLN

-603 DLYESDLDEK
+603 DLYESGLDDK
-613 SFATNF
+613 DFAANF
-619 VFKRFLG
+619 GFKRFLG

-645 TEYFSERQISPKNI
+645 AEYFSERQLSP
-659 KYIDEE
+659 
-665 EFNKSKNLKSFP
+665 
-677 KDQLYYVNGTNY
+677 
-689 YYKYNSID
+689 NSQ
-697 SKGNNV
+697 
-703 WTKHIKDD
+703 

-726 KFIKAKRYSAKE
+726 KFIKAKRYSAQE

-748 QERRRMALTKAANS
+748 QERRRMALTVAANT
-762 KLKEEE
+762 KLKEGG
-768 YSPIENFSNKED
+768 YSSIDNFSDKAN
-780 EYTILPFL
+780 EYTALPFL

-793 SPDGTVGKYAAM
+793 SPDGTIGKYAAM

-824 EAVNIF
+824 EAVNSF
-830 KKNLNNLGLLETKEV
+830 KTSLNNLGLLETKEV
-845 YNPNTNKKEVQYIYF
+845 YNPKTNKKEVQYVYF
-860 SQEVNGDK
+860 SQEVNGNK
-868 TIDKVIADYY
+868 SIDEVIADYY

-928 NLYSKDGIERC
+928 NLYSEDGIERC
-939 VYFDDINLNAELSN
+939 VYFDDINLNAEVSN
-953 PEFMTAI
+953 PEFMKAI
-960 KAKFGKNSPVYKAYT
+960 EVKFGKNSSVYKAYT

-1009 NAIKQLRAEYGK
+1009 KAIKQLRAEYGK

-1031 EIASMAVVF
+1031 EIANMSVVF
-1040 QPIKPYMYTIENYAV
+1040 QPIKPYMYTIENLAV
-1055 NNTDKLKIPVQHKYA
+1055 NSTDKLKIPVQHKYA

-1154 SQLFGTQVRKLIMTN
+1154 SQLFGTQVRKLIMAN
-1169 VEMDDY
+1169 IKMDDY

-1182 GNKVNL
+1182 GKKVNL

-1272 DSSAMLFSMFKKR
+1272 DSSAMLFSIFKKR

-1309 SGDLK
+1309 SGDLH

-1346 TLEFSDYCNEDG
+1346 ALEFSDYCNEDG

-1547 PGGFANASKAAR
+1547 PGGFANASNAAR

-1566 GSLEGIVSRGTSTSK
+1566 GNLEGIVSRG
-1581 ISGENISS
+1581 
-1589 KGSEFAKK
+1589 
-1597 LTNVG
+1597 
-1602 NNLEVTYKGVTFR
+1602 
-1615 NAEHAYQTWKSGE
+1615 
-1628 FDNTAYNSINTW
+1628 
-1640 KPVGSKPVNK
+1640 
-1650 QINFQIMVDILT
+1650 
-1662 EKLKQ
+1662 
-1667 HPELIEGIKERGGHE
+1667 
-1682 YIISSTHNVVGDKY
+1682 
-1696 WESSGQNA
+1696 
-1704 FIKALAEAA
+1704 
-1713 INVGIS
+1713 
-1719 PINNNFIKSTVD
+1719 TVD

-1782 AFSSLMKEFTLKEP
+1782 AFSSLMSEFTLKNP

-1810 PKGIDVDLNV
+1810 PEGIDVDLNV

-1879 NNGVTADMAIREV
+1879 NNGVTADMAMREV

-1927 REQGKNAM
+1927 RERGKNAM
-1935 DNKSFKA
+1935 DNQSFKA

-1954 QTVAGDVSQFVTST
+1954 QTVAGDISQFVTSS

-1989 VKNYIDKF
+1989 VKNYIDRF
-1997 VVKNGKNALSVN
+1997 VIKKGKNALSVN
-2009 IKVTDTIDSP
+2009 MKVTDIIDSP
-2019 ITNNTNLQ
+2019 VTNNTNLY

-2032 YLESLIENPLAYE
+2032 YLESLIENPLSYE
-2045 QAMYDMNRRANSL
+2045 QAMYDMNRRAGML

-2065 ETPSY
+2065 NTPSY
-2070 RNARNRLASLT
+2070 SGARNRLAELT
-2081 KNNFLDADTINSI
+2081 KSNFLDADTINSI

-2107 DSLFNGEIPIPVDS
+2107 DSLFNGEMP
-2121 INTPNLDT
+2121 
-2129 TVNSYTGN
+2129 
-2137 ITPDANTIFVFG
+2137 
-2149 SNPEGRHGAG
+2149 
-2159 AAKIAREQFGAI
+2159 AKDG
-2171 YGQGEGLQGNAYA
+2171 
-2184 LPTKDLRVTKNNGLR
+2184 
-2199 SISEAQIIEN
+2199 
-2209 IKKLYEVAKQN
+2209 
-2220 PDKQFKIA
+2220 
-2228 YRNTDKASLNGYTG
+2228 
-2242 LEMIDMFLKAGS
+2242 
-2254 IPTNIVFS
+2254 
-2262 KEWID
+2262 
-2267 TGKFDLPTKKV
+2267 
-2278 QSTSKSYIPA
+2278 IPA

-2338 GLAPYQKDE
+2338 GLVPYQKDE

-2352 AELLKTEPDLASNLF
+2352 AELLKTEPDLARDLF

-2390 LKLNMKLWR
+2390 LKLAIKVGR
-2399 EWDPSADN
+2399 KWDSSANDGN
-2407 GKGAWIQSDKSYID
+2407 GAWVERSYVD
-2421 FLNEVKKGISVNIEE
+2421 FLNDVKEGTVTANSEK
-2436 FAKQYILNHLDNRS
+2436 FAKQYILNHLDNRR
-2450 LVFTAKGSTR
+2450 LVFTAKGSN
-2460 DFLKKEVYKNG
+2460 LKYLKTLVYKNG
-2471 VAASEFTLKVSKL
+2471 EAVSNFTLDVNKL

-2492 IADDTIPKSWTAF
+2492 IKDSTLPKNCVAF
-2505 RPCIIVDGIVY
+2505 RPCIVVDGITY
-2516 MCESG
+2516 MCDSS
-2521 NDKFNVSTDGSMT
+2521 NDKFNVSYDGSIT
-2534 YRKVSQLGTTNKSL
+2534 YYKVSQLGTTNKSL
-2548 QYISDSETKITDSQT
+2548 QYVSDSESRLTDNEQYDNNMEGNSSQEFIPENT
-2563 YDDKMPGSTKRED
+2563 PNSFNREEAINQIID
-2576 RVPEEHPEKV
+2576 YGIKNGEFMAEQVESIKEYLNSQSDVDLSDTVNAIRNEIQNSGLTDNTGEKV
-2586 DRDKL
+2586 
-2591 VNDLIYYSLMNGNL
+2591 
-2605 VEESTDKFKEDIS
+2605 
-2618 IFKDSDLKDTI
+2618 
-2629 EDIKNELRE
+2629 
-2638 KGLIDKTGKKIC
+2638 C

>member
-1 MSTNC
+1 MSTKC

-15 VISSKIQGWNKYRV
+15 VIASKIQGWNEYRV

-38 SHPSPLDTSDLDK
+38 SHSSPLDTSDLDK
-51 AVQELISYRR
+51 AVQDLISYRR
-61 NLGKVNAESI
+61 DLGKMNAESI
-71 KTASFNLSESY
+71 KTTSSNLSESY

-116 PSLSRKVIC
+116 PFLSRKVIC
-125 NGFISNGKLVAG
+125 NGFVSNGKLVAG

-151 YYLEAVEEDDMD
+151 YYSEAVEEGDMD

-190 ELKLGNNIEYADD
+190 ELRLGDKIEYADD

-231 SDMQSAF
+231 SDMHSAF

-273 VKTHQSLIEILRGVT
+273 VKAHQSLIEILRGVT
-288 SENQMIG
+288 SERQMIG
-295 LLRNASSSQSWLQPV
+295 LLRNASNSQTWLQPV

-333 PYSILLEEIKN
+333 PYSILLEEVKN

-355 RVNISL
+355 RVNNSL

-368 ITLGKQVNPDTSVF
+368 ITLGKQVNPNTSVF
-382 NKDGSINWKNLQN
+382 NKDGSINWKNLQS
-395 LREIVAEYFPSKN
+395 LRELVKEYFPSKS
-408 VSIVPKFYSNKE
+408 VSITPKFYNNKE

-441 DGNTLDRIMSNG
+441 DGGTLDKIMSSG

-458 FTDAISELI
+458 FTDAISELV
-467 EFGTDKILNKS
+467 EFGTDKILNKK
-478 ELESLNKG
+478 ELESLDKG
-486 NFSLSKSSFKD
+486 EYSLSNRSFKD
-497 FIKFSPAGSTAKQG
+497 FIRFSPAGSTAKQG

-521 TIITKNR
+521 SIVTKNR

-543 GNNITLFSNVIPSYL
+543 GNNVTLFSNVIPSYL

-563 RIASFVTNN
+563 RIASFVSNN

-592 DNGTILNRWIK
+592 DKDNGTIFNRWLR
-603 DLYESDLDEK
+603 DLYESGLDEK
-613 SFATNF
+613 DFAANF
-619 VFKRFLG
+619 GFKRFLG

-636 SKQHAIDMM
+636 SKQHTIDMM
-645 TEYFSERQISPKNI
+645 AEYFSERQLSA
-659 KYIDEE
+659 
-665 EFNKSKNLKSFP
+665 
-677 KDQLYYVNGTNY
+677 
-689 YYKYNSID
+689 NSQ
-697 SKGNNV
+697 
-703 WTKHIKDD
+703 

-726 KFIKAKRYSAKE
+726 KFIKAKRYSAQE

-748 QERRRMALTKAANS
+748 QERRRMALTSAANT
-762 KLKEEE
+762 KLKEGG
-768 YSPIENFSNKED
+768 YSLIENFSSKEN
-780 EYTILPFL
+780 EYTALPFL

-824 EAVNIF
+824 EAVNSF
-830 KKNLNNLGLLETKEV
+830 KTSLNNLGLLETKEV
-845 YNPNTNKKEVQYIYF
+845 YNPKTNKKEVQYVYF
-860 SQEVNGDK
+860 SQEVNGNK
-868 TIDKVIADYY
+868 SIDEVIADYY

-928 NLYSKDGIERC
+928 NLYSEDGIERC
-939 VYFDDINLNAELSN
+939 VYFDDINLNAEVSN
-953 PEFMTAI
+953 PEFMKAI
-960 KAKFGKNSPVYKAYT
+960 EAKFGKNSPVYKAYT

-1009 NAIKQLRAEYGK
+1009 NTIKQLRAEYGK
-1021 DAQIPSDKLA
+1021 DAQIPSDKLTEVA
-1031 EIASMAVVF
+1031 NMSVVF
-1040 QPIKPYMYTIENYAV
+1040 QPIKPYMYTIENLAV
-1055 NNTDKLKIPVQHKYA
+1055 NSTDKLKIPVQHKYA

-1115 ISKASNAKELNDAL
+1115 ISKASNAQELSNAL

-1154 SQLFGTQVRKLIMTN
+1154 SQLFGTQVRKLIMAN
-1169 VEMDDY
+1169 IKMDDY

-1182 GNKVNL
+1182 GKKVNL
-1188 GGKYGDVRLNGRNLV
+1188 GGKYGEVRLNGRNLV

-1210 VANILESYDLF
+1210 VANILKSYDLF

-1272 DSSAMLFSMFKKR
+1272 DSSAMLFSIFKKR

-1309 SGDLK
+1309 SGDLH

-1346 TLEFSDYCNEDG
+1346 ALEFSDYCNEDG

-1456 YSNIKDVLKEAREE
+1456 YPNIKDVLKEAREE
-1470 DTESLDRLYKY
+1470 DTESLNRLYKY
-1481 WDKAGLPYSY
+1481 WDKAELPYSY

-1509 YDFSKSPLDNT
+1509 YDFSKSSLDNT

-1566 GSLEGIVSRGTSTSK
+1566 GNLEGIVSRG
-1581 ISGENISS
+1581 
-1589 KGSEFAKK
+1589 
-1597 LTNVG
+1597 
-1602 NNLEVTYKGVTFR
+1602 
-1615 NAEHAYQTWKSGE
+1615 
-1628 FDNTAYNSINTW
+1628 
-1640 KPVGSKPVNK
+1640 
-1650 QINFQIMVDILT
+1650 
-1662 EKLKQ
+1662 
-1667 HPELIEGIKERGGHE
+1667 
-1682 YIISSTHNVVGDKY
+1682 
-1696 WESSGQNA
+1696 
-1704 FIKALAEAA
+1704 
-1713 INVGIS
+1713 
-1719 PINNNFIKSTVD
+1719 TVD

-1782 AFSSLMKEFTLKEP
+1782 AFSSLMSEFTLKDP

-1879 NNGVTADMAIREV
+1879 NNGVTADMAMREV

-1935 DNKSFKA
+1935 DNQSFKA

-1954 QTVAGDVSQFVTST
+1954 QTVAGDISQFVTSS

-2009 IKVTDTIDSP
+2009 MKVTDIIDSP

-2032 YLESLIENPLAYE
+2032 YLKSLIENPLAYE
-2045 QAMYDMNRRANSL
+2045 QAMYDMNRRAGML

-2065 ETPSY
+2065 NTPSY
-2070 RNARNRLASLT
+2070 SGARNRLAELT
-2081 KNNFLDADTINSI
+2081 KSNFLDADTINSI

-2107 DSLFNGEIPIPVDS
+2107 DSLFNGEM
-2121 INTPNLDT
+2121 
-2129 TVNSYTGN
+2129 
-2137 ITPDANTIFVFG
+2137 
-2149 SNPEGRHGAG
+2149 
-2159 AAKIAREQFGAI
+2159 
-2171 YGQGEGLQGNAYA
+2171 
-2184 LPTKDLRVTKNNGLR
+2184 PTKDG
-2199 SISEAQIIEN
+2199 
-2209 IKKLYEVAKQN
+2209 
-2220 PDKQFKIA
+2220 
-2228 YRNTDKASLNGYTG
+2228 
-2242 LEMIDMFLKAGS
+2242 
-2254 IPTNIVFS
+2254 
-2262 KEWID
+2262 
-2267 TGKFDLPTKKV
+2267 
-2278 QSTSKSYIPA
+2278 IPA

-2352 AELLKTEPDLASNLF
+2352 AELLKTEPDLARDLF

-2390 LKLNMKLWR
+2390 LKLAIKVGR
-2399 EWDPSADN
+2399 KWDSSANDGN
-2407 GKGAWIQSDKSYID
+2407 GAWVERSYVD
-2421 FLNEVKKGISVNIEE
+2421 FLNDVKEGTVTANSEK
-2436 FAKQYILNHLDNRS
+2436 FAKQYILNHLDNRR
-2450 LVFTAKGSTR
+2450 LVFTAKGSN
-2460 DFLKKEVYKNG
+2460 LKYLKTLVYKNG
-2471 VAASEFTLKVSKL
+2471 EAVSNFTLDVNKL

-2492 IADDTIPKSWTAF
+2492 IKDSTLPKNCVAF
-2505 RPCIIVDGIVY
+2505 RPCIVVDGITY
-2516 MCESG
+2516 ICDSS
-2521 NDKFNVSTDGSMT
+2521 NDKFNVSYDGSIT
-2534 YRKVSQLGTTNKSL
+2534 YYKVSQLGTTNKSL
-2548 QYISDSETKITDSQT
+2548 QYVSDSESRLTDNEQYDNNMEGNSSQEFIPENT
-2563 YDDKMPGSTKRED
+2563 PNSFNREEAINQIID
-2576 RVPEEHPEKV
+2576 YGIKNGEFMAEQVESIKEYLNSQSDVDLSDTVNAIRNEIQNSGLTDNTGEKV
-2586 DRDKL
+2586 
-2591 VNDLIYYSLMNGNL
+2591 
-2605 VEESTDKFKEDIS
+2605 
-2618 IFKDSDLKDTI
+2618 
-2629 EDIKNELRE
+2629 
-2638 KGLIDKTGKKIC
+2638 C